1 MKENKRINNL
11 DKNNT
16 RFSIRKY
23 QGYGATSVAIIG
35 FIIISCFNEAKA
47 DSDKYEIRSH
57 QQSMTNHLTTLPS
70 DNQEN
75 TSNKEINNQNHD
87 ISQLSL
93 NKSIQ
98 MDELKKLIKQY
109 KAIDLNDK
117 TEESIKLFQAD
128 LVQAESLMNNP
139 QNQQN
144 VDAFYHKFLNSAG
157 KLRKK
162 ETVSY
167 KHERSESSTYRSGDE
182 VRSQTYSHI
191 RHKRNAVSFRSA
203 DQSNLSNDP
212 LKANETNPEIQNGNF
227 SQVSGGSLPTSSKR
241 LTVVTNVDN
250 WHSYS
255 TDPNPEYPMFY
266 TTTAVNYPNFMSNG
280 NAPYGV
286 ILGRTTDGWNRNVI
300 DSKVAGI
307 YQDIDVVPGSELNV
321 NFISTS
327 PVFSDGAAG
336 AKLKISNVEQNRV
349 LFDSRLNGMGPYP
362 TGKLSAMVNIP
373 NDINRVRISFLPVS
387 STGRVS
393 VQRSSREHGFG
404 DNSSYYHGGSVSDV
418 RINSGS
424 YVTSKVTQREYTT
437 QPNSSNDT
445 FARATINL
453 SVENKGHNQSK
464 DTYYEVVL
472 PQNSRLI
479 STRGGSGN
487 YNNATNKLSI
497 RLDNLNP
504 GDRKDIS
511 YTVDFESLSPK
522 LINLNA
528 HVLYKTNA
536 TFRGND
542 GQRTG
547 DNIVDLQSIALL
559 MNKDVLETELNE
571 IDKFIRDLNEA
582 DFTIDSWSALQEK
595 MTEGRNIL
603 NEQQNQVALD
613 NQASQKTINNVTQS
627 LEILKNN
634 LKYNT
639 PPQPIIKSN
648 NQIPNITI
656 SPAEKADKLTITYQ
670 NIDNEKASII
680 ANKLNNQWSLNNN
693 IPGIE
698 IEMQTGLV
706 TIDYKAVYPESI
718 IGANDK
724 TGNSDASAESRITMP
739 RKEATPLSPIVE
751 VNEER
756 VNVTIVP
763 NGEATQITVK
773 YRTPDGQE
781 ATFIASKTNQQWTL
795 NKQIDH
801 VNIDEN
807 SEKVTID
814 YQAVQPESEI
824 IATETNG
831 NSDASAESRITMPRK
846 EATPL
851 SPIVE
856 ANEEHVNVV
865 IAPNG
870 EATQIT
876 VKYRTPDGQEATFI
890 ASKTNQ
896 QWTLNKQID
905 HVNVDENSG
914 KVTMGYQAV
923 QPESEIIAT
932 ETKGNSDASAENR
945 VTMPRKEAT
954 PIPPTLEASV
964 QEASVTVT
972 PNENATKVFI
982 KYLDINDEI
991 STIIASKNES
1001 SWTLNKD
1008 NFGIKIDPLTGKV
1021 IISYVAVQPESDV
1034 IATES
1039 QGNSD
1044 LSEESRIIMPTK
1056 EEIPEPPILESDSIE
1071 AKVNIFPNDEATRV
1085 VIMYTSLDG
1094 QESTLVASKN
1104 ESSWTLN
1111 KQIDHVNVDENSGKV
1126 TIDYQAVQPESEIIA
1141 TETNGNSDASAESR
1155 ITMPRK
1161 EATPLSPIV
1170 EANEERVNVTIVPN
1184 GEATQIAIKY
1194 RTPDGQ
1200 EATLIASKN
1209 ESSWTLNKQIDHVN
1223 VDENSGKVTSGYQ
1236 AVQPESEIIAT
1247 ETNGNS
1253 DASAESRIT
1262 MPRKEATPL
1271 SPIVE
1276 ANEERV
1282 NVTIAPNG
1290 EATQIAIKYRTLDG
1304 QEATLVASKNESSWT
1319 LNKQI
1324 DHVNVDENSGKVT
1337 IDYQAVQ
1344 PESEVIATET
1354 KGNSDVSAES
1364 RVTMPRK
1371 EATPLSPIVEANE
1384 ERVNVTIAPNGEA
1397 TQIAIKYRTPDG
1409 QEATLIASKNESSW
1423 TLNKQ
1428 IDHVNVDEN
1437 SGKVTMGYQAVQPE
1451 SEVIATETK
1460 GNSDAST
1467 ENRVT
1472 MPRKEVT
1479 PLSPIVEANE
1489 EHVNVVI
1496 APNGE
1501 ATQITVKYRTPD
1513 GQEATFIAS
1522 KNESS
1527 WTLNKQID
1535 HVNVDEN
1542 SGKVT
1547 IDYQA
1552 VQPESEIIAT
1562 ETNGNSDASAEN
1574 RVTMPVK
1581 EKTPA
1586 PPISIVNESNASVEI
1601 IPQVKVTRLSLQYID
1616 AKGQQQ
1622 NLIATLN
1629 QNQWTLNKNVS
1640 HITLD
1645 NNTGKILINYQAV
1658 YPESE
1663 VIARESKG
1671 NSDSSNVS
1679 MVIMPRKEATP
1690 LSPIVEANEERVNVT
1705 IAPNGEA
1712 TQIAVKYRTPD
1723 GQKATLVASKT
1734 NQQWT
1739 LNKQIDYVNVD
1750 ENSGKVTMGYQA
1762 VQPESEIIAT
1772 ETKGNSDASAES
1784 RVIMPRKT
1792 ATPKPPIIKVD
1803 EMNASLAI
1811 IPYKNTTA
1819 INIHYIDKKG
1829 IKSMVTAIKNNDQW
1843 QLDEKIKYVK
1853 IDKKTGTVIINYQIV
1868 QENSEIIATA
1878 INGNSDKSEEVKVLI
1893 PIKEVTPL
1901 APLLETNYKKAT
1913 VSILPQ
1919 SNATKLDFKYRDK
1932 KGDSKVLIVKRFKNI
1947 WKANEQI
1954 SGVTINP
1961 EFGQVVINYQAVYPE
1976 SDILAAQ
1983 YVGNSD
1989 ASEWAKVKMP
1999 KKELAPHSPSLT
2011 YDNRNNKILIEP
2023 NSNATEMELSYVDKN
2038 NRSLKVKALKINNRW
2053 KFDSSV
2059 SNISIDPNTGKIVLQ
2074 PQFLLTNSKII
2085 VFAKKGNSDASISVS
2100 LRVPVV
2106 KKIELEP
2113 TSNVPVPVSLNKK
2126 RIQFDDCRGVNN
2138 SLNKQISKTQLPD
2151 TGYSDKA
2158 SKSNILSVLL
2168 LGFGF
2173 LSYSR
2178 KRKEKQ

>member
-807 SEKVTID
+807 SGKVTID

-1094 QESTLVASKN
+1094 QESTLV
-1104 ESSWTLN
+1104 
-1111 KQIDHVNVDENSGKV
+1111 
-1126 TIDYQAVQPESEIIA
+1126 
-1141 TETNGNSDASAESR
+1141 
-1155 ITMPRK
+1155 
-1161 EATPLSPIV
+1161 
-1170 EANEERVNVTIVPN
+1170 
-1184 GEATQIAIKY
+1184 
-1194 RTPDGQ
+1194 
-1200 EATLIASKN
+1200 
-1209 ESSWTLNKQIDHVN
+1209 
-1223 VDENSGKVTSGYQ
+1223 
-1236 AVQPESEIIAT
+1236 
-1247 ETNGNS
+1247 
-1253 DASAESRIT
+1253 
-1262 MPRKEATPL
+1262 
-1271 SPIVE
+1271 
-1276 ANEERV
+1276 
-1282 NVTIAPNG
+1282 
-1290 EATQIAIKYRTLDG
+1290 
-1304 QEATLVASKNESSWT
+1304 
-1319 LNKQI
+1319 
-1324 DHVNVDENSGKVT
+1324 
-1337 IDYQAVQ
+1337 
-1344 PESEVIATET
+1344 
-1354 KGNSDVSAES
+1354 
-1364 RVTMPRK
+1364 
-1371 EATPLSPIVEANE
+1371 
-1384 ERVNVTIAPNGEA
+1384 
-1397 TQIAIKYRTPDG
+1397 
-1409 QEATLIASKNESSW
+1409 
-1423 TLNKQ
+1423 
-1428 IDHVNVDEN
+1428 
-1437 SGKVTMGYQAVQPE
+1437 
-1451 SEVIATETK
+1451 
-1460 GNSDAST
+1460 
-1467 ENRVT
+1467 
-1472 MPRKEVT
+1472 
-1479 PLSPIVEANE
+1479 
-1489 EHVNVVI
+1489 
-1496 APNGE
+1496 
-1501 ATQITVKYRTPD
+1501 
-1513 GQEATFIAS
+1513 AS

>member
-212 LKANETNPEIQNGNF
+212 LKVNETNPEIQNGNF

-571 IDKFIRDLNEA
+571 IDKFIRDLNKA

-763 NGEATQITVK
+763 NGEATQIDVK
-773 YRTPDGQE
+773 YRT
-781 ATFIASKTNQQWTL
+781 
-795 NKQIDH
+795 
-801 VNIDEN
+801 
-807 SEKVTID
+807 
-814 YQAVQPESEI
+814 
-824 IATETNG
+824 
-831 NSDASAESRITMPRK
+831 
-846 EATPL
+846 
-851 SPIVE
+851 
-856 ANEEHVNVV
+856 
-865 IAPNG
+865 
-870 EATQIT
+870 
-876 VKYRTPDGQEATFI
+876 
-890 ASKTNQ
+890 
-896 QWTLNKQID
+896 
-905 HVNVDENSG
+905 
-914 KVTMGYQAV
+914 
-923 QPESEIIAT
+923 
-932 ETKGNSDASAENR
+932 
-945 VTMPRKEAT
+945 
-954 PIPPTLEASV
+954 
-964 QEASVTVT
+964 
-972 PNENATKVFI
+972 
-982 KYLDINDEI
+982 
-991 STIIASKNES
+991 
-1001 SWTLNKD
+1001 
-1008 NFGIKIDPLTGKV
+1008 
-1021 IISYVAVQPESDV
+1021 
-1034 IATES
+1034 
-1039 QGNSD
+1039 
-1044 LSEESRIIMPTK
+1044 
-1056 EEIPEPPILESDSIE
+1056 
-1071 AKVNIFPNDEATRV
+1071 
-1085 VIMYTSLDG
+1085 LDG
-1094 QESTLVASKN
+1094 QET
-1104 ESSWTLN
+1104 
-1111 KQIDHVNVDENSGKV
+1111 
-1126 TIDYQAVQPESEIIA
+1126 
-1141 TETNGNSDASAESR
+1141 
-1155 ITMPRK
+1155 
-1161 EATPLSPIV
+1161 
-1170 EANEERVNVTIVPN
+1170 
-1184 GEATQIAIKY
+1184 
-1194 RTPDGQ
+1194 
-1200 EATLIASKN
+1200 TLIASKN

-1223 VDENSGKVTSGYQ
+1223 VDENSGKVTMDYQ
-1236 AVQPESEIIAT
+1236 AVQPQSEIIAT
-1247 ETNGNS
+1247 ETKGNS
-1253 DASAESRIT
+1253 DVSAESRIT

-1282 NVTIAPNG
+1282 NVN
-1290 EATQIAIKYRTLDG
+1290 
-1304 QEATLVASKNESSWT
+1304 
-1319 LNKQI
+1319 
-1324 DHVNVDENSGKVT
+1324 
-1337 IDYQAVQ
+1337 
-1344 PESEVIATET
+1344 
-1354 KGNSDVSAES
+1354 
-1364 RVTMPRK
+1364 
-1371 EATPLSPIVEANE
+1371 IV
-1384 ERVNVTIAPNGEA
+1384 PNGEA

-1811 IPYKNTTA
+1811 IPYKNNTA

-1853 IDKKTGTVIINYQIV
+1853 IDAKTGTVIINYQIV

-1878 INGNSDKSEEVKVLI
+1878 INGNSDKSEEVKVLM
-1893 PIKEVTPL
+1893 PIKEITPL
-1901 APLLETNYKKAT
+1901 APLLETNFKKAT

-1932 KGDSKVLIVKRFKNI
+1932 KGDSKVIIVKRFKDI
-1947 WKANEQI
+1947 WKANQQI
-1954 SGVTINP
+1954 SGVSINP

-1999 KKELAPHSPSLT
+1999 KKEIAPHSPSLT
-2011 YDNRNNKILIEP
+2011 YDNIKDTILITP

-2038 NRSLKVKALKINNRW
+2038 NKSLKVKALKINNRW
-2053 KFDSSV
+2053 KFDSSI
-2059 SNISIDPNTGKIVLQ
+2059 SNISINPNTGKIILQ

-2085 VFAKKGNSDASISVS
+2085 VSAKKGNSDASISVS

-2113 TSNVPVPVSLNKK
+2113 ISNVPVPVSLNKK
-2126 RIQFDDCRGVNN
+2126 NIQFDDCSGVNN
-2138 SLNKQISKTQLPD
+2138 SLNKQISKTQLPN
-2151 TGYSDKA
+2151 TGYSDKT
-2158 SKSNILSVLL
+2158 SKWNILSVLL

>member
-1 MKENKRINNL
+1 MKENKRKNNL

-35 FIIISCFNEAKA
+35 FIIISCFSEAKA
-47 DSDKYEIRSH
+47 DSDKHEIKSH

-75 TSNKEINNQNHD
+75 TSNNEFNNRNHD
-87 ISQLSL
+87 ISHLSL

-109 KAIDLNDK
+109 KAINLNDK
-117 TEESIKLFQAD
+117 TEESIKLFQSD
-128 LVQAESLMNNP
+128 LVQAESLINNP
-139 QNQQN
+139 QSQQH

-162 ETVSY
+162 ETVSI
-167 KHERSESSTYRSGDE
+167 KHERSESNTYRLGDE
-182 VRSQTYSHI
+182 VRSQTFSHI
-191 RHKRNAVSFRSA
+191 RHKRNAVSFRNA
-203 DQSNLSNDP
+203 DQSNLSTDP
-212 LKANETNPEIQNGNF
+212 LKANEINPEIQNGNF
-227 SQVSGGSLPTSSKR
+227 SQVSGGPLPTSSKR

-424 YVTSKVTQREYTT
+424 YVVSKVTQREYTT
-437 QPNSSNDT
+437 RPNSSNDT

-464 DTYYEVVL
+464 DTYYEVIL

-504 GDRKDIS
+504 GDRRDIS
-511 YTVDFESLSPK
+511 YTVDFESSSPK

-528 HVLYKTNA
+528 HLLYKTNA

-595 MTEGRNIL
+595 MTEGGNIL
-603 NEQQNQVALD
+603 NEQQNQVALE
-613 NQASQKTINNVTQS
+613 NQASQETINNVTQS

-634 LKYNT
+634 LKYKT
-639 PPQPIIKSN
+639 PSQPIIKSN

-656 SPAEKADKLTITYQ
+656 SPADKADKLTITYQ
-670 NIDNEKASII
+670 NTDNESASII
-680 ANKLNNQWSLNNN
+680 GNKLNNQWSLNNN

-698 IEMQTGLV
+698 IDMQTGLV
-706 TIDYKAVYPESI
+706 TIDYKAVYPESVV
-718 IGANDK
+718 GANDK

-751 VNEER
+751 ANEER
-756 VNVTIVP
+756 
-763 NGEATQITVK
+763 
-773 YRTPDGQE
+773 
-781 ATFIASKTNQQWTL
+781 
-795 NKQIDH
+795 
-801 VNIDEN
+801 
-807 SEKVTID
+807 
-814 YQAVQPESEI
+814 
-824 IATETNG
+824 
-831 NSDASAESRITMPRK
+831 
-846 EATPL
+846 
-851 SPIVE
+851 
-856 ANEEHVNVV
+856 VNVV

-870 EATQIT
+870 EATQIA
-876 VKYRTPDGQEATFI
+876 VKYRTPDGQEATLV
-890 ASKTNQ
+890 ASKNESS
-896 QWTLNKQID
+896 WTLNKQID
-905 HVNVDENSG
+905 HVNIDKNSG
-914 KVTMGYQAV
+914 KVTIGYQAV

-932 ETKGNSDASAENR
+932 ETKGNSDASAESR
-945 VTMPRKEAT
+945 ITMPRKEAT

-991 STIIASKNES
+991 STIIASKINQQ
-1001 SWTLNKD
+1001 WTLNKD
-1008 NFGIKIDPLTGKV
+1008 NFGIKINPLTGKV

-1034 IATES
+1034 IAIES

-1056 EEIPEPPILESDSIE
+1056 EEPPEPPILESDSIE
-1071 AKVNIFPNDEATRV
+1071 AKVNIFPNDEATRI
-1085 VIMYTSLDG
+1085 VIMYTSL
-1094 QESTLVASKN
+1094 E
-1104 ESSWTLN
+1104 
-1111 KQIDHVNVDENSGKV
+1111 
-1126 TIDYQAVQPESEIIA
+1126 
-1141 TETNGNSDASAESR
+1141 
-1155 ITMPRK
+1155 
-1161 EATPLSPIV
+1161 
-1170 EANEERVNVTIVPN
+1170 
-1184 GEATQIAIKY
+1184 
-1194 RTPDGQ
+1194 
-1200 EATLIASKN
+1200 
-1209 ESSWTLNKQIDHVN
+1209 
-1223 VDENSGKVTSGYQ
+1223 
-1236 AVQPESEIIAT
+1236 
-1247 ETNGNS
+1247 
-1253 DASAESRIT
+1253 
-1262 MPRKEATPL
+1262 
-1271 SPIVE
+1271 
-1276 ANEERV
+1276 
-1282 NVTIAPNG
+1282 
-1290 EATQIAIKYRTLDG
+1290 G

-1324 DHVNVDENSGKVT
+1324 DHVNIDENSGKVT
-1337 IDYQAVQ
+1337 I
-1344 PESEVIATET
+1344 
-1354 KGNSDVSAES
+1354 
-1364 RVTMPRK
+1364 
-1371 EATPLSPIVEANE
+1371 
-1384 ERVNVTIAPNGEA
+1384 
-1397 TQIAIKYRTPDG
+1397 
-1409 QEATLIASKNESSW
+1409 
-1423 TLNKQ
+1423 
-1428 IDHVNVDEN
+1428 
-1437 SGKVTMGYQAVQPE
+1437 GYQAVQPE

-1460 GNSDAST
+1460 GNSD
-1467 ENRVT
+1467 E
-1472 MPRKEVT
+1472 
-1479 PLSPIVEANE
+1479 
-1489 EHVNVVI
+1489 
-1496 APNGE
+1496 
-1501 ATQITVKYRTPD
+1501 
-1513 GQEATFIAS
+1513 
-1522 KNESS
+1522 
-1527 WTLNKQID
+1527 
-1535 HVNVDEN
+1535 
-1542 SGKVT
+1542 
-1547 IDYQA
+1547 
-1552 VQPESEIIAT
+1552 
-1562 ETNGNSDASAEN
+1562 SAES

-1586 PPISIVNESNASVEI
+1586 PPISIINESNASVEI
-1601 IPQVKVTRLSLQYID
+1601 IPQVNVTQLSLQYID

-1629 QNQWTLNKNVS
+1629 QWTLNKNVS
-1640 HITLD
+1640 HITVD
-1645 NNTGKILINYQAV
+1645 KNTGKVLINYQAV

-1679 MVIMPRKEATP
+1679 MVIMPRK
-1690 LSPIVEANEERVNVT
+1690 
-1705 IAPNGEA
+1705 
-1712 TQIAVKYRTPD
+1712 
-1723 GQKATLVASKT
+1723 
-1734 NQQWT
+1734 
-1739 LNKQIDYVNVD
+1739 
-1750 ENSGKVTMGYQA
+1750 
-1762 VQPESEIIAT
+1762 
-1772 ETKGNSDASAES
+1772 
-1784 RVIMPRKT
+1784 T

-1811 IPYKNTTA
+1811 IPYKNNTA

-1853 IDKKTGTVIINYQIV
+1853 IDAKTGTVIINYQIV

-1878 INGNSDKSEEVKVLI
+1878 INGNSDKSEEVKVLM
-1893 PIKEVTPL
+1893 PIKEFTPL

-1932 KGDSKVLIVKRFKNI
+1932 KGDSKIIIVKRFKNI

-1999 KKELAPHSPSLT
+1999 KKELAPHSPSLI
-2011 YDNRNNKILIEP
+2011 YDNRNNKILIAP

-2038 NRSLKVKALKINNRW
+2038 NQSLKVKALKINNRW

-2059 SNISIDPNTGKIVLQ
+2059 SNISINPNTGKIVLQ

-2100 LRVPVV
+2100 LRVPAV

-2113 TSNVPVPVSLNKK
+2113 MFNVPVSVSLNKK
-2126 RIQFDDCRGVNN
+2126 RIQFDDCSGVKNC
-2138 SLNKQISKTQLPD
+2138 LNKQISKPQLPD

>member
-70 DNQEN
+70 DNQKN
-75 TSNKEINNQNHD
+75 TSNNEFNNRNQD

-109 KAIDLNDK
+109 KAINLNDK

-139 QNQQN
+139 QSQQH
-144 VDAFYHKFLNSAG
+144 VDEFYHKFLNSAG

-162 ETVSY
+162 ETASI
-167 KHERSESSTYRSGDE
+167 KHERSESNTYRLGDE
-182 VRSQTYSHI
+182 VRSQTFSHI

-203 DQSNLSNDP
+203 DQSNLSTDP

-227 SQVSGGSLPTSSKR
+227 SQVSGGPLPTSSKR

-362 TGKLSAMVNIP
+362 TGKLSAMINIP

-424 YVTSKVTQREYTT
+424 YVISKVTQREYTT
-437 QPNSSNDT
+437 RPNSSNDT

-464 DTYYEVVL
+464 DTYYEVIL

-504 GDRKDIS
+504 GDRRDIS

-603 NEQQNQVALD
+603 NEQQNQVALED
-613 NQASQKTINNVTQS
+613 QASQETINNVTQS

-634 LKYNT
+634 LKYKT
-639 PPQPIIKSN
+639 PSQPVIKSN

-656 SPAEKADKLTITYQ
+656 SSAEKADKLTITYQ
-670 NIDNEKASII
+670 NTDNESASII

-698 IEMQTGLV
+698 IDMQTGLV
-706 TIDYKAVYPESI
+706 TIDYKAVYPESVV
-718 IGANDK
+718 GANDK

-739 RKEATPLSPIVE
+739 RKEATPHSPIVE
-751 VNEER
+751 ANEEH
-756 VNVTIVP
+756 VNVTIAP
-763 NGEATQITVK
+763 NGEATQIAIK
-773 YRTPDGQE
+773 YRTLDGQE
-781 ATFIASKTNQQWTL
+781 ATLVASKTNQQWTL

-801 VNIDEN
+801 VNVDEN
-807 SEKVTID
+807 SGKVTMG

-824 IATETNG
+824 IATETKG
-831 NSDASAESRITMPRK
+831 NSDASTENRVTMPRK
-846 EATPL
+846 EVTPL

-1056 EEIPEPPILESDSIE
+1056 EEIPEPPILEADSIE

-1094 QESTLVASKN
+1094 QESTLVASKTN
-1104 ESSWTLN
+1104 QQWTLN

-1126 TIDYQAVQPESEIIA
+1126 TMGYQAVQPESEIIA
-1141 TETNGNSDASAESR
+1141 TETKGNSDASAESR
-1155 ITMPRK
+1155 VTMPRK

-1184 GEATQIAIKY
+1184 GEATQIAI
-1194 RTPDGQ
+1194 
-1200 EATLIASKN
+1200 
-1209 ESSWTLNKQIDHVN
+1209 
-1223 VDENSGKVTSGYQ
+1223 
-1236 AVQPESEIIAT
+1236 
-1247 ETNGNS
+1247 
-1253 DASAESRIT
+1253 
-1262 MPRKEATPL
+1262 
-1271 SPIVE
+1271 
-1276 ANEERV
+1276 
-1282 NVTIAPNG
+1282 
-1290 EATQIAIKYRTLDG
+1290 
-1304 QEATLVASKNESSWT
+1304 
-1319 LNKQI
+1319 
-1324 DHVNVDENSGKVT
+1324 
-1337 IDYQAVQ
+1337 
-1344 PESEVIATET
+1344 
-1354 KGNSDVSAES
+1354 
-1364 RVTMPRK
+1364 
-1371 EATPLSPIVEANE
+1371 
-1384 ERVNVTIAPNGEA
+1384 
-1397 TQIAIKYRTPDG
+1397 
-1409 QEATLIASKNESSW
+1409 
-1423 TLNKQ
+1423 
-1428 IDHVNVDEN
+1428 
-1437 SGKVTMGYQAVQPE
+1437 
-1451 SEVIATETK
+1451 
-1460 GNSDAST
+1460 
-1467 ENRVT
+1467 
-1472 MPRKEVT
+1472 
-1479 PLSPIVEANE
+1479 
-1489 EHVNVVI
+1489 
-1496 APNGE
+1496 
-1501 ATQITVKYRTPD
+1501 KYRTPD

-1562 ETNGNSDASAEN
+1562 ETNGNSNASAES
-1574 RVTMPVK
+1574 RITMPVK

-1679 MVIMPRKEATP
+1679 MVTMPRKEVTPLSPIVEANEEHVNVVIAPNGEATQITVKYRTPDGQEATFIASKNESSWTLNKQIDHVNVDENSGNVTIDYQAVQPESEVIATETKGNSDASAENRVTMPRKKVTP

-1723 GQKATLVASKT
+1723 GQESTLVASKT

-1739 LNKQIDYVNVD
+1739 LNKQIDHVNVD

-1762 VQPESEIIAT
+1762 VQPESEVIAT

-1878 INGNSDKSEEVKVLI
+1878 INGNSDKSEEVKVLM

-1961 EFGQVVINYQAVYPE
+1961 EFGQVVINYQVVYPE

-2113 TSNVPVPVSLNKK
+2113 ISNVPVPVSLNKK
-2126 RIQFDDCRGVNN
+2126 RIQFDDCSGVNY
-2138 SLNKQISKTQLPD
+2138 SLNKQLSKTQLPD
-2151 TGYSDKA
+2151 TGYSEKT

-2168 LGFGF
+2168 LGLGL

>member
-1 MKENKRINNL
+1 MKENKRKNNL

-35 FIIISCFNEAKA
+35 FIIISCFSEAKA
-47 DSDKYEIRSH
+47 DSDKHEIKSH

-75 TSNKEINNQNHD
+75 TSNNEFNNRNHD
-87 ISQLSL
+87 ISHLSL

-109 KAIDLNDK
+109 KAINLNDK
-117 TEESIKLFQAD
+117 TEESIKLFQSD
-128 LVQAESLMNNP
+128 LVQAESLINNP
-139 QNQQN
+139 QSQQH

-162 ETVSY
+162 ETVSI
-167 KHERSESSTYRSGDE
+167 KHERSESNTYRLGDE
-182 VRSQTYSHI
+182 VRSQTFSHI
-191 RHKRNAVSFRSA
+191 RHKRNAVSFRNA
-203 DQSNLSNDP
+203 DQSNLSTDP
-212 LKANETNPEIQNGNF
+212 LKANEINPEIQNGNF
-227 SQVSGGSLPTSSKR
+227 SQVSGGPLPTSSKR

-424 YVTSKVTQREYTT
+424 YVVSKVTQREYTT
-437 QPNSSNDT
+437 RPNSSNDT

-464 DTYYEVVL
+464 DTYYEVIL

-504 GDRKDIS
+504 GDRRDIS
-511 YTVDFESLSPK
+511 YTVDFESSSPK

-528 HVLYKTNA
+528 HLLYKTNA

-595 MTEGRNIL
+595 MTEGGNIL
-603 NEQQNQVALD
+603 NEQQNQVALE
-613 NQASQKTINNVTQS
+613 NQASQETINNVTQS

-634 LKYNT
+634 LKYKT
-639 PPQPIIKSN
+639 PSQPIIKSN

-656 SPAEKADKLTITYQ
+656 SPADKADKLTITYQ
-670 NIDNEKASII
+670 NTDNESASII
-680 ANKLNNQWSLNNN
+680 GNKLNNQWSLNNN

-698 IEMQTGLV
+698 IDMQTGLV
-706 TIDYKAVYPESI
+706 TIDYKAVYPESVV
-718 IGANDK
+718 GANDK

-739 RKEATPLSPIVE
+739 RKEATPHSPIVE
-751 VNEER
+751 ANEER
-756 VNVTIVP
+756 VNVVIAP
-763 NGEATQITVK
+763 NGEATQIAVK

-781 ATFIASKTNQQWTL
+781 ATLIASKNESSWTL

-807 SEKVTID
+807 SGKVTI
-814 YQAVQPESEI
+814 
-824 IATETNG
+824 
-831 NSDASAESRITMPRK
+831 
-846 EATPL
+846 
-851 SPIVE
+851 
-856 ANEEHVNVV
+856 
-865 IAPNG
+865 
-870 EATQIT
+870 
-876 VKYRTPDGQEATFI
+876 
-890 ASKTNQ
+890 
-896 QWTLNKQID
+896 
-905 HVNVDENSG
+905 
-914 KVTMGYQAV
+914 GYQAV

-932 ETKGNSDASAENR
+932 ETKGNSDASAESRITMPRKEATPHSPIVEANEER
-945 VTMPRKEAT
+945 VNVVIAPNGEATQIAVKYRTPDGQEATLIASKNESSWTLNKQIDHVNIDENSGKVTIGYQAVQLESEVIATETKGNSDASAESRITMPRKEAT

-991 STIIASKNES
+991 STIIASKINQQ
-1001 SWTLNKD
+1001 WTLNKD
-1008 NFGIKIDPLTGKV
+1008 NFGIKINPLTGKV

-1034 IATES
+1034 IAIES

-1056 EEIPEPPILESDSIE
+1056 EEPPEPLILESDSIE
-1071 AKVNIFPNDEATRV
+1071 AKVNIFPNDEATRI
-1085 VIMYTSLDG
+1085 VIMYTSLEG
-1094 QESTLVASKN
+1094 QEATLVASKN

-1111 KQIDHVNVDENSGKV
+1111 KQIDHVNIDENSGKV
-1126 TIDYQAVQPESEIIA
+1126 TIGYQAVQPESEIIA
-1141 TETNGNSDASAESR
+1141 TETKGNSDASAESR

-1161 EATPLSPIV
+1161 EATPHSPIV
-1170 EANEERVNVTIVPN
+1170 EANEERVNVVIAPN
-1184 GEATQIAIKY
+1184 GEATQIAVKY

-1223 VDENSGKVTSGYQ
+1223 IDENSGKVTIGYQ

-1247 ETNGNS
+1247 ETKGNS
-1253 DASAESRIT
+1253 DASAESRI
-1262 MPRKEATPL
+1262 
-1271 SPIVE
+1271 
-1276 ANEERV
+1276 
-1282 NVTIAPNG
+1282 
-1290 EATQIAIKYRTLDG
+1290 
-1304 QEATLVASKNESSWT
+1304 
-1319 LNKQI
+1319 
-1324 DHVNVDENSGKVT
+1324 
-1337 IDYQAVQ
+1337 
-1344 PESEVIATET
+1344 
-1354 KGNSDVSAES
+1354 
-1364 RVTMPRK
+1364 
-1371 EATPLSPIVEANE
+1371 
-1384 ERVNVTIAPNGEA
+1384 
-1397 TQIAIKYRTPDG
+1397 
-1409 QEATLIASKNESSW
+1409 
-1423 TLNKQ
+1423 
-1428 IDHVNVDEN
+1428 
-1437 SGKVTMGYQAVQPE
+1437 
-1451 SEVIATETK
+1451 
-1460 GNSDAST
+1460 
-1467 ENRVT
+1467 
-1472 MPRKEVT
+1472 
-1479 PLSPIVEANE
+1479 
-1489 EHVNVVI
+1489 
-1496 APNGE
+1496 
-1501 ATQITVKYRTPD
+1501 
-1513 GQEATFIAS
+1513 
-1522 KNESS
+1522 
-1527 WTLNKQID
+1527 
-1535 HVNVDEN
+1535 
-1542 SGKVT
+1542 
-1547 IDYQA
+1547 
-1552 VQPESEIIAT
+1552 
-1562 ETNGNSDASAEN
+1562 
-1574 RVTMPVK
+1574 TMPVK

-1586 PPISIVNESNASVEI
+1586 PPISIINESNASVEI
-1601 IPQVKVTRLSLQYID
+1601 IPQVNVTQLSLQYID

-1640 HITLD
+1640 HITVD
-1645 NNTGKILINYQAV
+1645 KNTGKVLINYQAV

-1679 MVIMPRKEATP
+1679 MVIMPRK
-1690 LSPIVEANEERVNVT
+1690 
-1705 IAPNGEA
+1705 
-1712 TQIAVKYRTPD
+1712 
-1723 GQKATLVASKT
+1723 
-1734 NQQWT
+1734 
-1739 LNKQIDYVNVD
+1739 
-1750 ENSGKVTMGYQA
+1750 
-1762 VQPESEIIAT
+1762 
-1772 ETKGNSDASAES
+1772 
-1784 RVIMPRKT
+1784 T

-1811 IPYKNTTA
+1811 IPYKNNTA

-1853 IDKKTGTVIINYQIV
+1853 IDAKTGTVIINYQIV

-1878 INGNSDKSEEVKVLI
+1878 INGNSDKSEEVKVLM
-1893 PIKEVTPL
+1893 PIKEFTPL

-1932 KGDSKVLIVKRFKNI
+1932 KGDSKIIIVKRFKNI

-1999 KKELAPHSPSLT
+1999 KKELAPHSPSLI
-2011 YDNRNNKILIEP
+2011 YDNRNNKILIAP

-2038 NRSLKVKALKINNRW
+2038 NQSLKVKALKINNRW

-2059 SNISIDPNTGKIVLQ
+2059 SNISINPNTGKIVLQ

-2100 LRVPVV
+2100 LRVPAV

-2113 TSNVPVPVSLNKK
+2113 MFNVPVSVSLNKK
-2126 RIQFDDCRGVNN
+2126 RIQFDDCSGVKNC
-2138 SLNKQISKTQLPD
+2138 LNKQISKTQLPD

>member
-1 MKENKRINNL
+1 MKENKRKNNL

-35 FIIISCFNEAKA
+35 FIIISCFSEAKA
-47 DSDKYEIRSH
+47 DSDKHEIKSH

-75 TSNKEINNQNHD
+75 TSNNEFNNRNHD
-87 ISQLSL
+87 ISHLSL

-109 KAIDLNDK
+109 KAINLNDK
-117 TEESIKLFQAD
+117 TEESIKLFQSD
-128 LVQAESLMNNP
+128 LVQAESLINNP
-139 QNQQN
+139 QSQQH

-162 ETVSY
+162 ETVSI
-167 KHERSESSTYRSGDE
+167 KHERSESNTYRLGDE
-182 VRSQTYSHI
+182 VRSQTFSHI
-191 RHKRNAVSFRSA
+191 RHKRNAVSFRNA
-203 DQSNLSNDP
+203 DQSNLSTDP
-212 LKANETNPEIQNGNF
+212 LKANEINPEIQNGNF
-227 SQVSGGSLPTSSKR
+227 SQVSGGPLPTSSKR

-266 TTTAVNYPNFMSNG
+266 TTTAVNYPNSMSNG

-418 RINSGS
+418 RRNSGS
-424 YVTSKVTQREYTT
+424 YVVSKVTQREYTT
-437 QPNSSNDT
+437 RPNSSNDT

-464 DTYYEVVL
+464 DTYYEVIL

-504 GDRKDIS
+504 GDRRDIS
-511 YTVDFESLSPK
+511 YTVDFESSSPK

-528 HVLYKTNA
+528 HLLYKTNA

-595 MTEGRNIL
+595 MTEGGNIL
-603 NEQQNQVALD
+603 NEQQNQVALE
-613 NQASQKTINNVTQS
+613 NQASQETINNVTQS

-634 LKYNT
+634 LKYKT
-639 PPQPIIKSN
+639 PSQPIIKSN

-656 SPAEKADKLTITYQ
+656 SPADKADKLTITYQ
-670 NIDNEKASII
+670 NTDNESASII
-680 ANKLNNQWSLNNN
+680 GNKLNNQWSLNNN

-698 IEMQTGLV
+698 IDMQTGLV
-706 TIDYKAVYPESI
+706 TIDYKAVYPESVV
-718 IGANDK
+718 GANDK

-751 VNEER
+751 ANEER
-756 VNVTIVP
+756 VNVVIAP
-763 NGEATQITVK
+763 NGEATQIAVK

-781 ATFIASKTNQQWTL
+781 ATLVASKNESSWTL

-807 SEKVTID
+807 SGKVTI
-814 YQAVQPESEI
+814 
-824 IATETNG
+824 
-831 NSDASAESRITMPRK
+831 
-846 EATPL
+846 
-851 SPIVE
+851 
-856 ANEEHVNVV
+856 
-865 IAPNG
+865 
-870 EATQIT
+870 
-876 VKYRTPDGQEATFI
+876 
-890 ASKTNQ
+890 
-896 QWTLNKQID
+896 
-905 HVNVDENSG
+905 
-914 KVTMGYQAV
+914 GYQAV

-932 ETKGNSDASAENR
+932 ETKGNSDASAESR
-945 VTMPRKEAT
+945 ITMPRKEAT

-991 STIIASKNES
+991 STIIASKINQQ
-1001 SWTLNKD
+1001 WTLNKD
-1008 NFGIKIDPLTGKV
+1008 NFGIKINPLTGKV

-1034 IATES
+1034 IAIES

-1056 EEIPEPPILESDSIE
+1056 EEPPEPPILESDSIE
-1071 AKVNIFPNDEATRV
+1071 AKVNIFPNDEATRI
-1085 VIMYTSLDG
+1085 VIMYTSLEG
-1094 QESTLVASKN
+1094 QEATLVASKN

-1111 KQIDHVNVDENSGKV
+1111 KQIDHVNIDENSGKV
-1126 TIDYQAVQPESEIIA
+1126 TIGYQAVQPESEIIA
-1141 TETNGNSDASAESR
+1141 TETKGNSDASAESR

-1161 EATPLSPIV
+1161 EATPHSPIV
-1170 EANEERVNVTIVPN
+1170 EANEEHVNVTIAPN
-1184 GEATQIAIKY
+1184 GETTQIAVKY

-1223 VDENSGKVTSGYQ
+1223 
-1236 AVQPESEIIAT
+1236 I
-1247 ETNGNS
+1247 
-1253 DASAESRIT
+1253 
-1262 MPRKEATPL
+1262 
-1271 SPIVE
+1271 
-1276 ANEERV
+1276 
-1282 NVTIAPNG
+1282 
-1290 EATQIAIKYRTLDG
+1290 
-1304 QEATLVASKNESSWT
+1304 
-1319 LNKQI
+1319 
-1324 DHVNVDENSGKVT
+1324 DENSGKVT
-1337 IDYQAVQ
+1337 I
-1344 PESEVIATET
+1344 
-1354 KGNSDVSAES
+1354 
-1364 RVTMPRK
+1364 
-1371 EATPLSPIVEANE
+1371 
-1384 ERVNVTIAPNGEA
+1384 
-1397 TQIAIKYRTPDG
+1397 
-1409 QEATLIASKNESSW
+1409 
-1423 TLNKQ
+1423 
-1428 IDHVNVDEN
+1428 
-1437 SGKVTMGYQAVQPE
+1437 GYQAVQPE

-1460 GNSDAST
+1460 GNSDAS
-1467 ENRVT
+1467 
-1472 MPRKEVT
+1472 
-1479 PLSPIVEANE
+1479 A
-1489 EHVNVVI
+1489 
-1496 APNGE
+1496 
-1501 ATQITVKYRTPD
+1501 
-1513 GQEATFIAS
+1513 
-1522 KNESS
+1522 ESRIS
-1527 WTLNKQID
+1527 
-1535 HVNVDEN
+1535 
-1542 SGKVT
+1542 
-1547 IDYQA
+1547 
-1552 VQPESEIIAT
+1552 
-1562 ETNGNSDASAEN
+1562 
-1574 RVTMPVK
+1574 MPVK

-1586 PPISIVNESNASVEI
+1586 PPISIINESNASVEI
-1601 IPQVKVTRLSLQYID
+1601 IPQVNVTQLSLQYID

-1640 HITLD
+1640 HITVD
-1645 NNTGKILINYQAV
+1645 KNTGKVLINYQAV

-1679 MVIMPRKEATP
+1679 MVIMPRK
-1690 LSPIVEANEERVNVT
+1690 
-1705 IAPNGEA
+1705 
-1712 TQIAVKYRTPD
+1712 
-1723 GQKATLVASKT
+1723 
-1734 NQQWT
+1734 
-1739 LNKQIDYVNVD
+1739 
-1750 ENSGKVTMGYQA
+1750 
-1762 VQPESEIIAT
+1762 
-1772 ETKGNSDASAES
+1772 
-1784 RVIMPRKT
+1784 T

-1811 IPYKNTTA
+1811 IPYKNNTA

-1853 IDKKTGTVIINYQIV
+1853 IDAKTGTVIINYQIV

-1878 INGNSDKSEEVKVLI
+1878 INGNSDKSEEVKVLM
-1893 PIKEVTPL
+1893 PIKEFTPL

-1932 KGDSKVLIVKRFKNI
+1932 KGDSKIIIVKRFKNI

-1999 KKELAPHSPSLT
+1999 KKELAPHSPSLI
-2011 YDNRNNKILIEP
+2011 YDNRNNKILIAP

-2038 NRSLKVKALKINNRW
+2038 NQSLKVKALKINNRW

-2059 SNISIDPNTGKIVLQ
+2059 SNISINPNTGKIVLQ

-2100 LRVPVV
+2100 LRVPAV

-2113 TSNVPVPVSLNKK
+2113 MFNVPVSVSLNKK
-2126 RIQFDDCRGVNN
+2126 RIQFDDCSGVKNC
-2138 SLNKQISKTQLPD
+2138 LNKQISKTQLPD

>member
-212 LKANETNPEIQNGNF
+212 LKVNETNPEIQNGNF

-571 IDKFIRDLNEA
+571 IDKFIRDLNKA

-763 NGEATQITVK
+763 NGEATQIDVK
-773 YRTPDGQE
+773 YRT
-781 ATFIASKTNQQWTL
+781 
-795 NKQIDH
+795 
-801 VNIDEN
+801 
-807 SEKVTID
+807 
-814 YQAVQPESEI
+814 
-824 IATETNG
+824 
-831 NSDASAESRITMPRK
+831 
-846 EATPL
+846 
-851 SPIVE
+851 
-856 ANEEHVNVV
+856 
-865 IAPNG
+865 
-870 EATQIT
+870 
-876 VKYRTPDGQEATFI
+876 
-890 ASKTNQ
+890 
-896 QWTLNKQID
+896 
-905 HVNVDENSG
+905 
-914 KVTMGYQAV
+914 
-923 QPESEIIAT
+923 
-932 ETKGNSDASAENR
+932 
-945 VTMPRKEAT
+945 
-954 PIPPTLEASV
+954 
-964 QEASVTVT
+964 
-972 PNENATKVFI
+972 
-982 KYLDINDEI
+982 
-991 STIIASKNES
+991 
-1001 SWTLNKD
+1001 
-1008 NFGIKIDPLTGKV
+1008 
-1021 IISYVAVQPESDV
+1021 
-1034 IATES
+1034 
-1039 QGNSD
+1039 
-1044 LSEESRIIMPTK
+1044 
-1056 EEIPEPPILESDSIE
+1056 
-1071 AKVNIFPNDEATRV
+1071 
-1085 VIMYTSLDG
+1085 LDG
-1094 QESTLVASKN
+1094 QETTLIASKN

-1126 TIDYQAVQPESEIIA
+1126 TMDYQAVQPQSEIIA
-1141 TETNGNSDASAESR
+1141 TETKGNSDVSAESR

-1170 EANEERVNVTIVPN
+1170 EANEERVNVTIV
-1184 GEATQIAIKY
+1184 
-1194 RTPDGQ
+1194 
-1200 EATLIASKN
+1200 
-1209 ESSWTLNKQIDHVN
+1209 
-1223 VDENSGKVTSGYQ
+1223 
-1236 AVQPESEIIAT
+1236 
-1247 ETNGNS
+1247 
-1253 DASAESRIT
+1253 
-1262 MPRKEATPL
+1262 
-1271 SPIVE
+1271 
-1276 ANEERV
+1276 
-1282 NVTIAPNG
+1282 
-1290 EATQIAIKYRTLDG
+1290 
-1304 QEATLVASKNESSWT
+1304 
-1319 LNKQI
+1319 
-1324 DHVNVDENSGKVT
+1324 
-1337 IDYQAVQ
+1337 
-1344 PESEVIATET
+1344 
-1354 KGNSDVSAES
+1354 
-1364 RVTMPRK
+1364 
-1371 EATPLSPIVEANE
+1371 
-1384 ERVNVTIAPNGEA
+1384 PNGEA

-1750 ENSGKVTMGYQA
+1750 ENSEKVTMGYQA

-1792 ATPKPPIIKVD
+1792 ATPKSPIIKVD

-1811 IPYKNTTA
+1811 IPYKNNTA

-1853 IDKKTGTVIINYQIV
+1853 IDAKTGTVIINYQIV

-1878 INGNSDKSEEVKVLI
+1878 ING
-1893 PIKEVTPL
+1893 
-1901 APLLETNYKKAT
+1901 
-1913 VSILPQ
+1913 
-1919 SNATKLDFKYRDK
+1919 
-1932 KGDSKVLIVKRFKNI
+1932 
-1947 WKANEQI
+1947 
-1954 SGVTINP
+1954 
-1961 EFGQVVINYQAVYPE
+1961 
-1976 SDILAAQ
+1976 
-1983 YVGNSD
+1983 
-1989 ASEWAKVKMP
+1989 
-1999 KKELAPHSPSLT
+1999 
-2011 YDNRNNKILIEP
+2011 
-2023 NSNATEMELSYVDKN
+2023 
-2038 NRSLKVKALKINNRW
+2038 
-2053 KFDSSV
+2053 
-2059 SNISIDPNTGKIVLQ
+2059 
-2074 PQFLLTNSKII
+2074 
-2085 VFAKKGNSDASISVS
+2085 
-2100 LRVPVV
+2100 
-2106 KKIELEP
+2106 
-2113 TSNVPVPVSLNKK
+2113 
-2126 RIQFDDCRGVNN
+2126 
-2138 SLNKQISKTQLPD
+2138 
-2151 TGYSDKA
+2151 
-2158 SKSNILSVLL
+2158 
-2168 LGFGF
+2168 
-2173 LSYSR
+2173 
-2178 KRKEKQ
+2178 

>member
-1 MKENKRINNL
+1 MKENKRKNNL

-35 FIIISCFNEAKA
+35 FIIISCFSEAKA
-47 DSDKYEIRSH
+47 DSDKHEIKSH

-75 TSNKEINNQNHD
+75 TSNNEFNNRNHD
-87 ISQLSL
+87 ISHLSL

-109 KAIDLNDK
+109 KAINLNDK
-117 TEESIKLFQAD
+117 TEESIKLFQSD
-128 LVQAESLMNNP
+128 LVQAESLINNP
-139 QNQQN
+139 QSQQH

-162 ETVSY
+162 ETVSI
-167 KHERSESSTYRSGDE
+167 KHERSESNTYRLGDE
-182 VRSQTYSHI
+182 VRSQTFSHI
-191 RHKRNAVSFRSA
+191 RHKRNAVSFRNA
-203 DQSNLSNDP
+203 DQSNLSTDP
-212 LKANETNPEIQNGNF
+212 LKANEINPEIQNGNF
-227 SQVSGGSLPTSSKR
+227 SQVSGGPLPTSSKR

-424 YVTSKVTQREYTT
+424 YVVSKVTQREYTT
-437 QPNSSNDT
+437 RPNSSNDT

-464 DTYYEVVL
+464 DTYYEVIL

-504 GDRKDIS
+504 GDRRDIS
-511 YTVDFESLSPK
+511 YTVDFESSSPK

-528 HVLYKTNA
+528 HLLYKTNA

-595 MTEGRNIL
+595 MTEGGNIL
-603 NEQQNQVALD
+603 NEQQNQVALE
-613 NQASQKTINNVTQS
+613 NQASQETINNVTQS

-634 LKYNT
+634 LKYKT
-639 PPQPIIKSN
+639 PSQPIIKSN

-656 SPAEKADKLTITYQ
+656 SPADKADKLTITYQ
-670 NIDNEKASII
+670 NTDNESASII
-680 ANKLNNQWSLNNN
+680 GNKLNNQWSLNNN

-698 IEMQTGLV
+698 IDMQTGLV
-706 TIDYKAVYPESI
+706 TIDYKAVYPESVV
-718 IGANDK
+718 GANDK

-751 VNEER
+751 ANEER
-756 VNVTIVP
+756 VNVVIAP
-763 NGEATQITVK
+763 NGEATQIAVK

-781 ATFIASKTNQQWTL
+781 ATLVASKNESSWTL

-807 SEKVTID
+807 SGKVTIG
-814 YQAVQPESEI
+814 YQAVQPESEV
-824 IATETNG
+824 IATETKGNSDESAESRVTMPRKEATPHSPIVEANEEHVNVTIAPNGEATQIAIKYRTPDGQETTLIASKNGSSWTLNKQIDYVNIEENSGKVTIGYQAVQLESEVIATETKG

-846 EATPL
+846 EATPH

-856 ANEEHVNVV
+856 ANEEHVNVT

-870 EATQIT
+870 EATQIAI
-876 VKYRTPDGQEATFI
+876 KYRTPDGQEATLV
-890 ASKTNQ
+890 ASKNESS
-896 QWTLNKQID
+896 WTLNKQID
-905 HVNVDENSG
+905 HVNIDENSG
-914 KVTMGYQAV
+914 KVTIGYQAV

-932 ETKGNSDASAENR
+932 ETKGNSDASAESR
-945 VTMPRKEAT
+945 ITMPRKEAT

-991 STIIASKNES
+991 STIIASKINQQ
-1001 SWTLNKD
+1001 WTLNKD
-1008 NFGIKIDPLTGKV
+1008 NFGIKINPLTGKV

-1034 IATES
+1034 IAIES

-1056 EEIPEPPILESDSIE
+1056 EEPPEPPILESDSIE
-1071 AKVNIFPNDEATRV
+1071 AKVNIFPNDEATRI
-1085 VIMYTSLDG
+1085 VIMYTSL
-1094 QESTLVASKN
+1094 E
-1104 ESSWTLN
+1104 
-1111 KQIDHVNVDENSGKV
+1111 
-1126 TIDYQAVQPESEIIA
+1126 
-1141 TETNGNSDASAESR
+1141 
-1155 ITMPRK
+1155 
-1161 EATPLSPIV
+1161 
-1170 EANEERVNVTIVPN
+1170 
-1184 GEATQIAIKY
+1184 
-1194 RTPDGQ
+1194 
-1200 EATLIASKN
+1200 
-1209 ESSWTLNKQIDHVN
+1209 
-1223 VDENSGKVTSGYQ
+1223 
-1236 AVQPESEIIAT
+1236 
-1247 ETNGNS
+1247 
-1253 DASAESRIT
+1253 
-1262 MPRKEATPL
+1262 
-1271 SPIVE
+1271 
-1276 ANEERV
+1276 
-1282 NVTIAPNG
+1282 
-1290 EATQIAIKYRTLDG
+1290 G

-1324 DHVNVDENSGKVT
+1324 DHVNIDENSGKVT
-1337 IDYQAVQ
+1337 I
-1344 PESEVIATET
+1344 
-1354 KGNSDVSAES
+1354 
-1364 RVTMPRK
+1364 
-1371 EATPLSPIVEANE
+1371 
-1384 ERVNVTIAPNGEA
+1384 
-1397 TQIAIKYRTPDG
+1397 
-1409 QEATLIASKNESSW
+1409 
-1423 TLNKQ
+1423 
-1428 IDHVNVDEN
+1428 
-1437 SGKVTMGYQAVQPE
+1437 GYQAVQPE

-1460 GNSDAST
+1460 GNSDASA
-1467 ENRVT
+1467 ESRVT
-1472 MPRKEVT
+1472 MPRKEAT
-1479 PLSPIVEANE
+1479 PHSPIVEANE
-1489 EHVNVVI
+1489 ERVNVVI

-1501 ATQITVKYRTPD
+1501 ATQIAIKYRTPD
-1513 GQEATFIAS
+1513 GQETTLIAS

-1535 HVNVDEN
+1535 HVNIDEN

-1547 IDYQA
+1547 IGYQA
-1552 VQPESEIIAT
+1552 VQPESEVIAT
-1562 ETNGNSDASAEN
+1562 ETKGNSDASAES
-1574 RVTMPVK
+1574 RITMPVK

-1586 PPISIVNESNASVEI
+1586 PPISIINESNASVEI
-1601 IPQVKVTRLSLQYID
+1601 IPQVNVTQLSLQYID

-1640 HITLD
+1640 HITVD
-1645 NNTGKILINYQAV
+1645 KNTGKVLINYQAV

-1679 MVIMPRKEATP
+1679 MVIMPRK
-1690 LSPIVEANEERVNVT
+1690 
-1705 IAPNGEA
+1705 
-1712 TQIAVKYRTPD
+1712 
-1723 GQKATLVASKT
+1723 
-1734 NQQWT
+1734 
-1739 LNKQIDYVNVD
+1739 
-1750 ENSGKVTMGYQA
+1750 
-1762 VQPESEIIAT
+1762 
-1772 ETKGNSDASAES
+1772 
-1784 RVIMPRKT
+1784 T

-1811 IPYKNTTA
+1811 IPYKNNTA

-1853 IDKKTGTVIINYQIV
+1853 IDAKTGTVIINYQIV

-1878 INGNSDKSEEVKVLI
+1878 INGNSDKSEEVKVLM
-1893 PIKEVTPL
+1893 PIKEFTPL

-1932 KGDSKVLIVKRFKNI
+1932 KGDSKIIIVKRFKNI

-1999 KKELAPHSPSLT
+1999 KKELAPHSPSLI
-2011 YDNRNNKILIEP
+2011 YDNRNNKILIAP

-2038 NRSLKVKALKINNRW
+2038 NQSLKVKALKINNRW

-2059 SNISIDPNTGKIVLQ
+2059 SNISINPNTGKIVLQ

-2100 LRVPVV
+2100 LRVPAV

-2113 TSNVPVPVSLNKK
+2113 MFNVPVSVSLNKK
-2126 RIQFDDCRGVNN
+2126 RIQFDDCSGVKNC
-2138 SLNKQISKTQLPD
+2138 LNKQISKTQLPD

>member
-47 DSDKYEIRSH
+47 DNDKYEIRSH

-70 DNQEN
+70 DNQKN
-75 TSNKEINNQNHD
+75 TSNNEFNNRNQD

-109 KAIDLNDK
+109 KAINLNDK

-139 QNQQN
+139 QSQQH
-144 VDAFYHKFLNSAG
+144 VDEFYHKFLNSAG

-162 ETVSY
+162 ETASI
-167 KHERSESSTYRSGDE
+167 KHERSESNTYRLGDE
-182 VRSQTYSHI
+182 VRSQTFSHI

-203 DQSNLSNDP
+203 DQSNLSTDP

-227 SQVSGGSLPTSSKR
+227 SQVSGGPLPTSSKR

-280 NAPYGV
+280 SAPYGV

-362 TGKLSAMVNIP
+362 TGKLSAMINIP

-424 YVTSKVTQREYTT
+424 YVISKVTQREYTT
-437 QPNSSNDT
+437 RPNSSNDT

-464 DTYYEVVL
+464 DTYYEVIL

-504 GDRKDIS
+504 GDRRDIS

-603 NEQQNQVALD
+603 NEQQNQVALED
-613 NQASQKTINNVTQS
+613 QASQETINNVTQS

-634 LKYNT
+634 LKYKT
-639 PPQPIIKSN
+639 PSQPVIKSN

-656 SPAEKADKLTITYQ
+656 SSAEKADKLTITYQ
-670 NIDNEKASII
+670 NTDNESASII

-698 IEMQTGLV
+698 IDMQTGLV
-706 TIDYKAVYPESI
+706 TIDYKAVYPESVV
-718 IGANDK
+718 GANDK

-739 RKEATPLSPIVE
+739 RKEATPHSPIVE
-751 VNEER
+751 ANEEH
-756 VNVTIVP
+756 VNVTIAP
-763 NGEATQITVK
+763 NGETTQIAIK
-773 YRTPDGQE
+773 YRTPDGLE
-781 ATFIASKTNQQWTL
+781 ATLIASKNGSSWTL

-807 SEKVTID
+807 S
-814 YQAVQPESEI
+814 
-824 IATETNG
+824 
-831 NSDASAESRITMPRK
+831 
-846 EATPL
+846 
-851 SPIVE
+851 
-856 ANEEHVNVV
+856 
-865 IAPNG
+865 
-870 EATQIT
+870 
-876 VKYRTPDGQEATFI
+876 
-890 ASKTNQ
+890 
-896 QWTLNKQID
+896 
-905 HVNVDENSG
+905 
-914 KVTMGYQAV
+914 
-923 QPESEIIAT
+923 
-932 ETKGNSDASAENR
+932 
-945 VTMPRKEAT
+945 
-954 PIPPTLEASV
+954 
-964 QEASVTVT
+964 
-972 PNENATKVFI
+972 
-982 KYLDINDEI
+982 
-991 STIIASKNES
+991 
-1001 SWTLNKD
+1001 
-1008 NFGIKIDPLTGKV
+1008 
-1021 IISYVAVQPESDV
+1021 
-1034 IATES
+1034 
-1039 QGNSD
+1039 
-1044 LSEESRIIMPTK
+1044 
-1056 EEIPEPPILESDSIE
+1056 
-1071 AKVNIFPNDEATRV
+1071 
-1085 VIMYTSLDG
+1085 
-1094 QESTLVASKN
+1094 
-1104 ESSWTLN
+1104 
-1111 KQIDHVNVDENSGKV
+1111 GKV
-1126 TIDYQAVQPESEIIA
+1126 TI
-1141 TETNGNSDASAESR
+1141 
-1155 ITMPRK
+1155 
-1161 EATPLSPIV
+1161 
-1170 EANEERVNVTIVPN
+1170 
-1184 GEATQIAIKY
+1184 
-1194 RTPDGQ
+1194 
-1200 EATLIASKN
+1200 
-1209 ESSWTLNKQIDHVN
+1209 
-1223 VDENSGKVTSGYQ
+1223 
-1236 AVQPESEIIAT
+1236 
-1247 ETNGNS
+1247 
-1253 DASAESRIT
+1253 
-1262 MPRKEATPL
+1262 
-1271 SPIVE
+1271 
-1276 ANEERV
+1276 
-1282 NVTIAPNG
+1282 
-1290 EATQIAIKYRTLDG
+1290 
-1304 QEATLVASKNESSWT
+1304 
-1319 LNKQI
+1319 
-1324 DHVNVDENSGKVT
+1324 
-1337 IDYQAVQ
+1337 
-1344 PESEVIATET
+1344 
-1354 KGNSDVSAES
+1354 
-1364 RVTMPRK
+1364 
-1371 EATPLSPIVEANE
+1371 
-1384 ERVNVTIAPNGEA
+1384 
-1397 TQIAIKYRTPDG
+1397 
-1409 QEATLIASKNESSW
+1409 
-1423 TLNKQ
+1423 
-1428 IDHVNVDEN
+1428 
-1437 SGKVTMGYQAVQPE
+1437 GYQAVQPE
-1451 SEVIATETK
+1451 SEV
-1460 GNSDAST
+1460 
-1467 ENRVT
+1467 
-1472 MPRKEVT
+1472 
-1479 PLSPIVEANE
+1479 
-1489 EHVNVVI
+1489 
-1496 APNGE
+1496 
-1501 ATQITVKYRTPD
+1501 
-1513 GQEATFIAS
+1513 
-1522 KNESS
+1522 
-1527 WTLNKQID
+1527 
-1535 HVNVDEN
+1535 
-1542 SGKVT
+1542 
-1547 IDYQA
+1547 
-1552 VQPESEIIAT
+1552 
-1562 ETNGNSDASAEN
+1562 
-1574 RVTMPVK
+1574 
-1581 EKTPA
+1581 
-1586 PPISIVNESNASVEI
+1586 
-1601 IPQVKVTRLSLQYID
+1601 
-1616 AKGQQQ
+1616 
-1622 NLIATLN
+1622 
-1629 QNQWTLNKNVS
+1629 
-1640 HITLD
+1640 
-1645 NNTGKILINYQAV
+1645 
-1658 YPESE
+1658 
-1663 VIARESKG
+1663 
-1671 NSDSSNVS
+1671 
-1679 MVIMPRKEATP
+1679 
-1690 LSPIVEANEERVNVT
+1690 
-1705 IAPNGEA
+1705 
-1712 TQIAVKYRTPD
+1712 
-1723 GQKATLVASKT
+1723 
-1734 NQQWT
+1734 
-1739 LNKQIDYVNVD
+1739 
-1750 ENSGKVTMGYQA
+1750 
-1762 VQPESEIIAT
+1762 IAT

-1868 QENSEIIATA
+1868 QENREIIATA
-1878 INGNSDKSEEVKVLI
+1878 INGNSDKSEEVKVLM

-1961 EFGQVVINYQAVYPE
+1961 EFGQVVINYQVVYPE

-2113 TSNVPVPVSLNKK
+2113 ISNVPVPVSLNKK
-2126 RIQFDDCRGVNN
+2126 RIQFDDCSGVNY
-2138 SLNKQISKTQLPD
+2138 SLNKQLSKTQLPD
-2151 TGYSDKA
+2151 TGYSEKT

-2168 LGFGF
+2168 LGLGL

>member
-1 MKENKRINNL
+1 MKENKRKNNL

-35 FIIISCFNEAKA
+35 FIIISCFSEAKA
-47 DSDKYEIRSH
+47 DSDKHEIKSH

-75 TSNKEINNQNHD
+75 TSNNEFNNRNHD
-87 ISQLSL
+87 ISHLSL

-109 KAIDLNDK
+109 KAINLNDK
-117 TEESIKLFQAD
+117 TEESIKLFQSD
-128 LVQAESLMNNP
+128 LVQAESLINNP
-139 QNQQN
+139 QSQQH

-162 ETVSY
+162 ETVSI
-167 KHERSESSTYRSGDE
+167 KHERSESNTYRLGDE
-182 VRSQTYSHI
+182 VRSQTFSHI
-191 RHKRNAVSFRSA
+191 RHKRNAVSFRNA
-203 DQSNLSNDP
+203 DQSNLSTDP
-212 LKANETNPEIQNGNF
+212 LKANEINPEIQNGNF
-227 SQVSGGSLPTSSKR
+227 SQVSGGPLPTSSKR

-424 YVTSKVTQREYTT
+424 YVVSKVTQREYTT
-437 QPNSSNDT
+437 RPNSSNDT

-464 DTYYEVVL
+464 DTYYEVIL

-504 GDRKDIS
+504 GDRRDIS
-511 YTVDFESLSPK
+511 YTVDFESSSPK

-528 HVLYKTNA
+528 HLLYKTNA

-595 MTEGRNIL
+595 MTEGGNIL
-603 NEQQNQVALD
+603 NEQQNQVALE
-613 NQASQKTINNVTQS
+613 NQASQETINNVTQS

-634 LKYNT
+634 LKYKT
-639 PPQPIIKSN
+639 PSQPIIKSN

-656 SPAEKADKLTITYQ
+656 SPADKADKLTITYQ
-670 NIDNEKASII
+670 NTDNESASII
-680 ANKLNNQWSLNNN
+680 GNKLNNQWSLNNN

-698 IEMQTGLV
+698 IDMQTGLV
-706 TIDYKAVYPESI
+706 TIDYKAVYPESVV
-718 IGANDK
+718 GANDK

-751 VNEER
+751 ANEER
-756 VNVTIVP
+756 VNVVIAP
-763 NGEATQITVK
+763 NGEATQIAVK

-781 ATFIASKTNQQWTL
+781 ATLVASKNESSWTL

-807 SEKVTID
+807 SGKVTI
-814 YQAVQPESEI
+814 
-824 IATETNG
+824 
-831 NSDASAESRITMPRK
+831 
-846 EATPL
+846 
-851 SPIVE
+851 
-856 ANEEHVNVV
+856 
-865 IAPNG
+865 
-870 EATQIT
+870 
-876 VKYRTPDGQEATFI
+876 
-890 ASKTNQ
+890 
-896 QWTLNKQID
+896 
-905 HVNVDENSG
+905 
-914 KVTMGYQAV
+914 GYQAV

-932 ETKGNSDASAENR
+932 ETKGNSDASAESR
-945 VTMPRKEAT
+945 ITMPRKEAT

-991 STIIASKNES
+991 STIIASKINQQ
-1001 SWTLNKD
+1001 WTLNKD
-1008 NFGIKIDPLTGKV
+1008 NFGIKINPLTGKV

-1034 IATES
+1034 IAIES

-1056 EEIPEPPILESDSIE
+1056 EEPPEPPILESDSIE
-1071 AKVNIFPNDEATRV
+1071 AKVNIFPNDEATRI
-1085 VIMYTSLDG
+1085 VIMYTSLEG
-1094 QESTLVASKN
+1094 QEATLVASKN

-1111 KQIDHVNVDENSGKV
+1111 KQIDHVNIDENSGKV
-1126 TIDYQAVQPESEIIA
+1126 TIGYQAVQPESEVIA
-1141 TETNGNSDASAESR
+1141 TETKGNSDASAESR
-1155 ITMPRK
+1155 VTMPRK
-1161 EATPLSPIV
+1161 EATPHSPIV
-1170 EANEERVNVTIVPN
+1170 EANEEHVNVTIAPN
-1184 GEATQIAIKY
+1184 GETTQIAVKY

-1223 VDENSGKVTSGYQ
+1223 IDENSGKVTIGYQ

-1247 ETNGNS
+1247 ETKGNS

-1262 MPRKEATPL
+1262 MPRKEATPH

-1276 ANEERV
+1276 ANEEHV

-1290 EATQIAIKYRTLDG
+1290 ETTQIA
-1304 QEATLVASKNESSWT
+1304 V
-1319 LNKQI
+1319 
-1324 DHVNVDENSGKVT
+1324 
-1337 IDYQAVQ
+1337 
-1344 PESEVIATET
+1344 
-1354 KGNSDVSAES
+1354 
-1364 RVTMPRK
+1364 
-1371 EATPLSPIVEANE
+1371 
-1384 ERVNVTIAPNGEA
+1384 
-1397 TQIAIKYRTPDG
+1397 KYRTPDG

-1428 IDHVNVDEN
+1428 IDHVNIDEN
-1437 SGKVTMGYQAVQPE
+1437 SGKVTIGYQAVQPE

-1460 GNSDAST
+1460 GNSDAS
-1467 ENRVT
+1467 
-1472 MPRKEVT
+1472 
-1479 PLSPIVEANE
+1479 A
-1489 EHVNVVI
+1489 
-1496 APNGE
+1496 
-1501 ATQITVKYRTPD
+1501 
-1513 GQEATFIAS
+1513 
-1522 KNESS
+1522 ESRIS
-1527 WTLNKQID
+1527 
-1535 HVNVDEN
+1535 
-1542 SGKVT
+1542 
-1547 IDYQA
+1547 
-1552 VQPESEIIAT
+1552 
-1562 ETNGNSDASAEN
+1562 
-1574 RVTMPVK
+1574 MPVK

-1586 PPISIVNESNASVEI
+1586 PPISIINESNASVEI
-1601 IPQVKVTRLSLQYID
+1601 IPQVNVTQLSLQYID

-1640 HITLD
+1640 HITVD
-1645 NNTGKILINYQAV
+1645 KNTGKVLINYQAV

-1679 MVIMPRKEATP
+1679 MVIMPRK
-1690 LSPIVEANEERVNVT
+1690 
-1705 IAPNGEA
+1705 
-1712 TQIAVKYRTPD
+1712 
-1723 GQKATLVASKT
+1723 
-1734 NQQWT
+1734 
-1739 LNKQIDYVNVD
+1739 
-1750 ENSGKVTMGYQA
+1750 
-1762 VQPESEIIAT
+1762 
-1772 ETKGNSDASAES
+1772 
-1784 RVIMPRKT
+1784 T

-1811 IPYKNTTA
+1811 IPYKNNTA

-1853 IDKKTGTVIINYQIV
+1853 IDAKTGTVIINYQIV

-1878 INGNSDKSEEVKVLI
+1878 INGNSDKSEEVKVLM
-1893 PIKEVTPL
+1893 PIKEFTPL

-1932 KGDSKVLIVKRFKNI
+1932 KGDSKIIIVKRFKNI

-1999 KKELAPHSPSLT
+1999 KKELAPHSPSLI
-2011 YDNRNNKILIEP
+2011 YDNRNNKILIAP

-2038 NRSLKVKALKINNRW
+2038 NQSLKVKALKINNRW

-2059 SNISIDPNTGKIVLQ
+2059 SNISINPNTGKIVLQ

-2100 LRVPVV
+2100 LRVPAV

-2113 TSNVPVPVSLNKK
+2113 MFNVPVSVSLNKK
-2126 RIQFDDCRGVNN
+2126 RIQFDDCSGVKNC
-2138 SLNKQISKTQLPD
+2138 LNKQISKTQLPD

>member
-1 MKENKRINNL
+1 MKENKRKNNL

-35 FIIISCFNEAKA
+35 FIIISCFSEAKA
-47 DSDKYEIRSH
+47 DSDKHEIKSH

-75 TSNKEINNQNHD
+75 TSNNEFNNRNHD
-87 ISQLSL
+87 ISHLSL

-109 KAIDLNDK
+109 KAINLNDK
-117 TEESIKLFQAD
+117 TEESIKLFQSD
-128 LVQAESLMNNP
+128 LVQAESLINNP
-139 QNQQN
+139 QSQQH

-162 ETVSY
+162 ETVSI
-167 KHERSESSTYRSGDE
+167 KHERSESNTYRLGDE
-182 VRSQTYSHI
+182 VRSQTFSHI
-191 RHKRNAVSFRSA
+191 RHKRNAVSFRNA
-203 DQSNLSNDP
+203 DQSNLSTDP
-212 LKANETNPEIQNGNF
+212 LKANEINPEIQNGNF
-227 SQVSGGSLPTSSKR
+227 SQVSGGPLPTSSKR

-336 AKLKISNVEQNRV
+336 AKLKISNEEQNRV

-424 YVTSKVTQREYTT
+424 YVVSKVTQREYTT
-437 QPNSSNDT
+437 RPNSSNDT

-464 DTYYEVVL
+464 DTYYEVIL

-504 GDRKDIS
+504 GDRRDIS
-511 YTVDFESLSPK
+511 YTVDFESSSPK
-522 LINLNA
+522 IINLNA

-595 MTEGRNIL
+595 MTEGGNIL
-603 NEQQNQVALD
+603 NEQQNQVALE
-613 NQASQKTINNVTQS
+613 NQASQETINNVTQS

-634 LKYNT
+634 LKYKT
-639 PPQPIIKSN
+639 PSQPIIKSN

-656 SPAEKADKLTITYQ
+656 SPADKADKLTITYQ
-670 NIDNEKASII
+670 NTDNESASII
-680 ANKLNNQWSLNNN
+680 GNKLNNQWSLNNN

-698 IEMQTGLV
+698 IDMQTGLV
-706 TIDYKAVYPESI
+706 TIDYKAVYPESVV
-718 IGANDK
+718 GANDK

-751 VNEER
+751 ANEER
-756 VNVTIVP
+756 VNVVIAP
-763 NGEATQITVK
+763 NGEATQIAVK

-781 ATFIASKTNQQWTL
+781 ATLVASKNESSWTL

-807 SEKVTID
+807 SGKVTIG
-814 YQAVQPESEI
+814 YQAVQPESEV
-824 IATETNG
+824 IATETKG
-831 NSDASAESRITMPRK
+831 NSDESAESRVTMPRK
-846 EATPL
+846 EATPH

-856 ANEEHVNVV
+856 ANEEHVNVT

-870 EATQIT
+870 EATQIAIKYRT
-876 VKYRTPDGQEATFI
+876 PDGQETTLIASKNESSWTLNKQIDHVNIDENSGKVTIGYQAVQPESEVIATETKGNSDESAESRVTMPRKEATPHSPIVEANEEHVNVTIAPNGEATQIAIKYRTPDGQEATLV
-890 ASKTNQ
+890 ASKNESS
-896 QWTLNKQID
+896 WTLNKQID
-905 HVNVDENSG
+905 HVNIDENSG
-914 KVTMGYQAV
+914 KVTIGYQAV
-923 QPESEIIAT
+923 QPESEVIAT
-932 ETKGNSDASAENR
+932 ETKGNSDASAESR
-945 VTMPRKEAT
+945 ITMPRKEAT

-991 STIIASKNES
+991 STIIASKINQQ
-1001 SWTLNKD
+1001 WTLNKD
-1008 NFGIKIDPLTGKV
+1008 NFGIKINPLTGKV

-1034 IATES
+1034 IAIES

-1056 EEIPEPPILESDSIE
+1056 EEPPEPPILESDSIE
-1071 AKVNIFPNDEATRV
+1071 AKVNIFPNDEATRI
-1085 VIMYTSLDG
+1085 VIMYTSLEG
-1094 QESTLVASKN
+1094 QEATLVASKN

-1111 KQIDHVNVDENSGKV
+1111 KQIDHVNIDENSGKV
-1126 TIDYQAVQPESEIIA
+1126 TIGYQAVQPESEVIA
-1141 TETNGNSDASAESR
+1141 TETKGNSDASAESR

-1170 EANEERVNVTIVPN
+1170 EANEERVNVVIAPN

-1200 EATLIASKN
+1200 ETTLIASKN

-1223 VDENSGKVTSGYQ
+1223 IDENSGKVTIGYQ
-1236 AVQPESEIIAT
+1236 AVQPESEVIAT
-1247 ETNGNS
+1247 ETKGNS

-1262 MPRKEATPL
+1262 MPRKEATPH

-1276 ANEERV
+1276 ANEE
-1282 NVTIAPNG
+1282 
-1290 EATQIAIKYRTLDG
+1290 
-1304 QEATLVASKNESSWT
+1304 
-1319 LNKQI
+1319 
-1324 DHVNVDENSGKVT
+1324 H
-1337 IDYQAVQ
+1337 
-1344 PESEVIATET
+1344 
-1354 KGNSDVSAES
+1354 
-1364 RVTMPRK
+1364 
-1371 EATPLSPIVEANE
+1371 
-1384 ERVNVTIAPNGEA
+1384 VNVTIAPNGEA

-1409 QEATLIASKNESSW
+1409 QETTLIASKNESSW

-1428 IDHVNVDEN
+1428 IDHVNIDEN
-1437 SGKVTMGYQAVQPE
+1437 SGKVTIGYQAVQPE

-1460 GNSDAST
+1460 GNSDAS
-1467 ENRVT
+1467 
-1472 MPRKEVT
+1472 
-1479 PLSPIVEANE
+1479 A
-1489 EHVNVVI
+1489 
-1496 APNGE
+1496 
-1501 ATQITVKYRTPD
+1501 
-1513 GQEATFIAS
+1513 
-1522 KNESS
+1522 ESR
-1527 WTLNKQID
+1527 I
-1535 HVNVDEN
+1535 
-1542 SGKVT
+1542 
-1547 IDYQA
+1547 
-1552 VQPESEIIAT
+1552 
-1562 ETNGNSDASAEN
+1562 
-1574 RVTMPVK
+1574 TMPVK

-1586 PPISIVNESNASVEI
+1586 PPISIINESNASVEI
-1601 IPQVKVTRLSLQYID
+1601 IPQVNVTQLSLQYID

-1640 HITLD
+1640 HITVD
-1645 NNTGKILINYQAV
+1645 KNTGKVLINYQAV

-1679 MVIMPRKEATP
+1679 MVIMPRK
-1690 LSPIVEANEERVNVT
+1690 
-1705 IAPNGEA
+1705 
-1712 TQIAVKYRTPD
+1712 
-1723 GQKATLVASKT
+1723 
-1734 NQQWT
+1734 
-1739 LNKQIDYVNVD
+1739 
-1750 ENSGKVTMGYQA
+1750 
-1762 VQPESEIIAT
+1762 
-1772 ETKGNSDASAES
+1772 
-1784 RVIMPRKT
+1784 T

-1811 IPYKNTTA
+1811 IPYKNNTA

-1853 IDKKTGTVIINYQIV
+1853 IDAKTGTVIINYQIV

-1878 INGNSDKSEEVKVLI
+1878 INGNSDKSEEVKVLM
-1893 PIKEVTPL
+1893 PIKEFTPL

-1919 SNATKLDFKYRDK
+1919 SNATKLDFKYQDK
-1932 KGDSKVLIVKRFKNI
+1932 KGDSKIIIVKRFKNI

-1999 KKELAPHSPSLT
+1999 KKELAPHSPSLI
-2011 YDNRNNKILIEP
+2011 YDNRNNKILIAP

-2038 NRSLKVKALKINNRW
+2038 NQSLKVKALKINNRW

-2059 SNISIDPNTGKIVLQ
+2059 SNISINPNTGKIVLQ

-2100 LRVPVV
+2100 LRVPAV

-2113 TSNVPVPVSLNKK
+2113 MFNVPVSVSLNKK
-2126 RIQFDDCRGVNN
+2126 RIQFDDCSGVKNC
-2138 SLNKQISKTQLPD
+2138 LNKQISKTQLPD

>member
-212 LKANETNPEIQNGNF
+212 LKVNETNPEIQNGNF

-571 IDKFIRDLNEA
+571 IDKFIRDLNKA

-763 NGEATQITVK
+763 NGEATQIDVK
-773 YRTPDGQE
+773 YRT
-781 ATFIASKTNQQWTL
+781 
-795 NKQIDH
+795 
-801 VNIDEN
+801 
-807 SEKVTID
+807 
-814 YQAVQPESEI
+814 
-824 IATETNG
+824 
-831 NSDASAESRITMPRK
+831 
-846 EATPL
+846 
-851 SPIVE
+851 
-856 ANEEHVNVV
+856 
-865 IAPNG
+865 
-870 EATQIT
+870 
-876 VKYRTPDGQEATFI
+876 
-890 ASKTNQ
+890 
-896 QWTLNKQID
+896 
-905 HVNVDENSG
+905 
-914 KVTMGYQAV
+914 
-923 QPESEIIAT
+923 
-932 ETKGNSDASAENR
+932 
-945 VTMPRKEAT
+945 
-954 PIPPTLEASV
+954 
-964 QEASVTVT
+964 
-972 PNENATKVFI
+972 
-982 KYLDINDEI
+982 
-991 STIIASKNES
+991 
-1001 SWTLNKD
+1001 
-1008 NFGIKIDPLTGKV
+1008 
-1021 IISYVAVQPESDV
+1021 
-1034 IATES
+1034 
-1039 QGNSD
+1039 
-1044 LSEESRIIMPTK
+1044 
-1056 EEIPEPPILESDSIE
+1056 
-1071 AKVNIFPNDEATRV
+1071 
-1085 VIMYTSLDG
+1085 LDG
-1094 QESTLVASKN
+1094 QETTLIASKN

-1126 TIDYQAVQPESEIIA
+1126 TMDYQAVQPQSEIIA
-1141 TETNGNSDASAESR
+1141 TETKGNSDVSAESR

-1170 EANEERVNVTIVPN
+1170 EANEERVNVTIV
-1184 GEATQIAIKY
+1184 
-1194 RTPDGQ
+1194 
-1200 EATLIASKN
+1200 
-1209 ESSWTLNKQIDHVN
+1209 
-1223 VDENSGKVTSGYQ
+1223 
-1236 AVQPESEIIAT
+1236 
-1247 ETNGNS
+1247 
-1253 DASAESRIT
+1253 
-1262 MPRKEATPL
+1262 
-1271 SPIVE
+1271 
-1276 ANEERV
+1276 
-1282 NVTIAPNG
+1282 
-1290 EATQIAIKYRTLDG
+1290 
-1304 QEATLVASKNESSWT
+1304 
-1319 LNKQI
+1319 
-1324 DHVNVDENSGKVT
+1324 
-1337 IDYQAVQ
+1337 
-1344 PESEVIATET
+1344 
-1354 KGNSDVSAES
+1354 
-1364 RVTMPRK
+1364 
-1371 EATPLSPIVEANE
+1371 
-1384 ERVNVTIAPNGEA
+1384 PNGEA

-1679 MVIMPRKEATP
+1679 MVIMTRKEATP

-1811 IPYKNTTA
+1811 IPYKNNTA

-1853 IDKKTGTVIINYQIV
+1853 IDAKTGTVIINYQIV

-1878 INGNSDKSEEVKVLI
+1878 INGNSDKSEEVKVLM
-1893 PIKEVTPL
+1893 PIKEITPL
-1901 APLLETNYKKAT
+1901 APLLETNFKKAT

-1932 KGDSKVLIVKRFKNI
+1932 KGDSKVIIVKRFKDI
-1947 WKANEQI
+1947 WKANQQI
-1954 SGVTINP
+1954 SGVSINP

-1999 KKELAPHSPSLT
+1999 KKEIAPHSPSLT
-2011 YDNRNNKILIEP
+2011 YDNIKDTILITP

-2038 NRSLKVKALKINNRW
+2038 NKSLKVKALKINNRW
-2053 KFDSSV
+2053 KFDSSI
-2059 SNISIDPNTGKIVLQ
+2059 SNISINPNTGKIILQ

-2085 VFAKKGNSDASISVS
+2085 VSAKKGNSDASISVS

-2113 TSNVPVPVSLNKK
+2113 ISNVPVPVSLNKK
-2126 RIQFDDCRGVNN
+2126 NIQFDDCSGVNN
-2138 SLNKQISKTQLPD
+2138 SLNKQISKTQLPN

-2158 SKSNILSVLL
+2158 SKWNILSVLL

>member
-1 MKENKRINNL
+1 MKENKRKNNL

-35 FIIISCFNEAKA
+35 FIIISCFSEAKA
-47 DSDKYEIRSH
+47 DSDKHEIKSH

-75 TSNKEINNQNHD
+75 TSNNEFNNRNHD
-87 ISQLSL
+87 ISHLSL

-109 KAIDLNDK
+109 KAINLNDK
-117 TEESIKLFQAD
+117 TEESIKLFQSD
-128 LVQAESLMNNP
+128 LVQAESLINNP
-139 QNQQN
+139 QSQQH

-162 ETVSY
+162 ETVSI
-167 KHERSESSTYRSGDE
+167 KHERSESNTYRLGDE
-182 VRSQTYSHI
+182 VRSQTFSHI
-191 RHKRNAVSFRSA
+191 RHKRNAVSFRNA
-203 DQSNLSNDP
+203 DQSNLSTDP
-212 LKANETNPEIQNGNF
+212 LKANEINPEIQNGNF
-227 SQVSGGSLPTSSKR
+227 SQVSGGPLPTSSKR

-424 YVTSKVTQREYTT
+424 YVVSKVTQREYTT
-437 QPNSSNDT
+437 RPNSSNDT

-464 DTYYEVVL
+464 DTYYEVIL

-504 GDRKDIS
+504 GDRRDIS
-511 YTVDFESLSPK
+511 YTVDFESSSPK

-528 HVLYKTNA
+528 HLLYKTNA

-595 MTEGRNIL
+595 MTEGGNIL
-603 NEQQNQVALD
+603 NEQQNQVALE
-613 NQASQKTINNVTQS
+613 NQASQETINNVTQS

-634 LKYNT
+634 LKYKT
-639 PPQPIIKSN
+639 PSQPIIKSN

-656 SPAEKADKLTITYQ
+656 SPADKADKLTITYQ
-670 NIDNEKASII
+670 NTDNESASII
-680 ANKLNNQWSLNNN
+680 GNKLNNQWSLNNN

-698 IEMQTGLV
+698 IDMQTGLV
-706 TIDYKAVYPESI
+706 TIDYKAVYPESVV
-718 IGANDK
+718 GANDK

-751 VNEER
+751 ANEER
-756 VNVTIVP
+756 VNVVIAP
-763 NGEATQITVK
+763 NGEATQIAVK

-781 ATFIASKTNQQWTL
+781 ATLVASKNESSWTL

-807 SEKVTID
+807 SGKVTI
-814 YQAVQPESEI
+814 
-824 IATETNG
+824 
-831 NSDASAESRITMPRK
+831 
-846 EATPL
+846 
-851 SPIVE
+851 
-856 ANEEHVNVV
+856 
-865 IAPNG
+865 
-870 EATQIT
+870 
-876 VKYRTPDGQEATFI
+876 
-890 ASKTNQ
+890 
-896 QWTLNKQID
+896 
-905 HVNVDENSG
+905 
-914 KVTMGYQAV
+914 GYQAV

-932 ETKGNSDASAENR
+932 ETKGNSDASAESR
-945 VTMPRKEAT
+945 ITMPRKEAT

-991 STIIASKNES
+991 STIIASKINQQ
-1001 SWTLNKD
+1001 WTLNKD
-1008 NFGIKIDPLTGKV
+1008 NFGIKINPLTGKV

-1034 IATES
+1034 IAIES

-1056 EEIPEPPILESDSIE
+1056 EEPPEPPILESDSIE
-1071 AKVNIFPNDEATRV
+1071 AKVNIFPNDEATRI
-1085 VIMYTSLDG
+1085 VIMYTSL
-1094 QESTLVASKN
+1094 E
-1104 ESSWTLN
+1104 
-1111 KQIDHVNVDENSGKV
+1111 
-1126 TIDYQAVQPESEIIA
+1126 
-1141 TETNGNSDASAESR
+1141 
-1155 ITMPRK
+1155 
-1161 EATPLSPIV
+1161 
-1170 EANEERVNVTIVPN
+1170 
-1184 GEATQIAIKY
+1184 
-1194 RTPDGQ
+1194 
-1200 EATLIASKN
+1200 
-1209 ESSWTLNKQIDHVN
+1209 
-1223 VDENSGKVTSGYQ
+1223 
-1236 AVQPESEIIAT
+1236 
-1247 ETNGNS
+1247 
-1253 DASAESRIT
+1253 
-1262 MPRKEATPL
+1262 
-1271 SPIVE
+1271 
-1276 ANEERV
+1276 
-1282 NVTIAPNG
+1282 
-1290 EATQIAIKYRTLDG
+1290 G

-1324 DHVNVDENSGKVT
+1324 DHVNIDENSGKVT
-1337 IDYQAVQ
+1337 I
-1344 PESEVIATET
+1344 
-1354 KGNSDVSAES
+1354 
-1364 RVTMPRK
+1364 
-1371 EATPLSPIVEANE
+1371 
-1384 ERVNVTIAPNGEA
+1384 
-1397 TQIAIKYRTPDG
+1397 
-1409 QEATLIASKNESSW
+1409 
-1423 TLNKQ
+1423 
-1428 IDHVNVDEN
+1428 
-1437 SGKVTMGYQAVQPE
+1437 GYQAVQPE

-1460 GNSDAST
+1460 GNSDAS
-1467 ENRVT
+1467 
-1472 MPRKEVT
+1472 
-1479 PLSPIVEANE
+1479 A
-1489 EHVNVVI
+1489 
-1496 APNGE
+1496 
-1501 ATQITVKYRTPD
+1501 
-1513 GQEATFIAS
+1513 
-1522 KNESS
+1522 ESRIS
-1527 WTLNKQID
+1527 
-1535 HVNVDEN
+1535 
-1542 SGKVT
+1542 
-1547 IDYQA
+1547 
-1552 VQPESEIIAT
+1552 
-1562 ETNGNSDASAEN
+1562 
-1574 RVTMPVK
+1574 MPVK

-1586 PPISIVNESNASVEI
+1586 PPISIINESNASVEI
-1601 IPQVKVTRLSLQYID
+1601 IPQVNVTQLSLQYID

-1640 HITLD
+1640 HITVD
-1645 NNTGKILINYQAV
+1645 KNTGKVLINYQAV

-1679 MVIMPRKEATP
+1679 MVIMPRK
-1690 LSPIVEANEERVNVT
+1690 
-1705 IAPNGEA
+1705 
-1712 TQIAVKYRTPD
+1712 
-1723 GQKATLVASKT
+1723 
-1734 NQQWT
+1734 
-1739 LNKQIDYVNVD
+1739 
-1750 ENSGKVTMGYQA
+1750 
-1762 VQPESEIIAT
+1762 
-1772 ETKGNSDASAES
+1772 
-1784 RVIMPRKT
+1784 T

-1811 IPYKNTTA
+1811 IPYKNNTA

-1853 IDKKTGTVIINYQIV
+1853 IDAKTGTVIINYQIV

-1878 INGNSDKSEEVKVLI
+1878 INGNSDKSEEVKVLM
-1893 PIKEVTPL
+1893 PIKEFTPL

-1919 SNATKLDFKYRDK
+1919 SNATKLDFKYRNK
-1932 KGDSKVLIVKRFKNI
+1932 KGDSKIIIVKRFKNI

-1999 KKELAPHSPSLT
+1999 KKELAPHSPSLI
-2011 YDNRNNKILIEP
+2011 YDNRNNKILIAP

-2038 NRSLKVKALKINNRW
+2038 NQSLKVKALKINNRW

-2059 SNISIDPNTGKIVLQ
+2059 SNISINPNTGKIVLQ

-2100 LRVPVV
+2100 LRVPAV

-2113 TSNVPVPVSLNKK
+2113 MFNVPVSVSLNKK
-2126 RIQFDDCRGVNN
+2126 RIQFDDCSGVKNC
-2138 SLNKQISKTQLPD
+2138 LNKQISKTQLPD

>member
-1 MKENKRINNL
+1 MKENKRKNNL

-35 FIIISCFNEAKA
+35 FIIISCFSEAKA
-47 DSDKYEIRSH
+47 DSDKHEIKSH

-75 TSNKEINNQNHD
+75 TSNNEFNNRNHD
-87 ISQLSL
+87 ISHLSL

-109 KAIDLNDK
+109 KAINLNDK
-117 TEESIKLFQAD
+117 TEESIKLFQSD
-128 LVQAESLMNNP
+128 LVQAESLINNP
-139 QNQQN
+139 QSQQH

-162 ETVSY
+162 ETVSI
-167 KHERSESSTYRSGDE
+167 KHERSESNTYRLGDE
-182 VRSQTYSHI
+182 VRSQTFSHI
-191 RHKRNAVSFRSA
+191 RHKRNAVSFRNA
-203 DQSNLSNDP
+203 DQSNLSTDP
-212 LKANETNPEIQNGNF
+212 LKANEINPEIQNGNF
-227 SQVSGGSLPTSSKR
+227 SQVSGGPLPTSSKR

-424 YVTSKVTQREYTT
+424 YVVSKVTQREYTT
-437 QPNSSNDT
+437 RPNSSNDT

-464 DTYYEVVL
+464 DTYYEVIL

-504 GDRKDIS
+504 GDRRDIS
-511 YTVDFESLSPK
+511 YTVDFESSSPK

-528 HVLYKTNA
+528 HLLYKTNA

-595 MTEGRNIL
+595 MTEGGNIL
-603 NEQQNQVALD
+603 NEQQNQVALE
-613 NQASQKTINNVTQS
+613 NQASQETINNVTQS

-634 LKYNT
+634 LKYKT
-639 PPQPIIKSN
+639 PSQPIIKSN

-656 SPAEKADKLTITYQ
+656 SPADKADKLTITYQ
-670 NIDNEKASII
+670 NTDNESASII
-680 ANKLNNQWSLNNN
+680 GNKLNNQWSLNNN

-698 IEMQTGLV
+698 IDMQTGLV
-706 TIDYKAVYPESI
+706 TIDYKAVYPESVV
-718 IGANDK
+718 GANDK
-724 TGNSDASAESRITMP
+724 T
-739 RKEATPLSPIVE
+739 
-751 VNEER
+751 
-756 VNVTIVP
+756 
-763 NGEATQITVK
+763 
-773 YRTPDGQE
+773 
-781 ATFIASKTNQQWTL
+781 
-795 NKQIDH
+795 
-801 VNIDEN
+801 
-807 SEKVTID
+807 
-814 YQAVQPESEI
+814 
-824 IATETNG
+824 
-831 NSDASAESRITMPRK
+831 
-846 EATPL
+846 
-851 SPIVE
+851 
-856 ANEEHVNVV
+856 
-865 IAPNG
+865 
-870 EATQIT
+870 
-876 VKYRTPDGQEATFI
+876 
-890 ASKTNQ
+890 
-896 QWTLNKQID
+896 
-905 HVNVDENSG
+905 
-914 KVTMGYQAV
+914 
-923 QPESEIIAT
+923 
-932 ETKGNSDASAENR
+932 
-945 VTMPRKEAT
+945 
-954 PIPPTLEASV
+954 
-964 QEASVTVT
+964 
-972 PNENATKVFI
+972 
-982 KYLDINDEI
+982 
-991 STIIASKNES
+991 
-1001 SWTLNKD
+1001 
-1008 NFGIKIDPLTGKV
+1008 
-1021 IISYVAVQPESDV
+1021 
-1034 IATES
+1034 
-1039 QGNSD
+1039 
-1044 LSEESRIIMPTK
+1044 
-1056 EEIPEPPILESDSIE
+1056 
-1071 AKVNIFPNDEATRV
+1071 
-1085 VIMYTSLDG
+1085 
-1094 QESTLVASKN
+1094 
-1104 ESSWTLN
+1104 
-1111 KQIDHVNVDENSGKV
+1111 
-1126 TIDYQAVQPESEIIA
+1126 
-1141 TETNGNSDASAESR
+1141 GNSDASAESR

-1170 EANEERVNVTIVPN
+1170 EANEERVNVVIAPN
-1184 GEATQIAIKY
+1184 GEATQIAVKYRTPDGQEATLIASKNGSSWTLNKQIDHVNIDENSGKVTIGYQAVQPESEIIATETKGNSDASAESRITMPRKEATPHSPIVEANEEHVNVTIAPNGETTQIAVKY

-1223 VDENSGKVTSGYQ
+1223 
-1236 AVQPESEIIAT
+1236 I
-1247 ETNGNS
+1247 
-1253 DASAESRIT
+1253 
-1262 MPRKEATPL
+1262 
-1271 SPIVE
+1271 
-1276 ANEERV
+1276 
-1282 NVTIAPNG
+1282 
-1290 EATQIAIKYRTLDG
+1290 
-1304 QEATLVASKNESSWT
+1304 
-1319 LNKQI
+1319 
-1324 DHVNVDENSGKVT
+1324 DENSGKVT
-1337 IDYQAVQ
+1337 I
-1344 PESEVIATET
+1344 
-1354 KGNSDVSAES
+1354 
-1364 RVTMPRK
+1364 
-1371 EATPLSPIVEANE
+1371 
-1384 ERVNVTIAPNGEA
+1384 
-1397 TQIAIKYRTPDG
+1397 
-1409 QEATLIASKNESSW
+1409 
-1423 TLNKQ
+1423 
-1428 IDHVNVDEN
+1428 
-1437 SGKVTMGYQAVQPE
+1437 GYQAVQPE

-1460 GNSDAST
+1460 GNSDAS
-1467 ENRVT
+1467 
-1472 MPRKEVT
+1472 
-1479 PLSPIVEANE
+1479 A
-1489 EHVNVVI
+1489 
-1496 APNGE
+1496 
-1501 ATQITVKYRTPD
+1501 
-1513 GQEATFIAS
+1513 
-1522 KNESS
+1522 ESR
-1527 WTLNKQID
+1527 I
-1535 HVNVDEN
+1535 
-1542 SGKVT
+1542 
-1547 IDYQA
+1547 
-1552 VQPESEIIAT
+1552 
-1562 ETNGNSDASAEN
+1562 
-1574 RVTMPVK
+1574 TMPVK

-1586 PPISIVNESNASVEI
+1586 PPISIINESNASVEI
-1601 IPQVKVTRLSLQYID
+1601 IPQVNVTQLSLQYID

-1640 HITLD
+1640 HITVD
-1645 NNTGKILINYQAV
+1645 KNTGKVLINYQAV

-1679 MVIMPRKEATP
+1679 MVIMPRK
-1690 LSPIVEANEERVNVT
+1690 
-1705 IAPNGEA
+1705 
-1712 TQIAVKYRTPD
+1712 
-1723 GQKATLVASKT
+1723 
-1734 NQQWT
+1734 
-1739 LNKQIDYVNVD
+1739 
-1750 ENSGKVTMGYQA
+1750 
-1762 VQPESEIIAT
+1762 
-1772 ETKGNSDASAES
+1772 
-1784 RVIMPRKT
+1784 T

-1811 IPYKNTTA
+1811 IPYKNNTA

-1853 IDKKTGTVIINYQIV
+1853 IDAKTGTVIINYQIV

-1878 INGNSDKSEEVKVLI
+1878 INGNSDKSEEVKVLM
-1893 PIKEVTPL
+1893 PIKEFTPL

-1932 KGDSKVLIVKRFKNI
+1932 KGDSKIIIVKRFKNI

-1999 KKELAPHSPSLT
+1999 KKELAPHSPSLI
-2011 YDNRNNKILIEP
+2011 YDNRNNKILIAP

-2038 NRSLKVKALKINNRW
+2038 NQSLKVKALKINNRW

-2059 SNISIDPNTGKIVLQ
+2059 SNISINPNTGKIVLQ

-2100 LRVPVV
+2100 LRVPAV

-2113 TSNVPVPVSLNKK
+2113 MFNVPVSVSLNKK
-2126 RIQFDDCRGVNN
+2126 RIQFDDCSGVKNC
-2138 SLNKQISKTQLPD
+2138 LNKQISKTQLPD

>member
-212 LKANETNPEIQNGNF
+212 LKVNETNPEIQNGNF

-571 IDKFIRDLNEA
+571 IDKFIRDLNKA

-801 VNIDEN
+801 VN
-807 SEKVTID
+807 
-814 YQAVQPESEI
+814 
-824 IATETNG
+824 
-831 NSDASAESRITMPRK
+831 
-846 EATPL
+846 
-851 SPIVE
+851 
-856 ANEEHVNVV
+856 
-865 IAPNG
+865 
-870 EATQIT
+870 
-876 VKYRTPDGQEATFI
+876 
-890 ASKTNQ
+890 
-896 QWTLNKQID
+896 
-905 HVNVDENSG
+905 VDENSG

-991 STIIASKNES
+991 STIIASRNES

-1094 QESTLVASKN
+1094 QESTLVASKTN
-1104 ESSWTLN
+1104 QQWTLN

-1126 TIDYQAVQPESEIIA
+1126 TMDYQAVQPESEVIA
-1141 TETNGNSDASAESR
+1141 TETKGNSDVSAERR

-1170 EANEERVNVTIVPN
+1170 EANEERVNVTIAPN

-1194 RTPDGQ
+1194 RTLDGQ

-1223 VDENSGKVTSGYQ
+1223 IDENSGKVTIDYQ
-1236 AVQPESEIIAT
+1236 AVQPESEVIAT
-1247 ETNGNS
+1247 ETKGNS
-1253 DASAESRIT
+1253 DVSAESRIT

-1324 DHVNVDENSGKVT
+1324 DHVNVDENSV
-1337 IDYQAVQ
+1337 
-1344 PESEVIATET
+1344 
-1354 KGNSDVSAES
+1354 
-1364 RVTMPRK
+1364 
-1371 EATPLSPIVEANE
+1371 
-1384 ERVNVTIAPNGEA
+1384 
-1397 TQIAIKYRTPDG
+1397 
-1409 QEATLIASKNESSW
+1409 
-1423 TLNKQ
+1423 
-1428 IDHVNVDEN
+1428 
-1437 SGKVTMGYQAVQPE
+1437 
-1451 SEVIATETK
+1451 
-1460 GNSDAST
+1460 
-1467 ENRVT
+1467 
-1472 MPRKEVT
+1472 
-1479 PLSPIVEANE
+1479 
-1489 EHVNVVI
+1489 
-1496 APNGE
+1496 
-1501 ATQITVKYRTPD
+1501 
-1513 GQEATFIAS
+1513 
-1522 KNESS
+1522 
-1527 WTLNKQID
+1527 
-1535 HVNVDEN
+1535 
-1542 SGKVT
+1542 KVT

-1819 INIHYIDKKG
+1819 INIHYIDEKG

-1853 IDKKTGTVIINYQIV
+1853 IDEKTGTVIINYQIV

-1878 INGNSDKSEEVKVLI
+1878 INGNSDKSEEVKVLM

-1932 KGDSKVLIVKRFKNI
+1932 KGDSKVLIVKKFKNI

-1961 EFGQVVINYQAVYPE
+1961 EFGQVVINHQAVYPE

-1983 YVGNSD
+1983 YVRNSD
-1989 ASEWAKVKMP
+1989 ASEWVKVKMP
-1999 KKELAPHSPSLT
+1999 KKEIAPHSPSLT
-2011 YDNRNNKILIEP
+2011 YDNRKNTVLIAP

-2038 NRSLKVKALKINNRW
+2038 NQSLKVKALKINNRW

-2059 SNISIDPNTGKIVLQ
+2059 SYISIDPNTGKIVLQ

-2113 TSNVPVPVSLNKK
+2113 MFNVPVSVSLNKK
-2126 RIQFDDCRGVNN
+2126 RIQFDECSGVKNC
-2138 SLNKQISKTQLPD
+2138 LNKQISKTQLPD

>member
-1 MKENKRINNL
+1 MKENKRKNNL

-35 FIIISCFNEAKA
+35 FIIISCFSEAKA
-47 DSDKYEIRSH
+47 DSDKHEIKSH

-75 TSNKEINNQNHD
+75 TSNNEFNNRNHD
-87 ISQLSL
+87 ISHLSL

-109 KAIDLNDK
+109 KAINLNDK
-117 TEESIKLFQAD
+117 TEESIKLFQSD
-128 LVQAESLMNNP
+128 LVQAESLINNP
-139 QNQQN
+139 QSQQH

-162 ETVSY
+162 ETVSI
-167 KHERSESSTYRSGDE
+167 KHERSESNTYRLGDE
-182 VRSQTYSHI
+182 VRSQTFSHI
-191 RHKRNAVSFRSA
+191 RHKRNAVSFRNA
-203 DQSNLSNDP
+203 DQSNLSTDP
-212 LKANETNPEIQNGNF
+212 LKANEINPEIQNGNF
-227 SQVSGGSLPTSSKR
+227 SQVSGGPLPTSSKR

-424 YVTSKVTQREYTT
+424 YVVSKVTQREYTT
-437 QPNSSNDT
+437 RPNSSNDT

-464 DTYYEVVL
+464 DTYYEVIL

-504 GDRKDIS
+504 GDRRDIS
-511 YTVDFESLSPK
+511 YTVDFESSSPK

-528 HVLYKTNA
+528 HLLYKTNA

-595 MTEGRNIL
+595 MTEGGNIL
-603 NEQQNQVALD
+603 NEQQNQVALE
-613 NQASQKTINNVTQS
+613 NQASQETINNVTQS

-634 LKYNT
+634 LKYKT
-639 PPQPIIKSN
+639 PSQPIIKSN

-656 SPAEKADKLTITYQ
+656 SPADKADKLTITYQ
-670 NIDNEKASII
+670 NTDNESASII
-680 ANKLNNQWSLNNN
+680 GNKLNNQWSLNNN

-698 IEMQTGLV
+698 IDMQTGLV
-706 TIDYKAVYPESI
+706 TIDYKAVYPESVV
-718 IGANDK
+718 GANDK

-751 VNEER
+751 ANEER
-756 VNVTIVP
+756 VNVVIAP
-763 NGEATQITVK
+763 NGEATQIAVK

-781 ATFIASKTNQQWTL
+781 ATLVASKNGSSWTL
-795 NKQIDH
+795 NKQIDY
-801 VNIDEN
+801 VNIEEN
-807 SEKVTID
+807 SGKVTIG
-814 YQAVQPESEI
+814 YQAVQLESEV
-824 IATETNG
+824 IATETKG

-846 EATPL
+846 EATPH

-856 ANEEHVNVV
+856 ANEEHVNVT

-870 EATQIT
+870 EATQIA
-876 VKYRTPDGQEATFI
+876 VKYRTPDGQEATLVASKNESSWTLNKQIDYVNIDENSGKVTIGYQAVQPESEVIATETKGNSDESAESRVTMPRKEATPHSPIVEANEEHVNVTIAPNGEATQIAIKYRTPDGQETTLI
-890 ASKTNQ
+890 ASKNESS
-896 QWTLNKQID
+896 WTLNKQID
-905 HVNVDENSG
+905 HVNIDENSG
-914 KVTMGYQAV
+914 KVTIGYQAV
-923 QPESEIIAT
+923 QPESEVIAT
-932 ETKGNSDASAENR
+932 ETKGNSDESAESR
-945 VTMPRKEAT
+945 ITMPRKEAT

-991 STIIASKNES
+991 STIIASKINQQ
-1001 SWTLNKD
+1001 WTLNKD
-1008 NFGIKIDPLTGKV
+1008 NFGIKINPLTGKV

-1034 IATES
+1034 IAIES

-1056 EEIPEPPILESDSIE
+1056 EEPPEPPILESDSIE
-1071 AKVNIFPNDEATRV
+1071 AKVNIFPNDEATRI
-1085 VIMYTSLDG
+1085 VIMYTSLEG
-1094 QESTLVASKN
+1094 QEATLVASKN

-1111 KQIDHVNVDENSGKV
+1111 KQIDHVNIDENSGKV
-1126 TIDYQAVQPESEIIA
+1126 TIGYQAVQPESEVIATETKGNSDASAESRVTMPRKEATPHSPIVETNEERVNVVIAPNGEATQIAIKYRTPDGQETTLIASKNGSSWTLNKQIDHVNIDENSGKVTIGYQAVQPESEIIA
-1141 TETNGNSDASAESR
+1141 TETKGNSDASAESR

-1161 EATPLSPIV
+1161 EAIPHSPIV
-1170 EANEERVNVTIVPN
+1170 EANEEHVNVTIAPN
-1184 GEATQIAIKY
+1184 GETTQIAVKY

-1223 VDENSGKVTSGYQ
+1223 
-1236 AVQPESEIIAT
+1236 I
-1247 ETNGNS
+1247 
-1253 DASAESRIT
+1253 
-1262 MPRKEATPL
+1262 
-1271 SPIVE
+1271 
-1276 ANEERV
+1276 
-1282 NVTIAPNG
+1282 
-1290 EATQIAIKYRTLDG
+1290 
-1304 QEATLVASKNESSWT
+1304 
-1319 LNKQI
+1319 
-1324 DHVNVDENSGKVT
+1324 DENSGKVT
-1337 IDYQAVQ
+1337 I
-1344 PESEVIATET
+1344 
-1354 KGNSDVSAES
+1354 
-1364 RVTMPRK
+1364 
-1371 EATPLSPIVEANE
+1371 
-1384 ERVNVTIAPNGEA
+1384 
-1397 TQIAIKYRTPDG
+1397 
-1409 QEATLIASKNESSW
+1409 
-1423 TLNKQ
+1423 
-1428 IDHVNVDEN
+1428 
-1437 SGKVTMGYQAVQPE
+1437 GYQAVQPE

-1460 GNSDAST
+1460 GNSDAS
-1467 ENRVT
+1467 
-1472 MPRKEVT
+1472 
-1479 PLSPIVEANE
+1479 A
-1489 EHVNVVI
+1489 
-1496 APNGE
+1496 
-1501 ATQITVKYRTPD
+1501 
-1513 GQEATFIAS
+1513 
-1522 KNESS
+1522 ESR
-1527 WTLNKQID
+1527 I
-1535 HVNVDEN
+1535 
-1542 SGKVT
+1542 
-1547 IDYQA
+1547 
-1552 VQPESEIIAT
+1552 
-1562 ETNGNSDASAEN
+1562 
-1574 RVTMPVK
+1574 TMPVK

-1586 PPISIVNESNASVEI
+1586 PPISIINESNASVEI
-1601 IPQVKVTRLSLQYID
+1601 IPQVNVTQLSLQYID

-1640 HITLD
+1640 HITVD
-1645 NNTGKILINYQAV
+1645 KNTGKVLINYQAV

-1679 MVIMPRKEATP
+1679 MVIMPRK
-1690 LSPIVEANEERVNVT
+1690 
-1705 IAPNGEA
+1705 
-1712 TQIAVKYRTPD
+1712 
-1723 GQKATLVASKT
+1723 
-1734 NQQWT
+1734 
-1739 LNKQIDYVNVD
+1739 
-1750 ENSGKVTMGYQA
+1750 
-1762 VQPESEIIAT
+1762 
-1772 ETKGNSDASAES
+1772 
-1784 RVIMPRKT
+1784 T

-1811 IPYKNTTA
+1811 IPYKNNTA

-1853 IDKKTGTVIINYQIV
+1853 IDAKTGTVIINYQIV

-1878 INGNSDKSEEVKVLI
+1878 INGNSDKSEEVKVLM
-1893 PIKEVTPL
+1893 PIKEFTPL

-1932 KGDSKVLIVKRFKNI
+1932 KGDSKIIIVKRFKNI

-1999 KKELAPHSPSLT
+1999 KKELAPHSPSLI
-2011 YDNRNNKILIEP
+2011 YDNRNNKILIAP

-2038 NRSLKVKALKINNRW
+2038 NQSLKVKALKINNRW

-2059 SNISIDPNTGKIVLQ
+2059 SNISINPNTGKIVLQ

-2100 LRVPVV
+2100 LRVPAV

-2113 TSNVPVPVSLNKK
+2113 MFNVPVSVSLNKK
-2126 RIQFDDCRGVNN
+2126 RIQFDDCSGVKNC
-2138 SLNKQISKTQLPD
+2138 LNKQISKTQLPD

>member
-751 VNEER
+751 ANEER

-763 NGEATQITVK
+763 NGEATQIAIK

-781 ATFIASKTNQQWTL
+781 ATLIASKNESSWTL

-801 VNIDEN
+801 VNVDEN
-807 SEKVTID
+807 SGKVTLG

-1094 QESTLVASKN
+1094 QEATLVASKTN
-1104 ESSWTLN
+1104 QQWTLN

-1126 TIDYQAVQPESEIIA
+1126 TMDYQAVQPESEVIA
-1141 TETNGNSDASAESR
+1141 TETKGNSD
-1155 ITMPRK
+1155 
-1161 EATPLSPIV
+1161 V
-1170 EANEERVNVTIVPN
+1170 
-1184 GEATQIAIKY
+1184 
-1194 RTPDGQ
+1194 
-1200 EATLIASKN
+1200 
-1209 ESSWTLNKQIDHVN
+1209 
-1223 VDENSGKVTSGYQ
+1223 
-1236 AVQPESEIIAT
+1236 
-1247 ETNGNS
+1247 
-1253 DASAESRIT
+1253 SAESRIT

-1304 QEATLVASKNESSWT
+1304 QEATLIASKNESSWTLNKQIDHVNIDENSGKVTIDYQAVQPESEVIATETKGNSDVSAESRITMPRKEATPLSPIVEANEERVNVTIAPNGEATQIAIKYRTLDGQEATLIASKNESSWT

-1354 KGNSDVSAES
+1354 NGNSDASAES
-1364 RVTMPRK
+1364 RITMPRK
-1371 EATPLSPIVEANE
+1371 EATALSPIVEANE

-1397 TQIAIKYRTPDG
+1397 TQIAIKYRTLDG
-1409 QEATLIASKNESSW
+1409 QEATL
-1423 TLNKQ
+1423 
-1428 IDHVNVDEN
+1428 
-1437 SGKVTMGYQAVQPE
+1437 
-1451 SEVIATETK
+1451 
-1460 GNSDAST
+1460 
-1467 ENRVT
+1467 
-1472 MPRKEVT
+1472 
-1479 PLSPIVEANE
+1479 
-1489 EHVNVVI
+1489 
-1496 APNGE
+1496 
-1501 ATQITVKYRTPD
+1501 
-1513 GQEATFIAS
+1513 IAS

-1819 INIHYIDKKG
+1819 INIHYIDEKG

-1853 IDKKTGTVIINYQIV
+1853 IDEKTGTVIINYQIV

-1878 INGNSDKSEEVKVLI
+1878 INGNSDKSEEVKVLM

-1932 KGDSKVLIVKRFKNI
+1932 KGDSKVLIVKKFKNI

-1961 EFGQVVINYQAVYPE
+1961 EFGQVVINHQAVYPE

-1983 YVGNSD
+1983 YVRNSD
-1989 ASEWAKVKMP
+1989 ASEWVKVKMP
-1999 KKELAPHSPSLT
+1999 KKEIAPHSPSLT
-2011 YDNRNNKILIEP
+2011 YDNRKNTVLIAP

-2038 NRSLKVKALKINNRW
+2038 NQSLKVKALKINNRW

>member
-1 MKENKRINNL
+1 MKENKRKNNL

-35 FIIISCFNEAKA
+35 FIIISCFSEAKA
-47 DSDKYEIRSH
+47 DSDKHEIKSH

-75 TSNKEINNQNHD
+75 TSNNEFNNRNHD
-87 ISQLSL
+87 ISHLSL

-109 KAIDLNDK
+109 KAINLNDK
-117 TEESIKLFQAD
+117 TEESIKLFQSD
-128 LVQAESLMNNP
+128 LVQAESLINNP
-139 QNQQN
+139 QSQQH

-162 ETVSY
+162 ETVSI
-167 KHERSESSTYRSGDE
+167 KHERSESNTYRLGDE
-182 VRSQTYSHI
+182 VRSQTFSHI
-191 RHKRNAVSFRSA
+191 RHKRNAVSFRNA
-203 DQSNLSNDP
+203 DQSNLSTDP
-212 LKANETNPEIQNGNF
+212 LKANEINPEIQNGNF
-227 SQVSGGSLPTSSKR
+227 SQVSGGPLPTSSKR

-424 YVTSKVTQREYTT
+424 YVVSKVTQREYTT
-437 QPNSSNDT
+437 RPNSSNDT

-464 DTYYEVVL
+464 DTYYEVIL

-504 GDRKDIS
+504 GDRRDIS
-511 YTVDFESLSPK
+511 YTVDFESSSPK

-528 HVLYKTNA
+528 HLLYKTNA

-595 MTEGRNIL
+595 MTEGGNIL
-603 NEQQNQVALD
+603 NEQQNQVALE
-613 NQASQKTINNVTQS
+613 NQASQETINNVTQS

-634 LKYNT
+634 LKYKT
-639 PPQPIIKSN
+639 PSQPIIKSN

-656 SPAEKADKLTITYQ
+656 SPADKADKLTITYQ
-670 NIDNEKASII
+670 NTDNESASII
-680 ANKLNNQWSLNNN
+680 GNKLNNQWSLNNN

-698 IEMQTGLV
+698 IDMQTGLV
-706 TIDYKAVYPESI
+706 TIDYKAVYPESVV
-718 IGANDK
+718 GANDK
-724 TGNSDASAESRITMP
+724 T
-739 RKEATPLSPIVE
+739 
-751 VNEER
+751 
-756 VNVTIVP
+756 
-763 NGEATQITVK
+763 
-773 YRTPDGQE
+773 
-781 ATFIASKTNQQWTL
+781 
-795 NKQIDH
+795 
-801 VNIDEN
+801 
-807 SEKVTID
+807 
-814 YQAVQPESEI
+814 
-824 IATETNG
+824 
-831 NSDASAESRITMPRK
+831 
-846 EATPL
+846 
-851 SPIVE
+851 
-856 ANEEHVNVV
+856 
-865 IAPNG
+865 
-870 EATQIT
+870 
-876 VKYRTPDGQEATFI
+876 
-890 ASKTNQ
+890 
-896 QWTLNKQID
+896 
-905 HVNVDENSG
+905 
-914 KVTMGYQAV
+914 
-923 QPESEIIAT
+923 
-932 ETKGNSDASAENR
+932 
-945 VTMPRKEAT
+945 
-954 PIPPTLEASV
+954 
-964 QEASVTVT
+964 
-972 PNENATKVFI
+972 
-982 KYLDINDEI
+982 
-991 STIIASKNES
+991 
-1001 SWTLNKD
+1001 
-1008 NFGIKIDPLTGKV
+1008 
-1021 IISYVAVQPESDV
+1021 
-1034 IATES
+1034 
-1039 QGNSD
+1039 
-1044 LSEESRIIMPTK
+1044 
-1056 EEIPEPPILESDSIE
+1056 
-1071 AKVNIFPNDEATRV
+1071 
-1085 VIMYTSLDG
+1085 
-1094 QESTLVASKN
+1094 
-1104 ESSWTLN
+1104 
-1111 KQIDHVNVDENSGKV
+1111 
-1126 TIDYQAVQPESEIIA
+1126 
-1141 TETNGNSDASAESR
+1141 GNSDASAESR

-1170 EANEERVNVTIVPN
+1170 EANEERVNVVIAPN
-1184 GEATQIAIKY
+1184 GEATQIAVKY

-1223 VDENSGKVTSGYQ
+1223 
-1236 AVQPESEIIAT
+1236 I
-1247 ETNGNS
+1247 
-1253 DASAESRIT
+1253 
-1262 MPRKEATPL
+1262 
-1271 SPIVE
+1271 
-1276 ANEERV
+1276 
-1282 NVTIAPNG
+1282 
-1290 EATQIAIKYRTLDG
+1290 
-1304 QEATLVASKNESSWT
+1304 
-1319 LNKQI
+1319 
-1324 DHVNVDENSGKVT
+1324 DENSGKVT
-1337 IDYQAVQ
+1337 I
-1344 PESEVIATET
+1344 
-1354 KGNSDVSAES
+1354 
-1364 RVTMPRK
+1364 
-1371 EATPLSPIVEANE
+1371 
-1384 ERVNVTIAPNGEA
+1384 
-1397 TQIAIKYRTPDG
+1397 
-1409 QEATLIASKNESSW
+1409 
-1423 TLNKQ
+1423 
-1428 IDHVNVDEN
+1428 
-1437 SGKVTMGYQAVQPE
+1437 GYQAVQPE

-1460 GNSDAST
+1460 GNSDAS
-1467 ENRVT
+1467 
-1472 MPRKEVT
+1472 
-1479 PLSPIVEANE
+1479 A
-1489 EHVNVVI
+1489 
-1496 APNGE
+1496 
-1501 ATQITVKYRTPD
+1501 
-1513 GQEATFIAS
+1513 
-1522 KNESS
+1522 ESR
-1527 WTLNKQID
+1527 I
-1535 HVNVDEN
+1535 
-1542 SGKVT
+1542 
-1547 IDYQA
+1547 
-1552 VQPESEIIAT
+1552 
-1562 ETNGNSDASAEN
+1562 
-1574 RVTMPVK
+1574 TMPVK

-1586 PPISIVNESNASVEI
+1586 PPISIINESNASVEI
-1601 IPQVKVTRLSLQYID
+1601 IPQVNVTQLSLQYID

-1640 HITLD
+1640 HITVD
-1645 NNTGKILINYQAV
+1645 KNTGKVLINYQAV

-1679 MVIMPRKEATP
+1679 MVIMPRK
-1690 LSPIVEANEERVNVT
+1690 
-1705 IAPNGEA
+1705 
-1712 TQIAVKYRTPD
+1712 
-1723 GQKATLVASKT
+1723 
-1734 NQQWT
+1734 
-1739 LNKQIDYVNVD
+1739 
-1750 ENSGKVTMGYQA
+1750 
-1762 VQPESEIIAT
+1762 
-1772 ETKGNSDASAES
+1772 
-1784 RVIMPRKT
+1784 T

-1811 IPYKNTTA
+1811 IPYKNNTA

-1853 IDKKTGTVIINYQIV
+1853 IDAKTGTVIINYQIV

-1878 INGNSDKSEEVKVLI
+1878 INGNSDKSEEVKVLM
-1893 PIKEVTPL
+1893 PIKEFTPL

-1932 KGDSKVLIVKRFKNI
+1932 KGDSKIIIVKRFKNI

-1999 KKELAPHSPSLT
+1999 KKELAPHSPSLI
-2011 YDNRNNKILIEP
+2011 YDNRNNKILIAP

-2038 NRSLKVKALKINNRW
+2038 NQSLKVKALKINNRW

-2059 SNISIDPNTGKIVLQ
+2059 SNISINPNTGKIVLQ

-2100 LRVPVV
+2100 LRVPAV

-2113 TSNVPVPVSLNKK
+2113 MFNVPVSVSLNKK
-2126 RIQFDDCRGVNN
+2126 RIQFDDCSGVKNC
-2138 SLNKQISKTQLPD
+2138 LNKQISKTQLPD

>member
-1 MKENKRINNL
+1 MKENKRKNNL

-35 FIIISCFNEAKA
+35 FIIISCFSEAKA
-47 DSDKYEIRSH
+47 DSDKHEIKSH

-75 TSNKEINNQNHD
+75 TSNNEFNNRNHD
-87 ISQLSL
+87 ISHLSL

-109 KAIDLNDK
+109 KAINLNDK
-117 TEESIKLFQAD
+117 TEESIKLFQSD
-128 LVQAESLMNNP
+128 LVQAESLINNP
-139 QNQQN
+139 QSQQH

-162 ETVSY
+162 ETVSI
-167 KHERSESSTYRSGDE
+167 KHERSESNTYRLGDE
-182 VRSQTYSHI
+182 VRSQTFSHI
-191 RHKRNAVSFRSA
+191 RHKRNAVSFRNA
-203 DQSNLSNDP
+203 DQSNLSTDP
-212 LKANETNPEIQNGNF
+212 LKANEINPEIQNGNF
-227 SQVSGGSLPTSSKR
+227 SQVSGGPLPTSSKR

-424 YVTSKVTQREYTT
+424 YVVSKVTQREYTT
-437 QPNSSNDT
+437 RPNSSNDT

-464 DTYYEVVL
+464 DTYYEVIL

-504 GDRKDIS
+504 GDRRDIS
-511 YTVDFESLSPK
+511 YTVDFESSSPK

-528 HVLYKTNA
+528 HLLYKTNA

-595 MTEGRNIL
+595 MTEGGNIL
-603 NEQQNQVALD
+603 NEQQNQVALE
-613 NQASQKTINNVTQS
+613 NQASQETINNVTQS

-634 LKYNT
+634 LKYKT
-639 PPQPIIKSN
+639 PSQPIIKSN

-656 SPAEKADKLTITYQ
+656 SPADKADKLTITYQ
-670 NIDNEKASII
+670 NTDNESASII
-680 ANKLNNQWSLNNN
+680 GNKLNNQWSLNNN

-698 IEMQTGLV
+698 IDMQTGLV
-706 TIDYKAVYPESI
+706 TIDYKAVYPESVV
-718 IGANDK
+718 GANDK

-751 VNEER
+751 ANEER
-756 VNVTIVP
+756 VNVVIAP
-763 NGEATQITVK
+763 NGEATQIAVK

-781 ATFIASKTNQQWTL
+781 ATLVASKNESSWTL

-807 SEKVTID
+807 SGKVTI
-814 YQAVQPESEI
+814 
-824 IATETNG
+824 
-831 NSDASAESRITMPRK
+831 
-846 EATPL
+846 
-851 SPIVE
+851 
-856 ANEEHVNVV
+856 
-865 IAPNG
+865 
-870 EATQIT
+870 
-876 VKYRTPDGQEATFI
+876 
-890 ASKTNQ
+890 
-896 QWTLNKQID
+896 
-905 HVNVDENSG
+905 
-914 KVTMGYQAV
+914 GYQAV

-932 ETKGNSDASAENR
+932 ETKGNSDASAESR
-945 VTMPRKEAT
+945 ITMPRKEAT

-991 STIIASKNES
+991 STIIASKINQQ
-1001 SWTLNKD
+1001 WTLNKD
-1008 NFGIKIDPLTGKV
+1008 NFGIKINPLTGKV

-1034 IATES
+1034 IAIES

-1056 EEIPEPPILESDSIE
+1056 EEPPEPPILESDSIE
-1071 AKVNIFPNDEATRV
+1071 AKVNIFPNDEATRI
-1085 VIMYTSLDG
+1085 VIMYTSLEG
-1094 QESTLVASKN
+1094 QEATLVASKN

-1111 KQIDHVNVDENSGKV
+1111 KQIDHVNIDENSGKV
-1126 TIDYQAVQPESEIIA
+1126 TIGYQAVQPESEVIA
-1141 TETNGNSDASAESR
+1141 TETKGNSDASAESR
-1155 ITMPRK
+1155 VTMPRK
-1161 EATPLSPIV
+1161 EATPHSPIV
-1170 EANEERVNVTIVPN
+1170 EANEEHVNVTIAPN
-1184 GEATQIAIKY
+1184 GETTQIAVKY

-1223 VDENSGKVTSGYQ
+1223 IDENSGKVTIGYQ

-1247 ETNGNS
+1247 ETKGNS

-1262 MPRKEATPL
+1262 MPRKEATPH

-1276 ANEERV
+1276 ANEEHV

-1290 EATQIAIKYRTLDG
+1290 ETTQIA
-1304 QEATLVASKNESSWT
+1304 V
-1319 LNKQI
+1319 
-1324 DHVNVDENSGKVT
+1324 
-1337 IDYQAVQ
+1337 
-1344 PESEVIATET
+1344 
-1354 KGNSDVSAES
+1354 
-1364 RVTMPRK
+1364 
-1371 EATPLSPIVEANE
+1371 
-1384 ERVNVTIAPNGEA
+1384 
-1397 TQIAIKYRTPDG
+1397 KYRTPDG

-1428 IDHVNVDEN
+1428 IDHVNIDEN
-1437 SGKVTMGYQAVQPE
+1437 SGKVTIGYQAVQPE

-1460 GNSDAST
+1460 GNSDAS
-1467 ENRVT
+1467 
-1472 MPRKEVT
+1472 
-1479 PLSPIVEANE
+1479 A
-1489 EHVNVVI
+1489 
-1496 APNGE
+1496 
-1501 ATQITVKYRTPD
+1501 
-1513 GQEATFIAS
+1513 
-1522 KNESS
+1522 ESRIS
-1527 WTLNKQID
+1527 
-1535 HVNVDEN
+1535 
-1542 SGKVT
+1542 
-1547 IDYQA
+1547 
-1552 VQPESEIIAT
+1552 
-1562 ETNGNSDASAEN
+1562 
-1574 RVTMPVK
+1574 MPVK

-1586 PPISIVNESNASVEI
+1586 PPISIINESNASVEI
-1601 IPQVKVTRLSLQYID
+1601 IPQVNVTQLSLQYID

-1640 HITLD
+1640 HITVD
-1645 NNTGKILINYQAV
+1645 KNTGKVLINYQAV

-1679 MVIMPRKEATP
+1679 MVIMPRK
-1690 LSPIVEANEERVNVT
+1690 
-1705 IAPNGEA
+1705 
-1712 TQIAVKYRTPD
+1712 
-1723 GQKATLVASKT
+1723 
-1734 NQQWT
+1734 
-1739 LNKQIDYVNVD
+1739 
-1750 ENSGKVTMGYQA
+1750 
-1762 VQPESEIIAT
+1762 
-1772 ETKGNSDASAES
+1772 
-1784 RVIMPRKT
+1784 T

-1811 IPYKNTTA
+1811 IPYKNNTA

-1853 IDKKTGTVIINYQIV
+1853 IDAKTGTVIINYQIV

-1878 INGNSDKSEEVKVLI
+1878 INGNSDKSEEVKVLM
-1893 PIKEVTPL
+1893 PIKEFTPL

-1932 KGDSKVLIVKRFKNI
+1932 KGDSKIIIVKRFKNI

-1999 KKELAPHSPSLT
+1999 KKELAPHSPSLI
-2011 YDNRNNKILIEP
+2011 YDNRNNKILIAP

-2038 NRSLKVKALKINNRW
+2038 NQSLKVKALKINNRW

-2059 SNISIDPNTGKIVLQ
+2059 SNISINPNTGKIVLQ

-2100 LRVPVV
+2100 LRVPAV

-2113 TSNVPVPVSLNKK
+2113 MFNVPVSVSLNKK
-2126 RIQFDDCRGVNN
+2126 RIQFDDCSGVKNC
-2138 SLNKQISKTQLPD
+2138 LNKQISKTQLPD

-2173 LSYSR
+2173 YLIHE
-2178 KRKEKQ
+2178 KEKRSSKSLMSLLTNMGRLFNVNKRR

>member
-807 SEKVTID
+807 S
-814 YQAVQPESEI
+814 
-824 IATETNG
+824 
-831 NSDASAESRITMPRK
+831 
-846 EATPL
+846 
-851 SPIVE
+851 
-856 ANEEHVNVV
+856 
-865 IAPNG
+865 
-870 EATQIT
+870 
-876 VKYRTPDGQEATFI
+876 
-890 ASKTNQ
+890 
-896 QWTLNKQID
+896 
-905 HVNVDENSG
+905 
-914 KVTMGYQAV
+914 
-923 QPESEIIAT
+923 
-932 ETKGNSDASAENR
+932 
-945 VTMPRKEAT
+945 
-954 PIPPTLEASV
+954 
-964 QEASVTVT
+964 
-972 PNENATKVFI
+972 
-982 KYLDINDEI
+982 
-991 STIIASKNES
+991 
-1001 SWTLNKD
+1001 
-1008 NFGIKIDPLTGKV
+1008 
-1021 IISYVAVQPESDV
+1021 
-1034 IATES
+1034 
-1039 QGNSD
+1039 
-1044 LSEESRIIMPTK
+1044 
-1056 EEIPEPPILESDSIE
+1056 
-1071 AKVNIFPNDEATRV
+1071 
-1085 VIMYTSLDG
+1085 
-1094 QESTLVASKN
+1094 
-1104 ESSWTLN
+1104 
-1111 KQIDHVNVDENSGKV
+1111 GKV

-1161 EATPLSPIV
+1161 E
-1170 EANEERVNVTIVPN
+1170 
-1184 GEATQIAIKY
+1184 
-1194 RTPDGQ
+1194 
-1200 EATLIASKN
+1200 
-1209 ESSWTLNKQIDHVN
+1209 
-1223 VDENSGKVTSGYQ
+1223 
-1236 AVQPESEIIAT
+1236 
-1247 ETNGNS
+1247 
-1253 DASAESRIT
+1253 
-1262 MPRKEATPL
+1262 
-1271 SPIVE
+1271 
-1276 ANEERV
+1276 
-1282 NVTIAPNG
+1282 
-1290 EATQIAIKYRTLDG
+1290 
-1304 QEATLVASKNESSWT
+1304 
-1319 LNKQI
+1319 
-1324 DHVNVDENSGKVT
+1324 
-1337 IDYQAVQ
+1337 
-1344 PESEVIATET
+1344 
-1354 KGNSDVSAES
+1354 
-1364 RVTMPRK
+1364 
-1371 EATPLSPIVEANE
+1371 
-1384 ERVNVTIAPNGEA
+1384 
-1397 TQIAIKYRTPDG
+1397 
-1409 QEATLIASKNESSW
+1409 
-1423 TLNKQ
+1423 
-1428 IDHVNVDEN
+1428 
-1437 SGKVTMGYQAVQPE
+1437 
-1451 SEVIATETK
+1451 
-1460 GNSDAST
+1460 
-1467 ENRVT
+1467 
-1472 MPRKEVT
+1472 
-1479 PLSPIVEANE
+1479 
-1489 EHVNVVI
+1489 
-1496 APNGE
+1496 
-1501 ATQITVKYRTPD
+1501 
-1513 GQEATFIAS
+1513 
-1522 KNESS
+1522 
-1527 WTLNKQID
+1527 
-1535 HVNVDEN
+1535 
-1542 SGKVT
+1542 
-1547 IDYQA
+1547 
-1552 VQPESEIIAT
+1552 
-1562 ETNGNSDASAEN
+1562 
-1574 RVTMPVK
+1574 
-1581 EKTPA
+1581 
-1586 PPISIVNESNASVEI
+1586 
-1601 IPQVKVTRLSLQYID
+1601 
-1616 AKGQQQ
+1616 
-1622 NLIATLN
+1622 
-1629 QNQWTLNKNVS
+1629 
-1640 HITLD
+1640 
-1645 NNTGKILINYQAV
+1645 
-1658 YPESE
+1658 
-1663 VIARESKG
+1663 
-1671 NSDSSNVS
+1671 
-1679 MVIMPRKEATP
+1679 
-1690 LSPIVEANEERVNVT
+1690 
-1705 IAPNGEA
+1705 
-1712 TQIAVKYRTPD
+1712 
-1723 GQKATLVASKT
+1723 
-1734 NQQWT
+1734 
-1739 LNKQIDYVNVD
+1739 
-1750 ENSGKVTMGYQA
+1750 
-1762 VQPESEIIAT
+1762 
-1772 ETKGNSDASAES
+1772 
-1784 RVIMPRKT
+1784 
-1792 ATPKPPIIKVD
+1792 
-1803 EMNASLAI
+1803 
-1811 IPYKNTTA
+1811 
-1819 INIHYIDKKG
+1819 
-1829 IKSMVTAIKNNDQW
+1829 
-1843 QLDEKIKYVK
+1843 
-1853 IDKKTGTVIINYQIV
+1853 
-1868 QENSEIIATA
+1868 
-1878 INGNSDKSEEVKVLI
+1878 
-1893 PIKEVTPL
+1893 
-1901 APLLETNYKKAT
+1901 
-1913 VSILPQ
+1913 
-1919 SNATKLDFKYRDK
+1919 
-1932 KGDSKVLIVKRFKNI
+1932 
-1947 WKANEQI
+1947 
-1954 SGVTINP
+1954 
-1961 EFGQVVINYQAVYPE
+1961 
-1976 SDILAAQ
+1976 
-1983 YVGNSD
+1983 
-1989 ASEWAKVKMP
+1989 
-1999 KKELAPHSPSLT
+1999 
-2011 YDNRNNKILIEP
+2011 
-2023 NSNATEMELSYVDKN
+2023 
-2038 NRSLKVKALKINNRW
+2038 
-2053 KFDSSV
+2053 
-2059 SNISIDPNTGKIVLQ
+2059 
-2074 PQFLLTNSKII
+2074 
-2085 VFAKKGNSDASISVS
+2085 
-2100 LRVPVV
+2100 
-2106 KKIELEP
+2106 
-2113 TSNVPVPVSLNKK
+2113 
-2126 RIQFDDCRGVNN
+2126 
-2138 SLNKQISKTQLPD
+2138 
-2151 TGYSDKA
+2151 
-2158 SKSNILSVLL
+2158 
-2168 LGFGF
+2168 
-2173 LSYSR
+2173 
-2178 KRKEKQ
+2178 

>member
-212 LKANETNPEIQNGNF
+212 LKVNETNPEIQNGNF

-571 IDKFIRDLNEA
+571 IDKFIRDLNKA

-763 NGEATQITVK
+763 NGEATQIDVK
-773 YRTPDGQE
+773 YRT
-781 ATFIASKTNQQWTL
+781 
-795 NKQIDH
+795 
-801 VNIDEN
+801 
-807 SEKVTID
+807 
-814 YQAVQPESEI
+814 
-824 IATETNG
+824 
-831 NSDASAESRITMPRK
+831 
-846 EATPL
+846 
-851 SPIVE
+851 
-856 ANEEHVNVV
+856 
-865 IAPNG
+865 
-870 EATQIT
+870 
-876 VKYRTPDGQEATFI
+876 
-890 ASKTNQ
+890 
-896 QWTLNKQID
+896 
-905 HVNVDENSG
+905 
-914 KVTMGYQAV
+914 
-923 QPESEIIAT
+923 
-932 ETKGNSDASAENR
+932 
-945 VTMPRKEAT
+945 
-954 PIPPTLEASV
+954 
-964 QEASVTVT
+964 
-972 PNENATKVFI
+972 
-982 KYLDINDEI
+982 
-991 STIIASKNES
+991 
-1001 SWTLNKD
+1001 
-1008 NFGIKIDPLTGKV
+1008 
-1021 IISYVAVQPESDV
+1021 
-1034 IATES
+1034 
-1039 QGNSD
+1039 
-1044 LSEESRIIMPTK
+1044 
-1056 EEIPEPPILESDSIE
+1056 
-1071 AKVNIFPNDEATRV
+1071 
-1085 VIMYTSLDG
+1085 LDG
-1094 QESTLVASKN
+1094 QETTLIASKN

-1126 TIDYQAVQPESEIIA
+1126 TMDYQAVQPQSEIIA
-1141 TETNGNSDASAESR
+1141 TETKGNSDVSAESR

-1170 EANEERVNVTIVPN
+1170 EANEERVNVTIV
-1184 GEATQIAIKY
+1184 
-1194 RTPDGQ
+1194 
-1200 EATLIASKN
+1200 
-1209 ESSWTLNKQIDHVN
+1209 
-1223 VDENSGKVTSGYQ
+1223 
-1236 AVQPESEIIAT
+1236 
-1247 ETNGNS
+1247 
-1253 DASAESRIT
+1253 
-1262 MPRKEATPL
+1262 
-1271 SPIVE
+1271 
-1276 ANEERV
+1276 
-1282 NVTIAPNG
+1282 
-1290 EATQIAIKYRTLDG
+1290 
-1304 QEATLVASKNESSWT
+1304 
-1319 LNKQI
+1319 
-1324 DHVNVDENSGKVT
+1324 
-1337 IDYQAVQ
+1337 
-1344 PESEVIATET
+1344 
-1354 KGNSDVSAES
+1354 
-1364 RVTMPRK
+1364 
-1371 EATPLSPIVEANE
+1371 
-1384 ERVNVTIAPNGEA
+1384 PNGEA

-1562 ETNGNSDASAEN
+1562 ET
-1574 RVTMPVK
+1574 
-1581 EKTPA
+1581 
-1586 PPISIVNESNASVEI
+1586 
-1601 IPQVKVTRLSLQYID
+1601 
-1616 AKGQQQ
+1616 
-1622 NLIATLN
+1622 
-1629 QNQWTLNKNVS
+1629 
-1640 HITLD
+1640 
-1645 NNTGKILINYQAV
+1645 
-1658 YPESE
+1658 
-1663 VIARESKG
+1663 
-1671 NSDSSNVS
+1671 
-1679 MVIMPRKEATP
+1679 
-1690 LSPIVEANEERVNVT
+1690 
-1705 IAPNGEA
+1705 
-1712 TQIAVKYRTPD
+1712 
-1723 GQKATLVASKT
+1723 
-1734 NQQWT
+1734 
-1739 LNKQIDYVNVD
+1739 
-1750 ENSGKVTMGYQA
+1750 
-1762 VQPESEIIAT
+1762 
-1772 ETKGNSDASAES
+1772 KGNSDASAES

-1811 IPYKNTTA
+1811 IPYKNNTA

-1853 IDKKTGTVIINYQIV
+1853 IDAKTGTVIINYQIV

-1878 INGNSDKSEEVKVLI
+1878 INGNSDKSEEVKVLM
-1893 PIKEVTPL
+1893 PIKEITPL
-1901 APLLETNYKKAT
+1901 APLLETNFKKAT

-1932 KGDSKVLIVKRFKNI
+1932 KGDSKVIIVKRFKDI
-1947 WKANEQI
+1947 WKANQQI
-1954 SGVTINP
+1954 SGVSINP

-1999 KKELAPHSPSLT
+1999 KKEIAPHSPSLT
-2011 YDNRNNKILIEP
+2011 YDNIKDTILITP

-2038 NRSLKVKALKINNRW
+2038 NKSLKVKALKINNRW
-2053 KFDSSV
+2053 KFDSSI
-2059 SNISIDPNTGKIVLQ
+2059 SNISINPNTGKIILQ

-2085 VFAKKGNSDASISVS
+2085 VSAKKGNSDASISVS

-2113 TSNVPVPVSLNKK
+2113 ISNVPVPVSLNKK
-2126 RIQFDDCRGVNN
+2126 NIQFDDCSGVNN
-2138 SLNKQISKTQLPD
+2138 SLNKQISKTQLPN
-2151 TGYSDKA
+2151 TGYSDKT
-2158 SKSNILSVLL
+2158 SKWNILSVLL

>member
-1 MKENKRINNL
+1 MKENKRKNNL

-35 FIIISCFNEAKA
+35 FIIISCFSEAKA
-47 DSDKYEIRSH
+47 DSDKHEIKSH

-75 TSNKEINNQNHD
+75 TSNNEFNNRNHD
-87 ISQLSL
+87 ISHLSL

-109 KAIDLNDK
+109 KAINLNDK
-117 TEESIKLFQAD
+117 TEESIKLFQSD
-128 LVQAESLMNNP
+128 LVQAESLINNP
-139 QNQQN
+139 QSQQH

-162 ETVSY
+162 ETVSI
-167 KHERSESSTYRSGDE
+167 KHERSESNTYRLGDE
-182 VRSQTYSHI
+182 VRSQTFSHI
-191 RHKRNAVSFRSA
+191 RHKRNAVSFRNA
-203 DQSNLSNDP
+203 DQSNLSTDP
-212 LKANETNPEIQNGNF
+212 LKANEINPEIQNGNF
-227 SQVSGGSLPTSSKR
+227 SQVSGGPLPTSSKR

-424 YVTSKVTQREYTT
+424 YVVSKVTQREYTT
-437 QPNSSNDT
+437 RPNSSNDT

-464 DTYYEVVL
+464 DTYYEVIL

-504 GDRKDIS
+504 GDRRDIS
-511 YTVDFESLSPK
+511 YTVDFESSSPK

-528 HVLYKTNA
+528 HLLYKTNA

-595 MTEGRNIL
+595 MTEGGNIL
-603 NEQQNQVALD
+603 NEQQNQVALE
-613 NQASQKTINNVTQS
+613 NQASQETINNVTQS

-634 LKYNT
+634 LKYKT
-639 PPQPIIKSN
+639 PSQPIIKSN

-656 SPAEKADKLTITYQ
+656 SPADKADKLTITYQ
-670 NIDNEKASII
+670 NTDNESASII
-680 ANKLNNQWSLNNN
+680 GNKLNNQWSLNNN

-698 IEMQTGLV
+698 IDMQTGLV
-706 TIDYKAVYPESI
+706 TIDYKAVYPESVV
-718 IGANDK
+718 GANDK
-724 TGNSDASAESRITMP
+724 T
-739 RKEATPLSPIVE
+739 
-751 VNEER
+751 
-756 VNVTIVP
+756 
-763 NGEATQITVK
+763 
-773 YRTPDGQE
+773 
-781 ATFIASKTNQQWTL
+781 
-795 NKQIDH
+795 
-801 VNIDEN
+801 
-807 SEKVTID
+807 
-814 YQAVQPESEI
+814 
-824 IATETNG
+824 
-831 NSDASAESRITMPRK
+831 
-846 EATPL
+846 
-851 SPIVE
+851 
-856 ANEEHVNVV
+856 
-865 IAPNG
+865 
-870 EATQIT
+870 
-876 VKYRTPDGQEATFI
+876 
-890 ASKTNQ
+890 
-896 QWTLNKQID
+896 
-905 HVNVDENSG
+905 
-914 KVTMGYQAV
+914 
-923 QPESEIIAT
+923 
-932 ETKGNSDASAENR
+932 
-945 VTMPRKEAT
+945 
-954 PIPPTLEASV
+954 
-964 QEASVTVT
+964 
-972 PNENATKVFI
+972 
-982 KYLDINDEI
+982 
-991 STIIASKNES
+991 
-1001 SWTLNKD
+1001 
-1008 NFGIKIDPLTGKV
+1008 
-1021 IISYVAVQPESDV
+1021 
-1034 IATES
+1034 
-1039 QGNSD
+1039 
-1044 LSEESRIIMPTK
+1044 
-1056 EEIPEPPILESDSIE
+1056 
-1071 AKVNIFPNDEATRV
+1071 
-1085 VIMYTSLDG
+1085 
-1094 QESTLVASKN
+1094 
-1104 ESSWTLN
+1104 
-1111 KQIDHVNVDENSGKV
+1111 
-1126 TIDYQAVQPESEIIA
+1126 
-1141 TETNGNSDASAESR
+1141 GNSDASAESR

-1170 EANEERVNVTIVPN
+1170 EANEERVNVV
-1184 GEATQIAIKY
+1184 
-1194 RTPDGQ
+1194 
-1200 EATLIASKN
+1200 
-1209 ESSWTLNKQIDHVN
+1209 
-1223 VDENSGKVTSGYQ
+1223 
-1236 AVQPESEIIAT
+1236 
-1247 ETNGNS
+1247 
-1253 DASAESRIT
+1253 
-1262 MPRKEATPL
+1262 
-1271 SPIVE
+1271 
-1276 ANEERV
+1276 
-1282 NVTIAPNG
+1282 IAPNG
-1290 EATQIAIKYRTLDG
+1290 EATQIAVKYRTPDG

-1324 DHVNVDENSGKVT
+1324 DYVNIDENSGKVT
-1337 IDYQAVQ
+1337 IGYQAVQ

-1354 KGNSDVSAES
+1354 KGNSDESAES

-1371 EATPLSPIVEANE
+1371 EATPHSPIVEANE
-1384 ERVNVTIAPNGEA
+1384 EHVNVTIAPNGEA

-1409 QEATLIASKNESSW
+1409 QETTLIASKNGSSW

-1428 IDHVNVDEN
+1428 IDHVNIDEN
-1437 SGKVTMGYQAVQPE
+1437 SGKVTIGYQAVQPE

-1460 GNSDAST
+1460 GNSDAS
-1467 ENRVT
+1467 
-1472 MPRKEVT
+1472 
-1479 PLSPIVEANE
+1479 A
-1489 EHVNVVI
+1489 
-1496 APNGE
+1496 
-1501 ATQITVKYRTPD
+1501 
-1513 GQEATFIAS
+1513 
-1522 KNESS
+1522 ESR
-1527 WTLNKQID
+1527 I
-1535 HVNVDEN
+1535 
-1542 SGKVT
+1542 
-1547 IDYQA
+1547 
-1552 VQPESEIIAT
+1552 
-1562 ETNGNSDASAEN
+1562 
-1574 RVTMPVK
+1574 TMPVK

-1586 PPISIVNESNASVEI
+1586 PPISIINESNASVEI
-1601 IPQVKVTRLSLQYID
+1601 IPQVNVTQLSLQYID

-1640 HITLD
+1640 HITVD
-1645 NNTGKILINYQAV
+1645 KNTGKVLINYQAV

-1679 MVIMPRKEATP
+1679 MVIMPRK
-1690 LSPIVEANEERVNVT
+1690 
-1705 IAPNGEA
+1705 
-1712 TQIAVKYRTPD
+1712 
-1723 GQKATLVASKT
+1723 
-1734 NQQWT
+1734 
-1739 LNKQIDYVNVD
+1739 
-1750 ENSGKVTMGYQA
+1750 
-1762 VQPESEIIAT
+1762 
-1772 ETKGNSDASAES
+1772 
-1784 RVIMPRKT
+1784 T

-1811 IPYKNTTA
+1811 IPYKNNTA

-1853 IDKKTGTVIINYQIV
+1853 IDAKTGTVIINYQIV

-1878 INGNSDKSEEVKVLI
+1878 INGNSDKSEEVKVLM
-1893 PIKEVTPL
+1893 PIKEFTPL

-1932 KGDSKVLIVKRFKNI
+1932 KGDSKIIIVKRFKNI

-1999 KKELAPHSPSLT
+1999 KKELAPHSPSLI
-2011 YDNRNNKILIEP
+2011 YDNRNNKILIAP

-2038 NRSLKVKALKINNRW
+2038 NQSLKVKALKINNRW

-2059 SNISIDPNTGKIVLQ
+2059 SNISINPNTGKIVLQ

-2100 LRVPVV
+2100 LRVPAV

-2113 TSNVPVPVSLNKK
+2113 MFNVPVSVSLNKK
-2126 RIQFDDCRGVNN
+2126 RIQFDDCSGVKNC
-2138 SLNKQISKTQLPD
+2138 LNKQISKTQLPD

>member
-1 MKENKRINNL
+1 MKENKRKNNL

-35 FIIISCFNEAKA
+35 FIIISCFSEAKA
-47 DSDKYEIRSH
+47 DSDKHEIKSH

-75 TSNKEINNQNHD
+75 TSNNEFNNRNHD
-87 ISQLSL
+87 ISHLSL

-109 KAIDLNDK
+109 KAINLNDK
-117 TEESIKLFQAD
+117 TEESIKLFQSD
-128 LVQAESLMNNP
+128 LVQAESLINNP
-139 QNQQN
+139 QSQQH

-162 ETVSY
+162 ETVSI
-167 KHERSESSTYRSGDE
+167 KHERSESNTDRLGDE
-182 VRSQTYSHI
+182 VRSQTFSHI

-203 DQSNLSNDP
+203 DQSNLSTDP
-212 LKANETNPEIQNGNF
+212 LKANEINPEIQNGNF
-227 SQVSGGSLPTSSKR
+227 SQVSGGPLPTSSKR

-255 TDPNPEYPMFY
+255 TDPNPEYPIFY

-424 YVTSKVTQREYTT
+424 YVVSKVTQREYTT
-437 QPNSSNDT
+437 RLNSSNDT

-453 SVENKGHNQSK
+453 SVENNGHNQSK
-464 DTYYEVVL
+464 DTYYEVIL

-504 GDRKDIS
+504 GDRRDIS
-511 YTVDFESLSPK
+511 YTVDFESSSPK

-595 MTEGRNIL
+595 MTEGGNIL
-603 NEQQNQVALD
+603 NEQQNQVALE
-613 NQASQKTINNVTQS
+613 NQASQETINNVTQS

-634 LKYNT
+634 LKYKT
-639 PPQPIIKSN
+639 PSQPIIKSN

-656 SPAEKADKLTITYQ
+656 SPADKADKLTITYQ
-670 NIDNEKASII
+670 NTDNESASII
-680 ANKLNNQWSLNNN
+680 GNKLNNQWSLNNN

-706 TIDYKAVYPESI
+706 TIDYKAVYPESVV
-718 IGANDK
+718 GANDK

-739 RKEATPLSPIVE
+739 RKEATPHSPIVE
-751 VNEER
+751 ANEEH
-756 VNVTIVP
+756 VNVTIAP
-763 NGEATQITVK
+763 NGETTQIAVK

-781 ATFIASKTNQQWTL
+781 ATLIASKNESSWTL

-807 SEKVTID
+807 SGKVTI
-814 YQAVQPESEI
+814 
-824 IATETNG
+824 
-831 NSDASAESRITMPRK
+831 
-846 EATPL
+846 
-851 SPIVE
+851 
-856 ANEEHVNVV
+856 
-865 IAPNG
+865 
-870 EATQIT
+870 
-876 VKYRTPDGQEATFI
+876 
-890 ASKTNQ
+890 
-896 QWTLNKQID
+896 
-905 HVNVDENSG
+905 
-914 KVTMGYQAV
+914 GYQAV
-923 QPESEIIAT
+923 QPESEVIAT
-932 ETKGNSDASAENR
+932 ETKGNSDASAESR
-945 VTMPRKEAT
+945 ITMPRKEAT

-991 STIIASKNES
+991 STIIASKINQQ
-1001 SWTLNKD
+1001 WTLNKD
-1008 NFGIKIDPLTGKV
+1008 NFGIKINPLTGKV

-1034 IATES
+1034 IAIES

-1056 EEIPEPPILESDSIE
+1056 EEPPEPPILESDSIE
-1071 AKVNIFPNDEATRV
+1071 AKVNIFPNDEATRI
-1085 VIMYTSLDG
+1085 VIMYTSL
-1094 QESTLVASKN
+1094 E
-1104 ESSWTLN
+1104 
-1111 KQIDHVNVDENSGKV
+1111 
-1126 TIDYQAVQPESEIIA
+1126 
-1141 TETNGNSDASAESR
+1141 
-1155 ITMPRK
+1155 
-1161 EATPLSPIV
+1161 
-1170 EANEERVNVTIVPN
+1170 
-1184 GEATQIAIKY
+1184 
-1194 RTPDGQ
+1194 
-1200 EATLIASKN
+1200 
-1209 ESSWTLNKQIDHVN
+1209 
-1223 VDENSGKVTSGYQ
+1223 
-1236 AVQPESEIIAT
+1236 
-1247 ETNGNS
+1247 
-1253 DASAESRIT
+1253 
-1262 MPRKEATPL
+1262 
-1271 SPIVE
+1271 
-1276 ANEERV
+1276 
-1282 NVTIAPNG
+1282 
-1290 EATQIAIKYRTLDG
+1290 G

-1324 DHVNVDENSGKVT
+1324 DHVNIDENSGKVT
-1337 IDYQAVQ
+1337 I
-1344 PESEVIATET
+1344 
-1354 KGNSDVSAES
+1354 
-1364 RVTMPRK
+1364 
-1371 EATPLSPIVEANE
+1371 
-1384 ERVNVTIAPNGEA
+1384 
-1397 TQIAIKYRTPDG
+1397 
-1409 QEATLIASKNESSW
+1409 
-1423 TLNKQ
+1423 
-1428 IDHVNVDEN
+1428 
-1437 SGKVTMGYQAVQPE
+1437 GYQAVQPE

-1460 GNSDAST
+1460 GNSDASA
-1467 ENRVT
+1467 ESRVT
-1472 MPRKEVT
+1472 MPRKEAT
-1479 PLSPIVEANE
+1479 PHSPIVEANE
-1489 EHVNVVI
+1489 ERVNVVI

-1501 ATQITVKYRTPD
+1501 ATQIAIKYRTPD
-1513 GQEATFIAS
+1513 GQETTLIAS
-1522 KNESS
+1522 KNGSS

-1535 HVNVDEN
+1535 YVNIEEN

-1547 IDYQA
+1547 IGYQAVQPESEVIATETKGNSDESAESRITMPRKEATPKGPMLVTNYVNPSIDIIPTNESSKMIIKYLDKNNKIATIIAKKENQQWILNHNETELKIEPMNGKVTIGYQA

-1562 ETNGNSDASAEN
+1562 ETKGNSDASAES
-1574 RVTMPVK
+1574 RVTMPRKEATPHSPIVEANEEHVNVTIAPNGETTQIAVKYRTPDGQEATLVASKTNQQWTLNKQIDYVNVEENSGKVTIGYQAVQPESEIIATETKGNSDASAESRITMPVK

-1586 PPISIVNESNASVEI
+1586 PPISIINESNASVEI
-1601 IPQVKVTRLSLQYID
+1601 IPQVNVTQLSLQYID

-1640 HITLD
+1640 HITVD
-1645 NNTGKILINYQAV
+1645 KNTGKVLINYQAV

-1679 MVIMPRKEATP
+1679 MI
-1690 LSPIVEANEERVNVT
+1690 
-1705 IAPNGEA
+1705 
-1712 TQIAVKYRTPD
+1712 
-1723 GQKATLVASKT
+1723 
-1734 NQQWT
+1734 
-1739 LNKQIDYVNVD
+1739 
-1750 ENSGKVTMGYQA
+1750 
-1762 VQPESEIIAT
+1762 
-1772 ETKGNSDASAES
+1772 
-1784 RVIMPRKT
+1784 IMPRKT

-1811 IPYKNTTA
+1811 IPYKNNTA

-1853 IDKKTGTVIINYQIV
+1853 IDAKTGTVIINYQIV

-1878 INGNSDKSEEVKVLI
+1878 INGNSDKSEEVKVLM
-1893 PIKEVTPL
+1893 PIKEFTPL

-1932 KGDSKVLIVKRFKNI
+1932 KGDSKIIIVKRFKNI

-1999 KKELAPHSPSLT
+1999 KKELAPHSPSLI
-2011 YDNRNNKILIEP
+2011 YDNRNNKILIAP

-2038 NRSLKVKALKINNRW
+2038 NQSLKVKALKINNRW

-2059 SNISIDPNTGKIVLQ
+2059 SNISINPNTGKIVLQ

-2100 LRVPVV
+2100 LRVPAV

-2113 TSNVPVPVSLNKK
+2113 MFNVPVSVSLNKK
-2126 RIQFDDCRGVNN
+2126 RIQFDDCSGVKNC
-2138 SLNKQISKTQLPD
+2138 LNKQISKTQLPD

>member
-1 MKENKRINNL
+1 MKENKRKNNL

-35 FIIISCFNEAKA
+35 FIIISCFSEAKA
-47 DSDKYEIRSH
+47 DSDKHEIKSH

-75 TSNKEINNQNHD
+75 TSNNEFNNRNHD
-87 ISQLSL
+87 ISHLSL

-109 KAIDLNDK
+109 KAINLNDK
-117 TEESIKLFQAD
+117 TEESIKLFQSD
-128 LVQAESLMNNP
+128 LVQAESLINNP
-139 QNQQN
+139 QSQQH

-162 ETVSY
+162 ETVSI
-167 KHERSESSTYRSGDE
+167 KHERSESNTYRLGDE
-182 VRSQTYSHI
+182 VRSQTFSHI
-191 RHKRNAVSFRSA
+191 RHKRNAVSFRNA
-203 DQSNLSNDP
+203 DQSNLSTDP
-212 LKANETNPEIQNGNF
+212 LKANEINPEIQNGNF
-227 SQVSGGSLPTSSKR
+227 SQVSGGPLPTSSKR

-336 AKLKISNVEQNRV
+336 AKLKIRNEEQNRV

-424 YVTSKVTQREYTT
+424 YVVSKVTQREYTT
-437 QPNSSNDT
+437 RPNSSNDT

-464 DTYYEVVL
+464 DTYYEVIL

-504 GDRKDIS
+504 GDRRDIS
-511 YTVDFESLSPK
+511 YTVDFESSSPK
-522 LINLNA
+522 IINLNA

-595 MTEGRNIL
+595 MTEGGNIL
-603 NEQQNQVALD
+603 NEQQNQVALE
-613 NQASQKTINNVTQS
+613 NQASQETINNVTQS

-634 LKYNT
+634 LKYKT
-639 PPQPIIKSN
+639 PSQPIIKSN

-656 SPAEKADKLTITYQ
+656 SPADKADKLTITYQ
-670 NIDNEKASII
+670 NTDNESASII
-680 ANKLNNQWSLNNN
+680 GNKLNNQWSLNNN

-698 IEMQTGLV
+698 IDMQTGLV
-706 TIDYKAVYPESI
+706 TIDYKAVYPESVV
-718 IGANDK
+718 GANDK

-739 RKEATPLSPIVE
+739 RKEATP
-751 VNEER
+751 
-756 VNVTIVP
+756 
-763 NGEATQITVK
+763 
-773 YRTPDGQE
+773 
-781 ATFIASKTNQQWTL
+781 
-795 NKQIDH
+795 H
-801 VNIDEN
+801 
-807 SEKVTID
+807 
-814 YQAVQPESEI
+814 
-824 IATETNG
+824 
-831 NSDASAESRITMPRK
+831 
-846 EATPL
+846 

-856 ANEEHVNVV
+856 ANEEH
-865 IAPNG
+865 
-870 EATQIT
+870 
-876 VKYRTPDGQEATFI
+876 
-890 ASKTNQ
+890 
-896 QWTLNKQID
+896 
-905 HVNVDENSG
+905 
-914 KVTMGYQAV
+914 
-923 QPESEIIAT
+923 
-932 ETKGNSDASAENR
+932 
-945 VTMPRKEAT
+945 
-954 PIPPTLEASV
+954 
-964 QEASVTVT
+964 
-972 PNENATKVFI
+972 
-982 KYLDINDEI
+982 
-991 STIIASKNES
+991 
-1001 SWTLNKD
+1001 
-1008 NFGIKIDPLTGKV
+1008 
-1021 IISYVAVQPESDV
+1021 
-1034 IATES
+1034 
-1039 QGNSD
+1039 
-1044 LSEESRIIMPTK
+1044 
-1056 EEIPEPPILESDSIE
+1056 
-1071 AKVNIFPNDEATRV
+1071 
-1085 VIMYTSLDG
+1085 
-1094 QESTLVASKN
+1094 
-1104 ESSWTLN
+1104 
-1111 KQIDHVNVDENSGKV
+1111 
-1126 TIDYQAVQPESEIIA
+1126 
-1141 TETNGNSDASAESR
+1141 
-1155 ITMPRK
+1155 
-1161 EATPLSPIV
+1161 
-1170 EANEERVNVTIVPN
+1170 
-1184 GEATQIAIKY
+1184 
-1194 RTPDGQ
+1194 
-1200 EATLIASKN
+1200 
-1209 ESSWTLNKQIDHVN
+1209 
-1223 VDENSGKVTSGYQ
+1223 
-1236 AVQPESEIIAT
+1236 
-1247 ETNGNS
+1247 
-1253 DASAESRIT
+1253 
-1262 MPRKEATPL
+1262 
-1271 SPIVE
+1271 
-1276 ANEERV
+1276 
-1282 NVTIAPNG
+1282 
-1290 EATQIAIKYRTLDG
+1290 
-1304 QEATLVASKNESSWT
+1304 
-1319 LNKQI
+1319 
-1324 DHVNVDENSGKVT
+1324 
-1337 IDYQAVQ
+1337 
-1344 PESEVIATET
+1344 
-1354 KGNSDVSAES
+1354 
-1364 RVTMPRK
+1364 
-1371 EATPLSPIVEANE
+1371 
-1384 ERVNVTIAPNGEA
+1384 VNVTIAPNGEA

-1409 QEATLIASKNESSW
+1409 QETTLIASKNGSSW

-1428 IDHVNVDEN
+1428 IDHVNIDEN
-1437 SGKVTMGYQAVQPE
+1437 SGKVTIGYQAVQPE

-1460 GNSDAST
+1460 GNSDASA
-1467 ENRVT
+1467 ESRIT
-1472 MPRKEVT
+1472 MPRKEAT
-1479 PLSPIVEANE
+1479 PHSPIVEANE
-1489 EHVNVVI
+1489 EHVNVTI

-1501 ATQITVKYRTPD
+1501 ATQIAIKYRTPD
-1513 GQEATFIAS
+1513 GQETTLIAS
-1522 KNESS
+1522 KNGSS

-1535 HVNVDEN
+1535 HVNIDEN

-1547 IDYQA
+1547 IGYQA
-1552 VQPESEIIAT
+1552 VQPESEVIAT
-1562 ETNGNSDASAEN
+1562 ETKGNSDASAESRITMPRKEATPHSPIVEAN
-1574 RVTMPVK
+1574 EEHVNVTIAPNGEATQIAIKYRTPDGQETTLIASKNGSSWTLNKQIDHVNIDENSGKVTIGYQAVQPESEVIATETKGNSDASAESRITMPRKEATPHSPIVEANEEHVNVTIAPNGEATQIAIKYRTPDGQETTLIASKNGSSWTLNKQIDHVNIDENSGKVTIGYQAVQPESEVIATETKGNSDASAESRITMPRKEATPHSPIVEANEEHVNVTIAPNGEATQIAIKYRTPDGQETTLIASKNGSSWTLNKQIDHVNIDENSGKVTIGYQAVQPESEVIATETKGNSDASAESRITMPRKEATPHSPIVEANEEHVNVTIAPNGEATQIAIKYRTPDGQETTLIASKNGSSWTLNKQIDHVNIDENSGKVTIGYQAVQPESEVIATETKGNSDASAESRITMPRKEATPHSPIVEANEEHVNVTIAPNGEATQIAIKYRTPDGQETTLIASKNGSSWTLNKQIDHVNIDENSGKVTIGYQAVQPESEVIATETKGNSDASAESRITMPVK

-1586 PPISIVNESNASVEI
+1586 PPISIINESNASVEI
-1601 IPQVKVTRLSLQYID
+1601 IPQVNVTQLSLQYID

-1640 HITLD
+1640 HITVD
-1645 NNTGKILINYQAV
+1645 KNTGKVLINYQAV

-1679 MVIMPRKEATP
+1679 MVIMPRK
-1690 LSPIVEANEERVNVT
+1690 
-1705 IAPNGEA
+1705 
-1712 TQIAVKYRTPD
+1712 
-1723 GQKATLVASKT
+1723 
-1734 NQQWT
+1734 
-1739 LNKQIDYVNVD
+1739 
-1750 ENSGKVTMGYQA
+1750 
-1762 VQPESEIIAT
+1762 
-1772 ETKGNSDASAES
+1772 
-1784 RVIMPRKT
+1784 T

-1811 IPYKNTTA
+1811 IPYKNNTA

-1853 IDKKTGTVIINYQIV
+1853 IDAKTGTVIINYQIV

-1878 INGNSDKSEEVKVLI
+1878 INGNSDKSEEVKVLM
-1893 PIKEVTPL
+1893 PIKEFTPL

-1932 KGDSKVLIVKRFKNI
+1932 KGDSKIIIVKRFKNI

-1999 KKELAPHSPSLT
+1999 KKELAPHSPSLI
-2011 YDNRNNKILIEP
+2011 YDNRNNKILIAP

-2038 NRSLKVKALKINNRW
+2038 NQSLKVKALKINNRW

-2059 SNISIDPNTGKIVLQ
+2059 SNISINPNTGKIVLQ

-2100 LRVPVV
+2100 LRVPAV

-2113 TSNVPVPVSLNKK
+2113 MFNVPVSVSLNKK
-2126 RIQFDDCRGVNN
+2126 RIQFDDCSGVKNC
-2138 SLNKQISKTQLPD
+2138 LNKQISKTQLPD

>member
-70 DNQEN
+70 DNQKN
-75 TSNKEINNQNHD
+75 TSNNEFNNRNQD

-109 KAIDLNDK
+109 KAINLNDK

-128 LVQAESLMNNP
+128 LVQAESLINNP
-139 QNQQN
+139 QSQQH
-144 VDAFYHKFLNSAG
+144 VDEFYHKFLNSAG

-162 ETVSY
+162 ETASI
-167 KHERSESSTYRSGDE
+167 KHERSESNTYRLGDE
-182 VRSQTYSHI
+182 VRSQTFSHI

-203 DQSNLSNDP
+203 DQSNLSTDP

-227 SQVSGGSLPTSSKR
+227 SQVSGGPLPTSSKR

-362 TGKLSAMVNIP
+362 TGKLSAMINIP

-424 YVTSKVTQREYTT
+424 YVISKVTQREYTT
-437 QPNSSNDT
+437 RPNSSNDT

-464 DTYYEVVL
+464 DTYYEVIL

-504 GDRKDIS
+504 GDRRDIS

-763 NGEATQITVK
+763 NGEATQIDVK
-773 YRTPDGQE
+773 YRT
-781 ATFIASKTNQQWTL
+781 
-795 NKQIDH
+795 
-801 VNIDEN
+801 
-807 SEKVTID
+807 
-814 YQAVQPESEI
+814 
-824 IATETNG
+824 
-831 NSDASAESRITMPRK
+831 
-846 EATPL
+846 
-851 SPIVE
+851 
-856 ANEEHVNVV
+856 
-865 IAPNG
+865 
-870 EATQIT
+870 
-876 VKYRTPDGQEATFI
+876 
-890 ASKTNQ
+890 
-896 QWTLNKQID
+896 
-905 HVNVDENSG
+905 
-914 KVTMGYQAV
+914 
-923 QPESEIIAT
+923 
-932 ETKGNSDASAENR
+932 
-945 VTMPRKEAT
+945 
-954 PIPPTLEASV
+954 
-964 QEASVTVT
+964 
-972 PNENATKVFI
+972 
-982 KYLDINDEI
+982 
-991 STIIASKNES
+991 
-1001 SWTLNKD
+1001 
-1008 NFGIKIDPLTGKV
+1008 
-1021 IISYVAVQPESDV
+1021 
-1034 IATES
+1034 
-1039 QGNSD
+1039 
-1044 LSEESRIIMPTK
+1044 
-1056 EEIPEPPILESDSIE
+1056 
-1071 AKVNIFPNDEATRV
+1071 
-1085 VIMYTSLDG
+1085 LDG
-1094 QESTLVASKN
+1094 QETTLIASKN

-1223 VDENSGKVTSGYQ
+1223 VDENSGKVT
-1236 AVQPESEIIAT
+1236 
-1247 ETNGNS
+1247 
-1253 DASAESRIT
+1253 
-1262 MPRKEATPL
+1262 M
-1271 SPIVE
+1271 
-1276 ANEERV
+1276 
-1282 NVTIAPNG
+1282 
-1290 EATQIAIKYRTLDG
+1290 
-1304 QEATLVASKNESSWT
+1304 
-1319 LNKQI
+1319 
-1324 DHVNVDENSGKVT
+1324 
-1337 IDYQAVQ
+1337 DYQAVQ
-1344 PESEVIATET
+1344 PQSEIIATET

-1364 RVTMPRK
+1364 RITMPRK
-1371 EATPLSPIVEANE
+1371 EATPIPPTLEASVQEASVTVTPNE
-1384 ERVNVTIAPNGEA
+1384 NA
-1397 TQIAIKYRTPDG
+1397 TKVFIKYLDINDEISTI
-1409 QEATLIASKNESSW
+1409 IASKNESSW
-1423 TLNKQ
+1423 TLNKDNFGIK
-1428 IDHVNVDEN
+1428 IDPLT
-1437 SGKVTMGYQAVQPE
+1437 GKVIISYVAVQPE
-1451 SEVIATETK
+1451 SDV
-1460 GNSDAST
+1460 
-1467 ENRVT
+1467 
-1472 MPRKEVT
+1472 
-1479 PLSPIVEANE
+1479 
-1489 EHVNVVI
+1489 
-1496 APNGE
+1496 
-1501 ATQITVKYRTPD
+1501 
-1513 GQEATFIAS
+1513 
-1522 KNESS
+1522 
-1527 WTLNKQID
+1527 
-1535 HVNVDEN
+1535 
-1542 SGKVT
+1542 
-1547 IDYQA
+1547 
-1552 VQPESEIIAT
+1552 
-1562 ETNGNSDASAEN
+1562 
-1574 RVTMPVK
+1574 
-1581 EKTPA
+1581 
-1586 PPISIVNESNASVEI
+1586 
-1601 IPQVKVTRLSLQYID
+1601 
-1616 AKGQQQ
+1616 
-1622 NLIATLN
+1622 
-1629 QNQWTLNKNVS
+1629 
-1640 HITLD
+1640 
-1645 NNTGKILINYQAV
+1645 
-1658 YPESE
+1658 
-1663 VIARESKG
+1663 
-1671 NSDSSNVS
+1671 
-1679 MVIMPRKEATP
+1679 
-1690 LSPIVEANEERVNVT
+1690 
-1705 IAPNGEA
+1705 
-1712 TQIAVKYRTPD
+1712 
-1723 GQKATLVASKT
+1723 
-1734 NQQWT
+1734 
-1739 LNKQIDYVNVD
+1739 
-1750 ENSGKVTMGYQA
+1750 
-1762 VQPESEIIAT
+1762 IAT

-1811 IPYKNTTA
+1811 IPYKNNTA

-1853 IDKKTGTVIINYQIV
+1853 IDAKTGAVIINYQIV

-1878 INGNSDKSEEVKVLI
+1878 INGNSDKSEEVKVLM
-1893 PIKEVTPL
+1893 PIKEITPL
-1901 APLLETNYKKAT
+1901 APLLETNFKKAT

-1932 KGDSKVLIVKRFKNI
+1932 KGDSKVIIVKRFKDI
-1947 WKANEQI
+1947 WKANQQI
-1954 SGVTINP
+1954 SGVSINP

-1999 KKELAPHSPSLT
+1999 KKEIAPHSPSLT
-2011 YDNRNNKILIEP
+2011 YDNIKDTILITP

-2038 NRSLKVKALKINNRW
+2038 NKSLKVKALKINNRW
-2053 KFDSSV
+2053 KFDSSI
-2059 SNISIDPNTGKIVLQ
+2059 SNISINPNTGKIILQ

-2085 VFAKKGNSDASISVS
+2085 VSAKKGNSDASISVS

-2113 TSNVPVPVSLNKK
+2113 ISNVPVPVSLNKK
-2126 RIQFDDCRGVNN
+2126 NIQFDDCSGVNN
-2138 SLNKQISKTQLPD
+2138 SLNKQISKTQLPN

-2158 SKSNILSVLL
+2158 SKWNILSVLL

>member
-1 MKENKRINNL
+1 MKENKRKNNL

-35 FIIISCFNEAKA
+35 FIIISCFSEAKA
-47 DSDKYEIRSH
+47 DSDKHEIKSH

-75 TSNKEINNQNHD
+75 TSNNEFNNRNHD
-87 ISQLSL
+87 ISHLSL

-109 KAIDLNDK
+109 KAINLNDK
-117 TEESIKLFQAD
+117 TEESIKLFQSD
-128 LVQAESLMNNP
+128 LVQAESLINNP
-139 QNQQN
+139 QSQQH

-162 ETVSY
+162 ETVSI
-167 KHERSESSTYRSGDE
+167 KHERSESNTYRLGDE
-182 VRSQTYSHI
+182 VRSQTFSHI
-191 RHKRNAVSFRSA
+191 RHKRNAVSFRNA
-203 DQSNLSNDP
+203 DQSNLSTDP
-212 LKANETNPEIQNGNF
+212 LKANEINPEIQNGNF
-227 SQVSGGSLPTSSKR
+227 SQVSGGPLPTSSKR

-424 YVTSKVTQREYTT
+424 YVVSKVTQREYTT
-437 QPNSSNDT
+437 RPNSSNDT

-464 DTYYEVVL
+464 DTYYEVIL

-504 GDRKDIS
+504 GDRRDIS
-511 YTVDFESLSPK
+511 YTVDFESSSPK

-528 HVLYKTNA
+528 HLLYKTNA

-595 MTEGRNIL
+595 MTEGGNIL
-603 NEQQNQVALD
+603 NEQQNQVALE
-613 NQASQKTINNVTQS
+613 NQASQETINNVTQS

-634 LKYNT
+634 LKYKT
-639 PPQPIIKSN
+639 PSQPIIKSN

-656 SPAEKADKLTITYQ
+656 SPADKADKLTITYQ
-670 NIDNEKASII
+670 NTDNESASII
-680 ANKLNNQWSLNNN
+680 GNKLNNQWSLNNN

-698 IEMQTGLV
+698 IDMQTGLV
-706 TIDYKAVYPESI
+706 TIDYKAVYPESVV
-718 IGANDK
+718 GANDK
-724 TGNSDASAESRITMP
+724 T
-739 RKEATPLSPIVE
+739 
-751 VNEER
+751 
-756 VNVTIVP
+756 
-763 NGEATQITVK
+763 
-773 YRTPDGQE
+773 
-781 ATFIASKTNQQWTL
+781 
-795 NKQIDH
+795 
-801 VNIDEN
+801 
-807 SEKVTID
+807 
-814 YQAVQPESEI
+814 
-824 IATETNG
+824 
-831 NSDASAESRITMPRK
+831 
-846 EATPL
+846 
-851 SPIVE
+851 
-856 ANEEHVNVV
+856 
-865 IAPNG
+865 
-870 EATQIT
+870 
-876 VKYRTPDGQEATFI
+876 
-890 ASKTNQ
+890 
-896 QWTLNKQID
+896 
-905 HVNVDENSG
+905 
-914 KVTMGYQAV
+914 
-923 QPESEIIAT
+923 
-932 ETKGNSDASAENR
+932 
-945 VTMPRKEAT
+945 
-954 PIPPTLEASV
+954 
-964 QEASVTVT
+964 
-972 PNENATKVFI
+972 
-982 KYLDINDEI
+982 
-991 STIIASKNES
+991 
-1001 SWTLNKD
+1001 
-1008 NFGIKIDPLTGKV
+1008 
-1021 IISYVAVQPESDV
+1021 
-1034 IATES
+1034 
-1039 QGNSD
+1039 
-1044 LSEESRIIMPTK
+1044 
-1056 EEIPEPPILESDSIE
+1056 
-1071 AKVNIFPNDEATRV
+1071 
-1085 VIMYTSLDG
+1085 
-1094 QESTLVASKN
+1094 
-1104 ESSWTLN
+1104 
-1111 KQIDHVNVDENSGKV
+1111 
-1126 TIDYQAVQPESEIIA
+1126 
-1141 TETNGNSDASAESR
+1141 GNSDASAESR

-1170 EANEERVNVTIVPN
+1170 EANEERVNVVIAPN
-1184 GEATQIAIKY
+1184 GEATQIAIKYRTPDGQEATLVASKNGSSWTLNKQIDYVNIEENSGKVTIGYQAVQPESEVIATETKGNSDESAESRVTMPRKEATPHSPIVETNEERVNVVIAPNGEATQIAIKYRTPDGQETTLIASKNGSSWTLNKQIDYVNIEENSGKVTIGYQAVQLESEVIATETKGNSDASAESRITMPRKEATPHSPIVEANEEHVNVTIAPNGEATQIAIKYRTPDGQEATLVASKNESSWTLNKQIDHVNIDENSGKVTIGYQAVQPESEIIATETKGNSDASAESRITMPRKEAIPHSPIVEANEEHVNVTIAPNGETTQIAVKY

-1223 VDENSGKVTSGYQ
+1223 
-1236 AVQPESEIIAT
+1236 I
-1247 ETNGNS
+1247 
-1253 DASAESRIT
+1253 
-1262 MPRKEATPL
+1262 
-1271 SPIVE
+1271 
-1276 ANEERV
+1276 
-1282 NVTIAPNG
+1282 
-1290 EATQIAIKYRTLDG
+1290 
-1304 QEATLVASKNESSWT
+1304 
-1319 LNKQI
+1319 
-1324 DHVNVDENSGKVT
+1324 DENSGKVT
-1337 IDYQAVQ
+1337 I
-1344 PESEVIATET
+1344 
-1354 KGNSDVSAES
+1354 
-1364 RVTMPRK
+1364 
-1371 EATPLSPIVEANE
+1371 
-1384 ERVNVTIAPNGEA
+1384 
-1397 TQIAIKYRTPDG
+1397 
-1409 QEATLIASKNESSW
+1409 
-1423 TLNKQ
+1423 
-1428 IDHVNVDEN
+1428 
-1437 SGKVTMGYQAVQPE
+1437 GYQAVQPE

-1460 GNSDAST
+1460 GNSDAS
-1467 ENRVT
+1467 
-1472 MPRKEVT
+1472 
-1479 PLSPIVEANE
+1479 A
-1489 EHVNVVI
+1489 
-1496 APNGE
+1496 
-1501 ATQITVKYRTPD
+1501 
-1513 GQEATFIAS
+1513 
-1522 KNESS
+1522 ESR
-1527 WTLNKQID
+1527 I
-1535 HVNVDEN
+1535 
-1542 SGKVT
+1542 
-1547 IDYQA
+1547 
-1552 VQPESEIIAT
+1552 
-1562 ETNGNSDASAEN
+1562 
-1574 RVTMPVK
+1574 TMPVK

-1586 PPISIVNESNASVEI
+1586 PPISIINESNASVEI
-1601 IPQVKVTRLSLQYID
+1601 IPQVNVTQLSLQYID

-1640 HITLD
+1640 HITVD
-1645 NNTGKILINYQAV
+1645 KNTGKVLINYQAV

-1679 MVIMPRKEATP
+1679 MVIMPRK
-1690 LSPIVEANEERVNVT
+1690 
-1705 IAPNGEA
+1705 
-1712 TQIAVKYRTPD
+1712 
-1723 GQKATLVASKT
+1723 
-1734 NQQWT
+1734 
-1739 LNKQIDYVNVD
+1739 
-1750 ENSGKVTMGYQA
+1750 
-1762 VQPESEIIAT
+1762 
-1772 ETKGNSDASAES
+1772 
-1784 RVIMPRKT
+1784 T

-1811 IPYKNTTA
+1811 IPYKNNTA

-1853 IDKKTGTVIINYQIV
+1853 IDAKTGTVIINYQIV

-1878 INGNSDKSEEVKVLI
+1878 INGNSDKSEEVKVLM
-1893 PIKEVTPL
+1893 PIKEFTPL

-1932 KGDSKVLIVKRFKNI
+1932 KGDSKIIIVKRFKNI

-1999 KKELAPHSPSLT
+1999 KKELAPHSPSLI
-2011 YDNRNNKILIEP
+2011 YDNRNNKILIAP

-2038 NRSLKVKALKINNRW
+2038 NQSLKVKALKINNRW

-2059 SNISIDPNTGKIVLQ
+2059 SNISINPNTGKIVLQ

-2100 LRVPVV
+2100 LRVPAV

-2113 TSNVPVPVSLNKK
+2113 MFNVPVSVSLNKK
-2126 RIQFDDCRGVNN
+2126 RIQFDDCSGVKNC
-2138 SLNKQISKTQLPD
+2138 LNKQISKTQLPD

>member
-1 MKENKRINNL
+1 MKENKRKNNL

-35 FIIISCFNEAKA
+35 FIIISCFSEAKA
-47 DSDKYEIRSH
+47 DSDKHEIKSH

-75 TSNKEINNQNHD
+75 TSNNEFNNRNHD
-87 ISQLSL
+87 ISHLSL

-109 KAIDLNDK
+109 KAINLNDK
-117 TEESIKLFQAD
+117 TEESIKLFQSD
-128 LVQAESLMNNP
+128 LVQAESLINNP
-139 QNQQN
+139 QSQQH

-162 ETVSY
+162 ETVSI
-167 KHERSESSTYRSGDE
+167 KHERSESNTYRLGDE
-182 VRSQTYSHI
+182 VRSQTFSHI
-191 RHKRNAVSFRSA
+191 RHKRNAVSFRNA
-203 DQSNLSNDP
+203 DQSNLSTDP
-212 LKANETNPEIQNGNF
+212 LKANEINPEIQNGNF
-227 SQVSGGSLPTSSKR
+227 SQVSGGPLPTSSKR

-424 YVTSKVTQREYTT
+424 YVVSKVTQREYTT
-437 QPNSSNDT
+437 RPNSSNDT

-464 DTYYEVVL
+464 DTYYEVIL

-504 GDRKDIS
+504 GDRRDIS
-511 YTVDFESLSPK
+511 YTVDFESSSPK

-528 HVLYKTNA
+528 HLLYKTNA

-595 MTEGRNIL
+595 MTEGGNIL
-603 NEQQNQVALD
+603 NEQQNQVALE
-613 NQASQKTINNVTQS
+613 NQASQETINNVTQS

-634 LKYNT
+634 LKYKT
-639 PPQPIIKSN
+639 PSQPIIKSN

-656 SPAEKADKLTITYQ
+656 SPADKADKLTITYQ
-670 NIDNEKASII
+670 NTDNESASII
-680 ANKLNNQWSLNNN
+680 GNKLNNQWSLNNN

-698 IEMQTGLV
+698 IDMQTGLV
-706 TIDYKAVYPESI
+706 TIDYKAVYPESVV
-718 IGANDK
+718 GANDK

-751 VNEER
+751 ANEER
-756 VNVTIVP
+756 
-763 NGEATQITVK
+763 
-773 YRTPDGQE
+773 
-781 ATFIASKTNQQWTL
+781 
-795 NKQIDH
+795 
-801 VNIDEN
+801 
-807 SEKVTID
+807 
-814 YQAVQPESEI
+814 
-824 IATETNG
+824 
-831 NSDASAESRITMPRK
+831 
-846 EATPL
+846 
-851 SPIVE
+851 
-856 ANEEHVNVV
+856 VNVV

-870 EATQIT
+870 EATQIA
-876 VKYRTPDGQEATFI
+876 VKYRTPDGQEATLV
-890 ASKTNQ
+890 ASKNESS
-896 QWTLNKQID
+896 WTLNKQID
-905 HVNVDENSG
+905 HVNIDKNSG
-914 KVTMGYQAV
+914 KVTIGYQAV

-932 ETKGNSDASAENR
+932 ETKGNSDASAESR
-945 VTMPRKEAT
+945 ITMPRKEAT

-991 STIIASKNES
+991 STIIASKINQQ
-1001 SWTLNKD
+1001 WTLNKD
-1008 NFGIKIDPLTGKV
+1008 NFGIKINPLTGKV

-1034 IATES
+1034 IAIES

-1056 EEIPEPPILESDSIE
+1056 EEPPEPPILESDSIE
-1071 AKVNIFPNDEATRV
+1071 AKVNIFPNDEATRI
-1085 VIMYTSLDG
+1085 VIMYTSL
-1094 QESTLVASKN
+1094 E
-1104 ESSWTLN
+1104 
-1111 KQIDHVNVDENSGKV
+1111 
-1126 TIDYQAVQPESEIIA
+1126 
-1141 TETNGNSDASAESR
+1141 
-1155 ITMPRK
+1155 
-1161 EATPLSPIV
+1161 
-1170 EANEERVNVTIVPN
+1170 
-1184 GEATQIAIKY
+1184 
-1194 RTPDGQ
+1194 
-1200 EATLIASKN
+1200 
-1209 ESSWTLNKQIDHVN
+1209 
-1223 VDENSGKVTSGYQ
+1223 
-1236 AVQPESEIIAT
+1236 
-1247 ETNGNS
+1247 
-1253 DASAESRIT
+1253 
-1262 MPRKEATPL
+1262 
-1271 SPIVE
+1271 
-1276 ANEERV
+1276 
-1282 NVTIAPNG
+1282 
-1290 EATQIAIKYRTLDG
+1290 G

-1324 DHVNVDENSGKVT
+1324 DHVNIDENSGKVT
-1337 IDYQAVQ
+1337 I
-1344 PESEVIATET
+1344 
-1354 KGNSDVSAES
+1354 
-1364 RVTMPRK
+1364 
-1371 EATPLSPIVEANE
+1371 
-1384 ERVNVTIAPNGEA
+1384 
-1397 TQIAIKYRTPDG
+1397 
-1409 QEATLIASKNESSW
+1409 
-1423 TLNKQ
+1423 
-1428 IDHVNVDEN
+1428 
-1437 SGKVTMGYQAVQPE
+1437 GYQAVQPE

-1460 GNSDAST
+1460 GNSD
-1467 ENRVT
+1467 E
-1472 MPRKEVT
+1472 
-1479 PLSPIVEANE
+1479 
-1489 EHVNVVI
+1489 
-1496 APNGE
+1496 
-1501 ATQITVKYRTPD
+1501 
-1513 GQEATFIAS
+1513 
-1522 KNESS
+1522 
-1527 WTLNKQID
+1527 
-1535 HVNVDEN
+1535 
-1542 SGKVT
+1542 
-1547 IDYQA
+1547 
-1552 VQPESEIIAT
+1552 
-1562 ETNGNSDASAEN
+1562 SAES

-1586 PPISIVNESNASVEI
+1586 PPISIINESNASVEI
-1601 IPQVKVTRLSLQYID
+1601 IPQVNVTQLSLQYID

-1629 QNQWTLNKNVS
+1629 QWTLNKNVS
-1640 HITLD
+1640 HITVD
-1645 NNTGKILINYQAV
+1645 KNTGKVLINYQAV

-1679 MVIMPRKEATP
+1679 MVIMPRK
-1690 LSPIVEANEERVNVT
+1690 
-1705 IAPNGEA
+1705 
-1712 TQIAVKYRTPD
+1712 
-1723 GQKATLVASKT
+1723 
-1734 NQQWT
+1734 
-1739 LNKQIDYVNVD
+1739 
-1750 ENSGKVTMGYQA
+1750 
-1762 VQPESEIIAT
+1762 
-1772 ETKGNSDASAES
+1772 
-1784 RVIMPRKT
+1784 T

-1811 IPYKNTTA
+1811 IPYKNNTA

-1853 IDKKTGTVIINYQIV
+1853 IDAKTGTVIINYQIV

-1878 INGNSDKSEEVKVLI
+1878 INGNSDKSEEVKVLM
-1893 PIKEVTPL
+1893 PIKEFTPL

-1932 KGDSKVLIVKRFKNI
+1932 KGDSKIIIVKRFKNI
-1947 WKANEQI
+1947 WKAIEQI

-1999 KKELAPHSPSLT
+1999 KKELAPHSPSLI
-2011 YDNRNNKILIEP
+2011 YDNRNNKILIAP

-2038 NRSLKVKALKINNRW
+2038 NQSLKVKALKINNRW

-2059 SNISIDPNTGKIVLQ
+2059 SNISINPNTGKIVLQ

-2100 LRVPVV
+2100 LRVPAV

-2113 TSNVPVPVSLNKK
+2113 MFNVPVSVSLNKK
-2126 RIQFDDCRGVNN
+2126 RIQFDDCSGVKNC
-2138 SLNKQISKTQLPD
+2138 LNKQISKPQLPD

>member
-1 MKENKRINNL
+1 MKENKRKNNL

-35 FIIISCFNEAKA
+35 FIIISCFSEAKA
-47 DSDKYEIRSH
+47 DSDKHEIKSH

-75 TSNKEINNQNHD
+75 TSNNEFNNRNHD
-87 ISQLSL
+87 ISHLSL

-109 KAIDLNDK
+109 KAINLNDK
-117 TEESIKLFQAD
+117 TEESIKLFQSD
-128 LVQAESLMNNP
+128 LVQAESLINNP
-139 QNQQN
+139 QSQQH

-162 ETVSY
+162 ETVSI
-167 KHERSESSTYRSGDE
+167 KHERSESNTYRLGDE
-182 VRSQTYSHI
+182 VRSQTFSHI
-191 RHKRNAVSFRSA
+191 RHKRNAVSFRNA
-203 DQSNLSNDP
+203 DQSNLSTDP
-212 LKANETNPEIQNGNF
+212 LKANEINPEIQNGNF
-227 SQVSGGSLPTSSKR
+227 SQVSGGPLPTSSKR

-424 YVTSKVTQREYTT
+424 YVVSKVTQREYTT
-437 QPNSSNDT
+437 RPNSSNDT

-464 DTYYEVVL
+464 DTYYEVIL

-504 GDRKDIS
+504 GDRRDIS
-511 YTVDFESLSPK
+511 YTVDFESSSPK

-528 HVLYKTNA
+528 HLLYKTNA

-595 MTEGRNIL
+595 MTEGGNIL
-603 NEQQNQVALD
+603 NEQQNQVALE
-613 NQASQKTINNVTQS
+613 NQASQETINNVTQS

-634 LKYNT
+634 LKYKT
-639 PPQPIIKSN
+639 PSQPIIKSN

-656 SPAEKADKLTITYQ
+656 SPADKADKLTITYQ
-670 NIDNEKASII
+670 NTDNESASII
-680 ANKLNNQWSLNNN
+680 GNKLNNQWSLNNN

-698 IEMQTGLV
+698 IDMQTGLV
-706 TIDYKAVYPESI
+706 TIDYKAVYPESVV
-718 IGANDK
+718 GANDK

-751 VNEER
+751 ANEER
-756 VNVTIVP
+756 VNVVIAP
-763 NGEATQITVK
+763 NGEATQIAVK

-781 ATFIASKTNQQWTL
+781 ATLVASKNESSWTL

-807 SEKVTID
+807 SGKVTI
-814 YQAVQPESEI
+814 
-824 IATETNG
+824 
-831 NSDASAESRITMPRK
+831 
-846 EATPL
+846 
-851 SPIVE
+851 
-856 ANEEHVNVV
+856 
-865 IAPNG
+865 
-870 EATQIT
+870 
-876 VKYRTPDGQEATFI
+876 
-890 ASKTNQ
+890 
-896 QWTLNKQID
+896 
-905 HVNVDENSG
+905 
-914 KVTMGYQAV
+914 GYQAV

-932 ETKGNSDASAENR
+932 ETKGNSDASAESR
-945 VTMPRKEAT
+945 ITMPRKEAT

-991 STIIASKNES
+991 STIIASKINQQ
-1001 SWTLNKD
+1001 WTLNKD
-1008 NFGIKIDPLTGKV
+1008 NFGIKINPLTGKV

-1034 IATES
+1034 IAIES

-1056 EEIPEPPILESDSIE
+1056 EEPPEPPILESDSIE
-1071 AKVNIFPNDEATRV
+1071 AKVNIFPNDEATRI
-1085 VIMYTSLDG
+1085 VIMYTSLEG
-1094 QESTLVASKN
+1094 QEATLVASKN

-1111 KQIDHVNVDENSGKV
+1111 KQIDHVNIDENSGKV
-1126 TIDYQAVQPESEIIA
+1126 TIGYQAVQPESEIIA
-1141 TETNGNSDASAESR
+1141 TETKGNSDASAESR

-1161 EATPLSPIV
+1161 EATPHSPIV
-1170 EANEERVNVTIVPN
+1170 EANEEHVNVTIAPN
-1184 GEATQIAIKY
+1184 GETTQIAVKY

-1223 VDENSGKVTSGYQ
+1223 IDENSGKVTIGYQ

-1247 ETNGNS
+1247 ETKGNS

-1262 MPRKEATPL
+1262 MPRKEATPH

-1276 ANEERV
+1276 ANEEHV

-1290 EATQIAIKYRTLDG
+1290 ETTQIA
-1304 QEATLVASKNESSWT
+1304 V
-1319 LNKQI
+1319 
-1324 DHVNVDENSGKVT
+1324 
-1337 IDYQAVQ
+1337 
-1344 PESEVIATET
+1344 
-1354 KGNSDVSAES
+1354 
-1364 RVTMPRK
+1364 
-1371 EATPLSPIVEANE
+1371 
-1384 ERVNVTIAPNGEA
+1384 
-1397 TQIAIKYRTPDG
+1397 KYRTPDG

-1428 IDHVNVDEN
+1428 IDHVN
-1437 SGKVTMGYQAVQPE
+1437 
-1451 SEVIATETK
+1451 I
-1460 GNSDAST
+1460 
-1467 ENRVT
+1467 
-1472 MPRKEVT
+1472 
-1479 PLSPIVEANE
+1479 
-1489 EHVNVVI
+1489 
-1496 APNGE
+1496 
-1501 ATQITVKYRTPD
+1501 
-1513 GQEATFIAS
+1513 
-1522 KNESS
+1522 
-1527 WTLNKQID
+1527 
-1535 HVNVDEN
+1535 DEN

-1547 IDYQA
+1547 IGYQA

-1562 ETNGNSDASAEN
+1562 ETKGNSDASAES
-1574 RVTMPVK
+1574 RITMPVK

-1586 PPISIVNESNASVEI
+1586 PPISIINESNASVEI
-1601 IPQVKVTRLSLQYID
+1601 IPQVNVTQLSLQYID

-1640 HITLD
+1640 HITVD
-1645 NNTGKILINYQAV
+1645 KNTGKVLINYQAV

-1679 MVIMPRKEATP
+1679 MVIMPRK
-1690 LSPIVEANEERVNVT
+1690 
-1705 IAPNGEA
+1705 
-1712 TQIAVKYRTPD
+1712 
-1723 GQKATLVASKT
+1723 
-1734 NQQWT
+1734 
-1739 LNKQIDYVNVD
+1739 
-1750 ENSGKVTMGYQA
+1750 
-1762 VQPESEIIAT
+1762 
-1772 ETKGNSDASAES
+1772 
-1784 RVIMPRKT
+1784 T

-1811 IPYKNTTA
+1811 IPYKNNTA

-1853 IDKKTGTVIINYQIV
+1853 IDAKTGTVIINYQIV

-1878 INGNSDKSEEVKVLI
+1878 INGNSDKSEEVKVLM
-1893 PIKEVTPL
+1893 PIKEFTPL

-1932 KGDSKVLIVKRFKNI
+1932 KGDSKIIIVKRFKNI

-1999 KKELAPHSPSLT
+1999 KKELAPHSPSLI
-2011 YDNRNNKILIEP
+2011 YDNRNNKILIAP

-2038 NRSLKVKALKINNRW
+2038 NQSLKVKALKINNRW

-2059 SNISIDPNTGKIVLQ
+2059 SNISINPNTGKIVLQ

-2100 LRVPVV
+2100 LRVPAV

-2113 TSNVPVPVSLNKK
+2113 MFNVPVSVSLNKK
-2126 RIQFDDCRGVNN
+2126 RIQFDDCSGVKNC
-2138 SLNKQISKTQLPD
+2138 LNKQISKTQLPD

>member
-1 MKENKRINNL
+1 MKENKRKNNL

-35 FIIISCFNEAKA
+35 FIIISCFSEAKA
-47 DSDKYEIRSH
+47 DSDKHEIKSH

-75 TSNKEINNQNHD
+75 TSNNEFNNRNHD
-87 ISQLSL
+87 ISHLSL

-109 KAIDLNDK
+109 KAINLNDK
-117 TEESIKLFQAD
+117 TEESIKLFQSD
-128 LVQAESLMNNP
+128 LVQAESLINNP
-139 QNQQN
+139 QSQQH

-162 ETVSY
+162 ETVSI
-167 KHERSESSTYRSGDE
+167 KHERSESNTYRLGDE
-182 VRSQTYSHI
+182 VRSQTFSHI
-191 RHKRNAVSFRSA
+191 RHKRNAVSFRNA
-203 DQSNLSNDP
+203 DQSNLSTDP
-212 LKANETNPEIQNGNF
+212 LKANEINPEIQNGNF
-227 SQVSGGSLPTSSKR
+227 SQVSGGPLPTSSKR

-424 YVTSKVTQREYTT
+424 YVVSKVTQREYTT
-437 QPNSSNDT
+437 RPNSSNDT

-464 DTYYEVVL
+464 DTYYEVIL

-504 GDRKDIS
+504 GDRRDIS
-511 YTVDFESLSPK
+511 YTVDFESSSPK

-528 HVLYKTNA
+528 HLLYKTNA

-595 MTEGRNIL
+595 MTEGGNIL
-603 NEQQNQVALD
+603 NEQQNQVALE
-613 NQASQKTINNVTQS
+613 NQASQETINNVTQS

-634 LKYNT
+634 LKYKT
-639 PPQPIIKSN
+639 PSQPIIKSN

-656 SPAEKADKLTITYQ
+656 SPADKADKLTITYQ
-670 NIDNEKASII
+670 NTDNESASII
-680 ANKLNNQWSLNNN
+680 GNKLNNQWSLNNN

-698 IEMQTGLV
+698 IDMQTGLV
-706 TIDYKAVYPESI
+706 TIDYKAVYPESVV
-718 IGANDK
+718 GANDK
-724 TGNSDASAESRITMP
+724 T
-739 RKEATPLSPIVE
+739 
-751 VNEER
+751 
-756 VNVTIVP
+756 
-763 NGEATQITVK
+763 
-773 YRTPDGQE
+773 
-781 ATFIASKTNQQWTL
+781 
-795 NKQIDH
+795 
-801 VNIDEN
+801 
-807 SEKVTID
+807 
-814 YQAVQPESEI
+814 
-824 IATETNG
+824 
-831 NSDASAESRITMPRK
+831 
-846 EATPL
+846 
-851 SPIVE
+851 
-856 ANEEHVNVV
+856 
-865 IAPNG
+865 
-870 EATQIT
+870 
-876 VKYRTPDGQEATFI
+876 
-890 ASKTNQ
+890 
-896 QWTLNKQID
+896 
-905 HVNVDENSG
+905 
-914 KVTMGYQAV
+914 
-923 QPESEIIAT
+923 
-932 ETKGNSDASAENR
+932 
-945 VTMPRKEAT
+945 
-954 PIPPTLEASV
+954 
-964 QEASVTVT
+964 
-972 PNENATKVFI
+972 
-982 KYLDINDEI
+982 
-991 STIIASKNES
+991 
-1001 SWTLNKD
+1001 
-1008 NFGIKIDPLTGKV
+1008 
-1021 IISYVAVQPESDV
+1021 
-1034 IATES
+1034 
-1039 QGNSD
+1039 
-1044 LSEESRIIMPTK
+1044 
-1056 EEIPEPPILESDSIE
+1056 
-1071 AKVNIFPNDEATRV
+1071 
-1085 VIMYTSLDG
+1085 
-1094 QESTLVASKN
+1094 
-1104 ESSWTLN
+1104 
-1111 KQIDHVNVDENSGKV
+1111 
-1126 TIDYQAVQPESEIIA
+1126 
-1141 TETNGNSDASAESR
+1141 GNSDASAESR

-1170 EANEERVNVTIVPN
+1170 EANEERVNVV
-1184 GEATQIAIKY
+1184 
-1194 RTPDGQ
+1194 
-1200 EATLIASKN
+1200 
-1209 ESSWTLNKQIDHVN
+1209 
-1223 VDENSGKVTSGYQ
+1223 
-1236 AVQPESEIIAT
+1236 
-1247 ETNGNS
+1247 
-1253 DASAESRIT
+1253 
-1262 MPRKEATPL
+1262 
-1271 SPIVE
+1271 
-1276 ANEERV
+1276 
-1282 NVTIAPNG
+1282 IAPNG
-1290 EATQIAIKYRTLDG
+1290 EATQIAVKYRTPDG

-1324 DHVNVDENSGKVT
+1324 DYVNIDENSGKVT
-1337 IDYQAVQ
+1337 IGYQAVQ

-1354 KGNSDVSAES
+1354 KGNSDESAES

-1371 EATPLSPIVEANE
+1371 EATPHSPIVEANE
-1384 ERVNVTIAPNGEA
+1384 EHVNVTIAPNGEA

-1409 QEATLIASKNESSW
+1409 QETTLIASKNGSSW

-1428 IDHVNVDEN
+1428 IDYVNIEEN
-1437 SGKVTMGYQAVQPE
+1437 SGKVTIGYQAVQLE

-1460 GNSDAST
+1460 GNSDAS
-1467 ENRVT
+1467 
-1472 MPRKEVT
+1472 
-1479 PLSPIVEANE
+1479 A
-1489 EHVNVVI
+1489 
-1496 APNGE
+1496 
-1501 ATQITVKYRTPD
+1501 
-1513 GQEATFIAS
+1513 
-1522 KNESS
+1522 ESR
-1527 WTLNKQID
+1527 I
-1535 HVNVDEN
+1535 
-1542 SGKVT
+1542 
-1547 IDYQA
+1547 
-1552 VQPESEIIAT
+1552 
-1562 ETNGNSDASAEN
+1562 
-1574 RVTMPVK
+1574 TMPVK

-1586 PPISIVNESNASVEI
+1586 PPISIINESNASVEI
-1601 IPQVKVTRLSLQYID
+1601 IPQVNVTQLSLQYID

-1640 HITLD
+1640 HITVD
-1645 NNTGKILINYQAV
+1645 KNTGKVLINYQAV

-1679 MVIMPRKEATP
+1679 MVIMPRK
-1690 LSPIVEANEERVNVT
+1690 
-1705 IAPNGEA
+1705 
-1712 TQIAVKYRTPD
+1712 
-1723 GQKATLVASKT
+1723 
-1734 NQQWT
+1734 
-1739 LNKQIDYVNVD
+1739 
-1750 ENSGKVTMGYQA
+1750 
-1762 VQPESEIIAT
+1762 
-1772 ETKGNSDASAES
+1772 
-1784 RVIMPRKT
+1784 T

-1811 IPYKNTTA
+1811 IPYKNNTA

-1853 IDKKTGTVIINYQIV
+1853 IDAKTGTVIINYQIV

-1878 INGNSDKSEEVKVLI
+1878 INGNSDKSEEVKVLM
-1893 PIKEVTPL
+1893 PIKEFTPL

-1932 KGDSKVLIVKRFKNI
+1932 KGDSKIIIVKRFKNI

-1999 KKELAPHSPSLT
+1999 KKELAPHSPSLI
-2011 YDNRNNKILIEP
+2011 YDNRNNKILIAP

-2038 NRSLKVKALKINNRW
+2038 NQSLKVKALKINNRW

-2059 SNISIDPNTGKIVLQ
+2059 SNISINPNTGKIVLQ

-2100 LRVPVV
+2100 LRVPAV

-2113 TSNVPVPVSLNKK
+2113 MFNVSVSVSLNKK
-2126 RIQFDDCRGVNN
+2126 RIQFDDCSGVKNC
-2138 SLNKQISKTQLPD
+2138 LNKQISKTQLPD

>member
-437 QPNSSNDT
+437 QPNSSNDA

-739 RKEATPLSPIVE
+739 RKEATPLS
-751 VNEER
+751 
-756 VNVTIVP
+756 
-763 NGEATQITVK
+763 
-773 YRTPDGQE
+773 
-781 ATFIASKTNQQWTL
+781 L
-795 NKQIDH
+795 
-801 VNIDEN
+801 
-807 SEKVTID
+807 
-814 YQAVQPESEI
+814 
-824 IATETNG
+824 
-831 NSDASAESRITMPRK
+831 
-846 EATPL
+846 
-851 SPIVE
+851 
-856 ANEEHVNVV
+856 
-865 IAPNG
+865 
-870 EATQIT
+870 
-876 VKYRTPDGQEATFI
+876 
-890 ASKTNQ
+890 
-896 QWTLNKQID
+896 
-905 HVNVDENSG
+905 
-914 KVTMGYQAV
+914 
-923 QPESEIIAT
+923 
-932 ETKGNSDASAENR
+932 
-945 VTMPRKEAT
+945 
-954 PIPPTLEASV
+954 
-964 QEASVTVT
+964 
-972 PNENATKVFI
+972 
-982 KYLDINDEI
+982 
-991 STIIASKNES
+991 
-1001 SWTLNKD
+1001 
-1008 NFGIKIDPLTGKV
+1008 
-1021 IISYVAVQPESDV
+1021 
-1034 IATES
+1034 
-1039 QGNSD
+1039 
-1044 LSEESRIIMPTK
+1044 
-1056 EEIPEPPILESDSIE
+1056 
-1071 AKVNIFPNDEATRV
+1071 
-1085 VIMYTSLDG
+1085 
-1094 QESTLVASKN
+1094 
-1104 ESSWTLN
+1104 
-1111 KQIDHVNVDENSGKV
+1111 
-1126 TIDYQAVQPESEIIA
+1126 
-1141 TETNGNSDASAESR
+1141 
-1155 ITMPRK
+1155 
-1161 EATPLSPIV
+1161 IV
-1170 EANEERVNVTIVPN
+1170 EANEERVNVTIV
-1184 GEATQIAIKY
+1184 
-1194 RTPDGQ
+1194 
-1200 EATLIASKN
+1200 
-1209 ESSWTLNKQIDHVN
+1209 
-1223 VDENSGKVTSGYQ
+1223 
-1236 AVQPESEIIAT
+1236 
-1247 ETNGNS
+1247 
-1253 DASAESRIT
+1253 
-1262 MPRKEATPL
+1262 
-1271 SPIVE
+1271 
-1276 ANEERV
+1276 
-1282 NVTIAPNG
+1282 
-1290 EATQIAIKYRTLDG
+1290 
-1304 QEATLVASKNESSWT
+1304 
-1319 LNKQI
+1319 
-1324 DHVNVDENSGKVT
+1324 
-1337 IDYQAVQ
+1337 
-1344 PESEVIATET
+1344 
-1354 KGNSDVSAES
+1354 
-1364 RVTMPRK
+1364 
-1371 EATPLSPIVEANE
+1371 
-1384 ERVNVTIAPNGEA
+1384 PNGEA

-1811 IPYKNTTA
+1811 IPYKNNTA

-1853 IDKKTGTVIINYQIV
+1853 IDAKTGTVIINYQIV

-1878 INGNSDKSEEVKVLI
+1878 INGNSDKSEEVKVLM
-1893 PIKEVTPL
+1893 PIKEITPL
-1901 APLLETNYKKAT
+1901 APLLETNFKKAT

-1932 KGDSKVLIVKRFKNI
+1932 KGDSKVIIVKRFKDI
-1947 WKANEQI
+1947 WKANQQI
-1954 SGVTINP
+1954 SGVSINP

-1999 KKELAPHSPSLT
+1999 KKEIAPHSPSLT
-2011 YDNRNNKILIEP
+2011 YDNIKDTILITP

-2038 NRSLKVKALKINNRW
+2038 NKSLKVKALKINNRW
-2053 KFDSSV
+2053 KFDSSI
-2059 SNISIDPNTGKIVLQ
+2059 SNISINPNTGKIILQ

-2085 VFAKKGNSDASISVS
+2085 VSAKKGNSDASISVS

-2113 TSNVPVPVSLNKK
+2113 ISNVPVPVSLNKK
-2126 RIQFDDCRGVNN
+2126 NIQFDDCSGVNN
-2138 SLNKQISKTQLPD
+2138 SLNKQISKTQLPN

-2158 SKSNILSVLL
+2158 SKWNILSVLL

>member
-212 LKANETNPEIQNGNF
+212 LKVNETNPEIQNGNF

-571 IDKFIRDLNEA
+571 IDKFIRDLNKA

-763 NGEATQITVK
+763 NGEATQIDVK
-773 YRTPDGQE
+773 YRT
-781 ATFIASKTNQQWTL
+781 
-795 NKQIDH
+795 
-801 VNIDEN
+801 
-807 SEKVTID
+807 
-814 YQAVQPESEI
+814 
-824 IATETNG
+824 
-831 NSDASAESRITMPRK
+831 
-846 EATPL
+846 
-851 SPIVE
+851 
-856 ANEEHVNVV
+856 
-865 IAPNG
+865 
-870 EATQIT
+870 
-876 VKYRTPDGQEATFI
+876 
-890 ASKTNQ
+890 
-896 QWTLNKQID
+896 
-905 HVNVDENSG
+905 
-914 KVTMGYQAV
+914 
-923 QPESEIIAT
+923 
-932 ETKGNSDASAENR
+932 
-945 VTMPRKEAT
+945 
-954 PIPPTLEASV
+954 
-964 QEASVTVT
+964 
-972 PNENATKVFI
+972 
-982 KYLDINDEI
+982 
-991 STIIASKNES
+991 
-1001 SWTLNKD
+1001 
-1008 NFGIKIDPLTGKV
+1008 
-1021 IISYVAVQPESDV
+1021 
-1034 IATES
+1034 
-1039 QGNSD
+1039 
-1044 LSEESRIIMPTK
+1044 
-1056 EEIPEPPILESDSIE
+1056 
-1071 AKVNIFPNDEATRV
+1071 
-1085 VIMYTSLDG
+1085 LDG
-1094 QESTLVASKN
+1094 QETTLIASKN

-1126 TIDYQAVQPESEIIA
+1126 TMDYQAVQPQSEIIA
-1141 TETNGNSDASAESR
+1141 TETKGNSDVSAESR

-1170 EANEERVNVTIVPN
+1170 EANEERVNVTIV
-1184 GEATQIAIKY
+1184 
-1194 RTPDGQ
+1194 
-1200 EATLIASKN
+1200 
-1209 ESSWTLNKQIDHVN
+1209 
-1223 VDENSGKVTSGYQ
+1223 
-1236 AVQPESEIIAT
+1236 
-1247 ETNGNS
+1247 
-1253 DASAESRIT
+1253 
-1262 MPRKEATPL
+1262 
-1271 SPIVE
+1271 
-1276 ANEERV
+1276 
-1282 NVTIAPNG
+1282 
-1290 EATQIAIKYRTLDG
+1290 
-1304 QEATLVASKNESSWT
+1304 
-1319 LNKQI
+1319 
-1324 DHVNVDENSGKVT
+1324 
-1337 IDYQAVQ
+1337 
-1344 PESEVIATET
+1344 
-1354 KGNSDVSAES
+1354 
-1364 RVTMPRK
+1364 
-1371 EATPLSPIVEANE
+1371 
-1384 ERVNVTIAPNGEA
+1384 PNGEA

-1811 IPYKNTTA
+1811 IPYKNNTA
-1819 INIHYIDKKG
+1819 INIHYIDKKD

-1853 IDKKTGTVIINYQIV
+1853 IDAKTGTVIINYQIV

-1878 INGNSDKSEEVKVLI
+1878 INGNSDKSEEVKVLM
-1893 PIKEVTPL
+1893 PIKEITPL
-1901 APLLETNYKKAT
+1901 APLLETNFKKAT

-1932 KGDSKVLIVKRFKNI
+1932 KGDSKVIIVKRFKDI
-1947 WKANEQI
+1947 WKANQQI
-1954 SGVTINP
+1954 SGVSINP

-1999 KKELAPHSPSLT
+1999 KKEIAPHSPSLT
-2011 YDNRNNKILIEP
+2011 YDNIKDTILITP

-2038 NRSLKVKALKINNRW
+2038 NKSLKVKALKINNRW
-2053 KFDSSV
+2053 KFDSSI
-2059 SNISIDPNTGKIVLQ
+2059 SNISINPNTGKIILQ

-2085 VFAKKGNSDASISVS
+2085 VSAKKGNSDASISVS

-2113 TSNVPVPVSLNKK
+2113 ISNVPVPVSLNKK
-2126 RIQFDDCRGVNN
+2126 NIQFDDCSGVNN
-2138 SLNKQISKTQLPD
+2138 SLNKQISKTQLPN
-2151 TGYSDKA
+2151 TGYSDKT
-2158 SKSNILSVLL
+2158 SKWNILSVLL

>member
-1 MKENKRINNL
+1 MKENKRKNNL

-35 FIIISCFNEAKA
+35 FIIISCFSEAKA
-47 DSDKYEIRSH
+47 DSDKHEIKSH

-75 TSNKEINNQNHD
+75 TSNNEFNNRNHD
-87 ISQLSL
+87 ISHLSL

-109 KAIDLNDK
+109 KAINLNDK
-117 TEESIKLFQAD
+117 TEESIKLFQSD
-128 LVQAESLMNNP
+128 LVQAESLINNP
-139 QNQQN
+139 QSQQH

-162 ETVSY
+162 ETVSI
-167 KHERSESSTYRSGDE
+167 KHERSESNTYRLGDE
-182 VRSQTYSHI
+182 VRSQTFSHI
-191 RHKRNAVSFRSA
+191 RHKRNAVSFRNA
-203 DQSNLSNDP
+203 DQSNLSTDP
-212 LKANETNPEIQNGNF
+212 LKANEINPEIQNGNF
-227 SQVSGGSLPTSSKR
+227 SQVSGGPLPTSSKR

-424 YVTSKVTQREYTT
+424 YVVSKVTQREYTT
-437 QPNSSNDT
+437 RPNSSNDT

-464 DTYYEVVL
+464 DTYYEVIL

-504 GDRKDIS
+504 GDRRDIS
-511 YTVDFESLSPK
+511 YTVDFESSSPK

-528 HVLYKTNA
+528 HLLYKTNA

-595 MTEGRNIL
+595 MTEGGNIL
-603 NEQQNQVALD
+603 NEQQNQVALE
-613 NQASQKTINNVTQS
+613 NQASQETINNVTQS

-634 LKYNT
+634 LKYKT
-639 PPQPIIKSN
+639 PSQPIIKSN

-656 SPAEKADKLTITYQ
+656 SPADKADKLTITYQ
-670 NIDNEKASII
+670 NTDNESASII
-680 ANKLNNQWSLNNN
+680 GNKLNNQWSLNNN

-698 IEMQTGLV
+698 IDMQTGLV
-706 TIDYKAVYPESI
+706 TIDYKAVYPESVV
-718 IGANDK
+718 GANDK
-724 TGNSDASAESRITMP
+724 T
-739 RKEATPLSPIVE
+739 
-751 VNEER
+751 
-756 VNVTIVP
+756 
-763 NGEATQITVK
+763 
-773 YRTPDGQE
+773 
-781 ATFIASKTNQQWTL
+781 
-795 NKQIDH
+795 
-801 VNIDEN
+801 
-807 SEKVTID
+807 
-814 YQAVQPESEI
+814 
-824 IATETNG
+824 
-831 NSDASAESRITMPRK
+831 
-846 EATPL
+846 
-851 SPIVE
+851 
-856 ANEEHVNVV
+856 
-865 IAPNG
+865 
-870 EATQIT
+870 
-876 VKYRTPDGQEATFI
+876 
-890 ASKTNQ
+890 
-896 QWTLNKQID
+896 
-905 HVNVDENSG
+905 
-914 KVTMGYQAV
+914 
-923 QPESEIIAT
+923 
-932 ETKGNSDASAENR
+932 
-945 VTMPRKEAT
+945 
-954 PIPPTLEASV
+954 
-964 QEASVTVT
+964 
-972 PNENATKVFI
+972 
-982 KYLDINDEI
+982 
-991 STIIASKNES
+991 
-1001 SWTLNKD
+1001 
-1008 NFGIKIDPLTGKV
+1008 
-1021 IISYVAVQPESDV
+1021 
-1034 IATES
+1034 
-1039 QGNSD
+1039 
-1044 LSEESRIIMPTK
+1044 
-1056 EEIPEPPILESDSIE
+1056 
-1071 AKVNIFPNDEATRV
+1071 
-1085 VIMYTSLDG
+1085 
-1094 QESTLVASKN
+1094 
-1104 ESSWTLN
+1104 
-1111 KQIDHVNVDENSGKV
+1111 
-1126 TIDYQAVQPESEIIA
+1126 
-1141 TETNGNSDASAESR
+1141 GNSDASAESR

-1170 EANEERVNVTIVPN
+1170 EANEERVNVVIAPN
-1184 GEATQIAIKY
+1184 GEATQIAVKYRTPDGQEATLVASKNESSWTLNKQIDHVNIDENSGKVTIGYQAVQPESEIIATETKGNSDASAESRITMPRKEATPHSPIVEANEEHVNVTIAPNGETTQIAVKY

-1223 VDENSGKVTSGYQ
+1223 
-1236 AVQPESEIIAT
+1236 I
-1247 ETNGNS
+1247 
-1253 DASAESRIT
+1253 
-1262 MPRKEATPL
+1262 
-1271 SPIVE
+1271 
-1276 ANEERV
+1276 
-1282 NVTIAPNG
+1282 
-1290 EATQIAIKYRTLDG
+1290 
-1304 QEATLVASKNESSWT
+1304 
-1319 LNKQI
+1319 
-1324 DHVNVDENSGKVT
+1324 DENSGKVT
-1337 IDYQAVQ
+1337 I
-1344 PESEVIATET
+1344 
-1354 KGNSDVSAES
+1354 
-1364 RVTMPRK
+1364 
-1371 EATPLSPIVEANE
+1371 
-1384 ERVNVTIAPNGEA
+1384 
-1397 TQIAIKYRTPDG
+1397 
-1409 QEATLIASKNESSW
+1409 
-1423 TLNKQ
+1423 
-1428 IDHVNVDEN
+1428 
-1437 SGKVTMGYQAVQPE
+1437 GYQAVQPE

-1460 GNSDAST
+1460 GNSDAS
-1467 ENRVT
+1467 
-1472 MPRKEVT
+1472 
-1479 PLSPIVEANE
+1479 A
-1489 EHVNVVI
+1489 
-1496 APNGE
+1496 
-1501 ATQITVKYRTPD
+1501 
-1513 GQEATFIAS
+1513 
-1522 KNESS
+1522 ESRIS
-1527 WTLNKQID
+1527 
-1535 HVNVDEN
+1535 
-1542 SGKVT
+1542 
-1547 IDYQA
+1547 
-1552 VQPESEIIAT
+1552 
-1562 ETNGNSDASAEN
+1562 
-1574 RVTMPVK
+1574 MPVK

-1586 PPISIVNESNASVEI
+1586 PPISIINESNASVEI
-1601 IPQVKVTRLSLQYID
+1601 IPQVNVTQLSLQYID

-1640 HITLD
+1640 HITVD
-1645 NNTGKILINYQAV
+1645 KNTGKVLINYQAV

-1679 MVIMPRKEATP
+1679 MVIMPRK
-1690 LSPIVEANEERVNVT
+1690 
-1705 IAPNGEA
+1705 
-1712 TQIAVKYRTPD
+1712 
-1723 GQKATLVASKT
+1723 
-1734 NQQWT
+1734 
-1739 LNKQIDYVNVD
+1739 
-1750 ENSGKVTMGYQA
+1750 
-1762 VQPESEIIAT
+1762 
-1772 ETKGNSDASAES
+1772 
-1784 RVIMPRKT
+1784 T

-1811 IPYKNTTA
+1811 IPYKNNTA

-1853 IDKKTGTVIINYQIV
+1853 IDAKTGTVIINYQIV

-1878 INGNSDKSEEVKVLI
+1878 INGNSDKSEEVKVLM
-1893 PIKEVTPL
+1893 PIKEFTPL

-1932 KGDSKVLIVKRFKNI
+1932 KGDSKIIIVKRFKNI

-1999 KKELAPHSPSLT
+1999 KKELAPHSPSLI
-2011 YDNRNNKILIEP
+2011 YDNRNNKILIAP

-2038 NRSLKVKALKINNRW
+2038 NQSLKVKALKINNRW

-2059 SNISIDPNTGKIVLQ
+2059 SNISINPNTGKIVLQ

-2100 LRVPVV
+2100 LRVPAV

-2113 TSNVPVPVSLNKK
+2113 MFNVPVSVSLNKK
-2126 RIQFDDCRGVNN
+2126 RIQFDDCSGVKNC
-2138 SLNKQISKTQLPD
+2138 LNKQISKTQLPD

>member
-1 MKENKRINNL
+1 MKENKRKNNL

-35 FIIISCFNEAKA
+35 FIIISCFSEAKA
-47 DSDKYEIRSH
+47 DSDKHEIKSH

-75 TSNKEINNQNHD
+75 TSNNEFNNRNHD
-87 ISQLSL
+87 ISHLSL

-109 KAIDLNDK
+109 KAINLNDK
-117 TEESIKLFQAD
+117 TEESIKLFQSD
-128 LVQAESLMNNP
+128 LVQAESLINNP
-139 QNQQN
+139 QSQQH

-162 ETVSY
+162 ETVSI
-167 KHERSESSTYRSGDE
+167 KHERSESNTYRLGDE
-182 VRSQTYSHI
+182 VRSQTFSHI
-191 RHKRNAVSFRSA
+191 RHKRNAVSFRNA
-203 DQSNLSNDP
+203 DQSNLSTDP
-212 LKANETNPEIQNGNF
+212 LKANEINPEIQNGNF
-227 SQVSGGSLPTSSKR
+227 SQVSGGPLPTSSKR

-424 YVTSKVTQREYTT
+424 YVVSKVTQREYTT
-437 QPNSSNDT
+437 RPNSSNDT

-464 DTYYEVVL
+464 DTYYEVIL

-504 GDRKDIS
+504 GDRRDIS
-511 YTVDFESLSPK
+511 YTVDFESSSPK

-528 HVLYKTNA
+528 HLLYKTNA

-595 MTEGRNIL
+595 MTEGGNIL
-603 NEQQNQVALD
+603 NEQQNQVALE
-613 NQASQKTINNVTQS
+613 NQASQETINNVTQS

-634 LKYNT
+634 LKYKT
-639 PPQPIIKSN
+639 PSQPIIKSN

-656 SPAEKADKLTITYQ
+656 SPADKADKLTITYQ
-670 NIDNEKASII
+670 NTDNESASII
-680 ANKLNNQWSLNNN
+680 GNKLNNQWSLNNN

-698 IEMQTGLV
+698 IDMQTGLV
-706 TIDYKAVYPESI
+706 TIDYKAVYPESVV
-718 IGANDK
+718 GANDK
-724 TGNSDASAESRITMP
+724 T
-739 RKEATPLSPIVE
+739 
-751 VNEER
+751 
-756 VNVTIVP
+756 
-763 NGEATQITVK
+763 
-773 YRTPDGQE
+773 
-781 ATFIASKTNQQWTL
+781 
-795 NKQIDH
+795 
-801 VNIDEN
+801 
-807 SEKVTID
+807 
-814 YQAVQPESEI
+814 
-824 IATETNG
+824 
-831 NSDASAESRITMPRK
+831 
-846 EATPL
+846 
-851 SPIVE
+851 
-856 ANEEHVNVV
+856 
-865 IAPNG
+865 
-870 EATQIT
+870 
-876 VKYRTPDGQEATFI
+876 
-890 ASKTNQ
+890 
-896 QWTLNKQID
+896 
-905 HVNVDENSG
+905 
-914 KVTMGYQAV
+914 
-923 QPESEIIAT
+923 
-932 ETKGNSDASAENR
+932 
-945 VTMPRKEAT
+945 
-954 PIPPTLEASV
+954 
-964 QEASVTVT
+964 
-972 PNENATKVFI
+972 
-982 KYLDINDEI
+982 
-991 STIIASKNES
+991 
-1001 SWTLNKD
+1001 
-1008 NFGIKIDPLTGKV
+1008 
-1021 IISYVAVQPESDV
+1021 
-1034 IATES
+1034 
-1039 QGNSD
+1039 
-1044 LSEESRIIMPTK
+1044 
-1056 EEIPEPPILESDSIE
+1056 
-1071 AKVNIFPNDEATRV
+1071 
-1085 VIMYTSLDG
+1085 
-1094 QESTLVASKN
+1094 
-1104 ESSWTLN
+1104 
-1111 KQIDHVNVDENSGKV
+1111 
-1126 TIDYQAVQPESEIIA
+1126 
-1141 TETNGNSDASAESR
+1141 GNSDASAESR

-1170 EANEERVNVTIVPN
+1170 EANEERVNVVIAPN
-1184 GEATQIAIKY
+1184 GEATQIAIKYRTPDGQEATLVASKNGSSWTLNKQIDYVNIEENSGKVTIGYQAVQPESEVIATETKGNSDESAESRVTMPRKEATPHSPIVETNEERVNVVIAPNGEATQIAIKYRTPDGQETTLIASKNGSSWTLNKQIDYVNIEENSGKVTIGYQAVQLESEVIATETKGNSDASAESRITMPRKEATPHSPIVEANEEHVNVTIAPNGEATQIAIKYRTPDGQEATLVASKNESSWTLNKQIDHVNIDENSGKVTIGYQAVQPESEIIATETKGNSDASAESRITMPRKEATPIPPTLEASVQEASVTVTPNEDATKVFIKYLDINDEISTIIASKINQQWTLNKDNFGIKINPLTGKVIISYVAVQPESDVIAIESQGNSDLSEESRIIMPTKEEPPEPPILESDSIEAKVNIFPNDEATRIVIMYTSLEGQEATLVASKNESSWTLNKQIDHVNIDENSGKVTIGYQAVQPESEVIATETKGNSDASAESRVTMPRKEATPHSPIVETNEERVNVVIAPNGEATQIAIKYRTPDGQETTLIASKNGSSWTLNKQIDHVNIDENSGKVTIGYQAVQPESEIIATETKGNSDASAESRITMPRKEAIPHSPIVEANEEHVNVTIAPNGETTQIAVKY

-1223 VDENSGKVTSGYQ
+1223 
-1236 AVQPESEIIAT
+1236 I
-1247 ETNGNS
+1247 
-1253 DASAESRIT
+1253 
-1262 MPRKEATPL
+1262 
-1271 SPIVE
+1271 
-1276 ANEERV
+1276 
-1282 NVTIAPNG
+1282 
-1290 EATQIAIKYRTLDG
+1290 
-1304 QEATLVASKNESSWT
+1304 
-1319 LNKQI
+1319 
-1324 DHVNVDENSGKVT
+1324 DENSGKVT
-1337 IDYQAVQ
+1337 I
-1344 PESEVIATET
+1344 
-1354 KGNSDVSAES
+1354 
-1364 RVTMPRK
+1364 
-1371 EATPLSPIVEANE
+1371 
-1384 ERVNVTIAPNGEA
+1384 
-1397 TQIAIKYRTPDG
+1397 
-1409 QEATLIASKNESSW
+1409 
-1423 TLNKQ
+1423 
-1428 IDHVNVDEN
+1428 
-1437 SGKVTMGYQAVQPE
+1437 GYQAVQPE

-1460 GNSDAST
+1460 GNSDAS
-1467 ENRVT
+1467 
-1472 MPRKEVT
+1472 
-1479 PLSPIVEANE
+1479 A
-1489 EHVNVVI
+1489 
-1496 APNGE
+1496 
-1501 ATQITVKYRTPD
+1501 
-1513 GQEATFIAS
+1513 
-1522 KNESS
+1522 ESR
-1527 WTLNKQID
+1527 I
-1535 HVNVDEN
+1535 
-1542 SGKVT
+1542 
-1547 IDYQA
+1547 
-1552 VQPESEIIAT
+1552 
-1562 ETNGNSDASAEN
+1562 
-1574 RVTMPVK
+1574 TMPVK

-1586 PPISIVNESNASVEI
+1586 PPISIINESNASVEI
-1601 IPQVKVTRLSLQYID
+1601 IPQVNVTQLSLQYID

-1640 HITLD
+1640 HITVD
-1645 NNTGKILINYQAV
+1645 KNTGKVLINYQAV

-1679 MVIMPRKEATP
+1679 MVIMPRK
-1690 LSPIVEANEERVNVT
+1690 
-1705 IAPNGEA
+1705 
-1712 TQIAVKYRTPD
+1712 
-1723 GQKATLVASKT
+1723 
-1734 NQQWT
+1734 
-1739 LNKQIDYVNVD
+1739 
-1750 ENSGKVTMGYQA
+1750 
-1762 VQPESEIIAT
+1762 
-1772 ETKGNSDASAES
+1772 
-1784 RVIMPRKT
+1784 T

-1811 IPYKNTTA
+1811 IPYKNNTA

-1853 IDKKTGTVIINYQIV
+1853 IDAKTGTVIINYQIV

-1878 INGNSDKSEEVKVLI
+1878 INGNSDKSEEVKVLM
-1893 PIKEVTPL
+1893 PIKEFTPL

-1932 KGDSKVLIVKRFKNI
+1932 KGDSKIIIVKRFKNI

-1999 KKELAPHSPSLT
+1999 KKELAPHSPSLI
-2011 YDNRNNKILIEP
+2011 YDNRNNKILIAP

-2038 NRSLKVKALKINNRW
+2038 NQSLKVKALKINNRW

-2059 SNISIDPNTGKIVLQ
+2059 SNISINPNTGKIVLQ

-2100 LRVPVV
+2100 LRVPAV

-2113 TSNVPVPVSLNKK
+2113 MFNVPVSVSLNKK
-2126 RIQFDDCRGVNN
+2126 RIQFDDCSGVKNC
-2138 SLNKQISKTQLPD
+2138 LNKQISKTQLPD

>member
-212 LKANETNPEIQNGNF
+212 LKVNETNPEIQNGNF

-571 IDKFIRDLNEA
+571 IDKFIRDLNKA

-763 NGEATQITVK
+763 NGEATQIDVK
-773 YRTPDGQE
+773 YRT
-781 ATFIASKTNQQWTL
+781 
-795 NKQIDH
+795 
-801 VNIDEN
+801 
-807 SEKVTID
+807 
-814 YQAVQPESEI
+814 
-824 IATETNG
+824 
-831 NSDASAESRITMPRK
+831 
-846 EATPL
+846 
-851 SPIVE
+851 
-856 ANEEHVNVV
+856 
-865 IAPNG
+865 
-870 EATQIT
+870 
-876 VKYRTPDGQEATFI
+876 
-890 ASKTNQ
+890 
-896 QWTLNKQID
+896 
-905 HVNVDENSG
+905 
-914 KVTMGYQAV
+914 
-923 QPESEIIAT
+923 
-932 ETKGNSDASAENR
+932 
-945 VTMPRKEAT
+945 
-954 PIPPTLEASV
+954 
-964 QEASVTVT
+964 
-972 PNENATKVFI
+972 
-982 KYLDINDEI
+982 
-991 STIIASKNES
+991 
-1001 SWTLNKD
+1001 
-1008 NFGIKIDPLTGKV
+1008 
-1021 IISYVAVQPESDV
+1021 
-1034 IATES
+1034 
-1039 QGNSD
+1039 
-1044 LSEESRIIMPTK
+1044 
-1056 EEIPEPPILESDSIE
+1056 
-1071 AKVNIFPNDEATRV
+1071 
-1085 VIMYTSLDG
+1085 LDG
-1094 QESTLVASKN
+1094 QETTLIASKN

-1126 TIDYQAVQPESEIIA
+1126 TMDYQAVQPQSEIIA
-1141 TETNGNSDASAESR
+1141 TETKGNSDVSAESR

-1170 EANEERVNVTIVPN
+1170 EANEERVNVTIV
-1184 GEATQIAIKY
+1184 
-1194 RTPDGQ
+1194 
-1200 EATLIASKN
+1200 
-1209 ESSWTLNKQIDHVN
+1209 
-1223 VDENSGKVTSGYQ
+1223 
-1236 AVQPESEIIAT
+1236 
-1247 ETNGNS
+1247 
-1253 DASAESRIT
+1253 
-1262 MPRKEATPL
+1262 
-1271 SPIVE
+1271 
-1276 ANEERV
+1276 
-1282 NVTIAPNG
+1282 
-1290 EATQIAIKYRTLDG
+1290 
-1304 QEATLVASKNESSWT
+1304 
-1319 LNKQI
+1319 
-1324 DHVNVDENSGKVT
+1324 
-1337 IDYQAVQ
+1337 
-1344 PESEVIATET
+1344 
-1354 KGNSDVSAES
+1354 
-1364 RVTMPRK
+1364 
-1371 EATPLSPIVEANE
+1371 
-1384 ERVNVTIAPNGEA
+1384 PNGEA

-1811 IPYKNTTA
+1811 IPYKNNTA

-1853 IDKKTGTVIINYQIV
+1853 IDAKTGTVIINYQIV

-1878 INGNSDKSEEVKVLI
+1878 INGNSDKSEEVKVLM
-1893 PIKEVTPL
+1893 PIKEITPL
-1901 APLLETNYKKAT
+1901 APLLETNFKKAT

-1932 KGDSKVLIVKRFKNI
+1932 KGDSKVIIVKRFKDI
-1947 WKANEQI
+1947 WKANQQI
-1954 SGVTINP
+1954 SGVSINP

-1999 KKELAPHSPSLT
+1999 KKEIAPHSPSLT
-2011 YDNRNNKILIEP
+2011 YDNIKDTILITP

-2038 NRSLKVKALKINNRW
+2038 NKSLKVKALKINNRW
-2053 KFDSSV
+2053 KFDSSI
-2059 SNISIDPNTGKIVLQ
+2059 SNISINPNTGKIILQ

-2085 VFAKKGNSDASISVS
+2085 VSAKKGNSDASISVS

-2113 TSNVPVPVSLNKK
+2113 ISNVPVPVSLNKK
-2126 RIQFDDCRGVNN
+2126 NIQFDDCSGVNN
-2138 SLNKQISKTQLPD
+2138 SLNKQISKTQLPN
-2151 TGYSDKA
+2151 TGYSDKT
-2158 SKSNILSVLL
+2158 SKWNILSVLL
-2168 LGFGF
+2168 LGFDF